1 MRKAKKKSF
10 DWYGTRQHF
19 SIRKYHFGAA
29 SVLLGMSL
37 VLGAGAQ
44 VAKAEEAVASSETT
58 TTVAST
64 TDSSASSE
72 AVVEETSVASSTEKA
87 VSASE
92 SATTTSSSIDAPS
105 KPVETETSTEET
117 QERTASIS
125 YVVAYVTEDGVAV
138 KADVKTVLVPTK
150 DAVAKSTTYV
160 TAEIPE
166 GYELVAGQ
174 EATVNIEVTEGG
186 ANTVTFKLVKK
197 AETKT
202 VEAATTETAPT
213 TESKATETTSPAN
226 EEKVASEAVAT
237 TPTVPTTVTEAKAV
251 LEQVVSEAAVL
262 ADEAERQTL
271 VAQESSEAVKLAT
284 VSTKE
289 AVKEAAVTFNN
300 ALASLE
306 EVNAQITAVRTSVEA
321 LALELRKF
329 LGTDLL
335 TAALANYTP
344 TSVAN
349 ASGTNTYFEG
359 KFASGSGSFK
369 GIYYKATAFNPA
381 DFVNMNNDAAFINA
395 GYTSYTSLTAAPT
408 SLSKIQL
415 VISGAQRTGS
425 GQNEQTTGVSLN
437 YFGRDDVPLTR
448 EQFEQLYA
456 ETLVVDPA
464 SVTAAGATLKS
475 GNSGF
480 QSGGWYEYLATVYG
494 YLYEQGKDFVY
505 IPNFS
510 SRFGLTQTSIDA
522 GWELVATY
530 PLNLPP
536 GLQYDTATDT
546 VSGYIT
552 STLENGVYD
561 NRVMFMVTNKTTNE
575 TYGLYYNNMK
585 PGWIGWQD
593 SLAPTIQ
600 QRDAVYTHA
609 STVNESILYDD
620 VSGTDTKANASKGA
634 NFDPNGVIKATD
646 QTSVKANTTIIGIAD
661 VGGLK
666 YNDTTGN
673 YTGTA
678 TTAGITV
685 VSTQVQDYTQGNTE
699 WTSSPQIAQDNLTI
713 TIRPTVAVG
722 NVVNGATTVP
732 VTVSD
737 GSTQL
742 TVTMPDGTTVELAI
756 ATGTTNWVITGGTN
770 TAAVKGT
777 AVTATDNGNY
787 TELTIPV
794 SSDSTKTGAD
804 NITAVAAAEN
814 VTAYLN
820 KSSVTLTAKD
830 STTHTAT
837 YDKAS
842 GTWKLEDAYADQK
855 VTNSDGSYVH
865 TLRYVYVQYSNAG
878 TPSFYIYEIIRT
890 YDASGTITNLLAQRS
905 DAQSIQIS
913 HKVTYN
919 AATDT
924 WTAEDGSVVTAQPTT
939 THTSTSSAT
948 EKWGVVNGTEVTAL
962 QSASE
967 IVNVDLDSAYR
978 KAYNTAYAEKYNEV
992 YQANFATS
1000 KNDATARSAA
1010 EAAATPYAQTA
1021 GEAARE
1027 RVAVYRDSEKWVI
1040 STSSGITG
1048 TINRVNNKARDYASV
1063 LNEIPTASST
1073 SYVST
1078 KGTRV
1083 DLLYSPQ
1090 AAVTISD
1097 TEDGK
1102 LLTSGTV
1109 TDTDTKTTFV
1119 SSVTVADP
1127 SGQTTTFSAEA
1138 ELAAYQTAADKV
1150 VSSQVAYDTQKTAEA
1165 TAATAY
1171 QTALSAYQTALSTN
1185 TNVDTA
1191 QNTLEDAYLT
1201 MISAVDAL
1209 KTLNTNLQTAQV
1221 ELREALKALKT
1232 ASATA
1237 IASASAYTLNNTG
1250 VYTVTVN
1257 AIDSEANQTLAN
1269 TTATGTTKNTD
1280 AAEGKIS
1287 FPVVSTTYTITVH
1300 DMTATPEVSAAA
1312 QGVTQNEDM
1321 SDNFNATD
1329 STATISGYALVDPVT
1344 GASATSVTVAGE
1356 GTYTINAT
1364 DGSIRFT
1371 PEADFVGTAKGVTVT
1386 ATATSTA
1393 TAADGSNITYT
1404 ASTTYTPTVYGVKG
1418 TDDTST
1424 GLQGS
1429 KQVSES
1435 GLDKFDS
1442 LNSDSN
1448 TTLGDKEVDLSTAAY
1463 TLVDENGQAVTS
1475 ITVDGEGTYTIDAKT
1490 GVVTFAPVASFTG
1503 TGTGVTIKVTATATD
1518 SEGAD
1523 VTVTAT
1529 RKYTPDV
1536 TPTTIVADDQ
1546 VSAGAQGEKQSEVI
1560 TSKLSATNPNAS
1572 AISYAFEDGTTTK
1585 TVVGVG
1591 TYTLNAT
1598 TGLIEFTP
1606 EAEFIGTAT
1615 PVTVV
1620 AKSTITAAD
1629 GTTAVITD
1637 PATYTP
1643 TVYGI
1648 KGTDATSKD
1657 VQGTTQ
1663 TGTPTFASL
1672 NTGTN
1677 TTLGETSVTIP
1688 TTGAYTLADGSLT
1701 KTVDGEGTYTVNPD
1715 TGQVTFVPVASFTG
1729 KATGVDVKVTGTAI
1743 DSEGN
1748 PVTVTETAKYTPEV
1762 TPTTITADDKT
1773 STGLQGASQT
1783 ETITST
1789 VSTNPNA
1796 SAPTYALKGADAT
1809 GKVVVD
1815 GQGTYTIDAT
1825 TGAVTFTPVASF
1837 TGTATPVT
1845 VVASAT
1851 ITSAD
1856 QTTAT
1861 ITDEATYTPTVEP
1874 TKIEADD
1881 QVSAGA
1887 KGETQTDTIKVTV
1900 STNPNASAPTFA
1912 FEDGSL
1918 TKTVAGEGSYTI
1930 DANNGAVSF
1939 TPEAEFIGTATPVT
1953 VVAKST
1959 LTAADG
1965 STVVLSDT
1973 ATYTP
1978 TVYGITSNPSTS
1990 VDIQGKA
1997 QNSPAGSEVFK
2008 SLNDP
2013 TNTTKGY
2020 HSVVIPATGAYTL
2033 EDGTLTKTV
2042 ENQGTYTIN
2051 PDTGVV
2057 TFQPLVT
2064 FTGKASGVTIK
2075 VTAQAV
2081 DSEGNT
2087 ITVTD
2092 TDTYTPEVTP
2102 VTTSSKDAVSENV
2115 QGVTQTGTPT
2125 YEISPEA
2132 NITAKTYA
2140 LEDGSLE
2147 KVVPNEGTYTV
2158 NPTTGEVTFKPV
2170 ASFTGT
2176 GTGVAVVQTA
2186 TLTADDGSTTEIK
2199 TSATYTPKVTP
2210 TTLEATDAV
2219 SAAVQG
2225 ATQNETITSKLSEN
2239 PNASAVTYAFE
2250 DGSTSK
2256 TVAGEGSYTLDPAT
2270 GAVTFTPEANFVGT
2284 ATPVTVVASATITA
2298 EDGTTKAITDTATY
2312 TPTVYGL
2319 TSVPSTTEDIQG
2331 KTQTSPAGS
2340 EVFKSLNNP
2349 TNTSLGYQSVVI
2361 PSTGAYTLEDGTLTK
2376 TVENEGTYTINPDTG
2391 VVTFVPVASFTGT
2404 GTGVTIKVTAQA
2416 VDSEGNT
2423 VTVTDTDTYTPTV
2436 LPVETT
2442 SKDATSED
2450 IQGKTQT
2457 GTPTYEN
2464 TPGANITKKTYAF
2477 EDGETTKTIDG
2488 EGTYTV
2494 DPTTGEVTFV
2504 PEKDFTGEG
2513 TGVTVVQTATLTS
2526 DDGTTTRLTTN
2537 AKYTPTVIPVTP
2549 TATPA
2554 ETTDIQGK
2562 TQSGTPVFTPGH
2574 DEVPMDDTVPATFE
2588 DGTTE
2593 KVIPGEGT
2601 YTVAPDGTVTFV
2613 PEKDFTGTGTGVTVK
2628 RVDKNG
2634 TPATATYTPNVT
2646 PVTPTATPVETTDI
2660 QGKTQSGTPVF
2671 TPGHDEVPMDDTVP
2685 ATFEDGTTEKVI
2697 PGEGTYTVAPDG
2709 TVTFV
2714 PEKDFTGTGTGVTVK
2729 RVDKN
2734 GTPATATYTPNVTP
2748 VIPEGTPVNTVGLQ
2762 GKTQEG
2768 TPVFTPGHDE
2778 VPIDETV
2785 PATFEDG
2792 TTEKVVPGEGTYT
2805 VTPEGKVTFVP
2816 EKDFVGTGTGVTV
2829 KRVDKNGTE
2838 VTAKYTPTVVEATP
2852 ESEGVTS
2859 INVQG
2864 ATQTGT
2870 PTFTGGSVDLNGDG
2884 KITEDETV
2892 PVTISATNPAKLVVD
2907 GKPVDETTVD
2917 AKDKDGKVIGTYTI
2931 APATGTVTFT
2941 PNKDFVGTATP
2952 ATVQATDENG
2962 KTVTATYTPT
2972 VIPVS
2977 PTGTPAVSTDI
2988 QGKTQTGTPTFT
3000 GGTTVVN
3007 NETVTVA
3014 IDETVPATF
3023 EDGKTQKV
3031 VPGEGTYTVAPNG
3044 TVTFVPEKDFVG
3056 TAKGVTVKRVDKN
3069 GTPATAT
3076 YTPTVTPVT
3085 PTGTPAESK
3094 DYRGKTQTGTPVFTP
3109 GHEEVPMDDTV
3120 PATFEDGTTEKVVP
3134 GEGTYTVAPDGK
3146 VTFVPEKDFVGVAKG
3161 VTVKRVDKNGTE
3173 ATATYTPTV
3182 IDNTTSYVDENG
3194 TPLKPTEDG
3203 IKDPS
3208 QIPGYVYEKSTTDG
3222 DGNVTHVYKQ
3232 VVTKY
3237 VDKSGNEISPED
3249 KGTKP
3254 NKDIDGYVFTGKTSI
3269 DENGNTIHV
3278 YNKPTTT
3285 FVDENGDPIAPPEDG
3300 NQPNKEIP
3308 GYVYE
3313 KSTTDGDGN
3322 TTHVYKK
3329 VKTNFVDEDGN
3340 VISPQEDGTTPNKS
3354 IDGYVFVKTTTD
3366 ESGNT
3371 THVYKKVKTNFVDEE
3386 GNVIS
3391 PQEDGTTP
3399 NKSIN
3404 GYVFV
3409 KTTTDESGNTT
3420 HVYKKVPETTKVTTS
3435 FVDENGTPIEPTED
3449 GTTPNKS
3456 IPGYVF
3462 VKTTTDGD
3470 GNTTH
3475 VYKQVVT
3482 KYVDKSG
3489 NEISPED
3496 KGTKP
3501 NKDIDGYVFTGKTTI
3516 DENGN
3521 TIHVYNKPTTSFV
3534 DENGD
3539 PIAPPTDGNQP
3550 NKEIPG
3556 YVYEK
3561 STTDGDG
3568 NTTHVYK
3575 KVKTNFVDED
3585 GNVISPQEDGTTPNK
3600 FIDGYVFV
3608 KTTTDES
3615 GNTTHVYKKVPETTK
3630 VTTSFVDENGT
3641 PIAPTEDGT
3650 TPNKFIDGYV
3660 FVKTTTDESGNTTHV
3675 YKKVPETTK
3684 VTTSF
3689 VDENGSPIAP
3699 TEDGTTPN
3707 KSIPG
3712 YVFVKTTTDGD
3723 GNTTHVYK
3731 KVTTSF
3737 VDEDGNPISPS
3748 EDGTTPNKSIPG
3760 YVFVKTTTDGDG
3772 NTTHVY
3778 RKVPTNPTTPVTPEP
3793 GRPGTPVTPTP
3804 GKPGTPVTPEPG
3816 RPGTPATPATPAPGK
3831 PATPATPASAAPG
3844 QLPNTGETSS
3854 ATGVLGAAMLVA
3866 ALAIA
3871 GKRRRNED

>member
-1 MRKAKKKSF
+1 MKNSKKKSF
-10 DWYGTRQHF
+10 NWYSTRQHF

-37 VLGAGAQ
+37 ALGSGAQ
-44 VAKAEEAVASSETT
+44 VVQAQELAASSAETAIVVAGTTEASSSTLPTETTTTETASSETVTET
-58 TTVAST
+58 TT
-64 TDSSASSE
+64 
-72 AVVEETSVASSTEKA
+72 
-87 VSASE
+87 
-92 SATTTSSSIDAPS
+92 
-105 KPVETETSTEET
+105 TETATETTPSAEEVQGRIAT
-117 QERTASIS
+117 VNYIVS
-125 YVVAYVTEDGVAV
+125 YVTEDGVAL
-138 KADVKTVLVPTK
+138 KADLQTVLVPTTE
-150 DAVAKSTTYV
+150 AVAKSTL
-160 TAEIPE
+160 TATAQIPE
-166 GYELVAGQ
+166 GYELAAGQ
-174 EATVNIEVTEGG
+174 EASVTVEVTEGG
-186 ANTVTFKLVKK
+186 ANVVTFKVVKK
-197 AETKT
+197 AEVKT
-202 VEAATTETAPT
+202 EETTATNTAPS
-213 TESKATETTSPAN
+213 TESKATETPASTESKAT
-226 EEKVASEAVAT
+226 EEKAASEATVT
-237 TPTVPTTVTEAKAV
+237 TPTVPTTVSEAKTV
-251 LEQVVSEAAVL
+251 LEQVVSEAAIL
-262 ADEAERQTL
+262 TEEAERQTL
-271 VAQESSEAVKLAT
+271 ISQEDKTAVKQAALAT
-284 VSTKE
+284 KE
-289 AVKEAAVTFNN
+289 SVKEAAVVFNN
-300 ALASLE
+300 ALATLD
-306 EVNAQITAVRTSVEA
+306 EVNTQIAAVRTNVEA

-329 LGTDLL
+329 LGKDELTIALSPTDEMGL
-335 TAALANYTP
+335 T
-344 TSVAN
+344 N
-349 ASGTNTYFEG
+349 APN
-359 KFASGSGSFK
+359 
-369 GIYYKATAFNPA
+369 
-381 DFVNMNNDAAFINA
+381 
-395 GYTSYTSLTAAPT
+395 
-408 SLSKIQL
+408 
-415 VISGAQRTGS
+415 
-425 GQNEQTTGVSLN
+425 
-437 YFGRDDVPLTR
+437 
-448 EQFEQLYA
+448 
-456 ETLVVDPA
+456 
-464 SVTAAGATLKS
+464 SVTATQTIQSLYNGGDTFFTNGSYQIAVATTGTTDYASATSKTYTSVNTAELKAQYQAQLEQIGLIVKSFQYGNNIIGRVAMNPNGGRVDYPLTYAQNEALEKEALLWNNLPDAQRIKPSGASFTAKNAVHGAGGA
-475 GNSGF
+475 
-480 QSGGWYEYLATVYG
+480 YEFLAFELYG
-494 YLYEQGKDFVY
+494 YVYEQIKDQVY
-505 IPNFS
+505 IPKIS
-510 SRFGLTQTSIDA
+510 ERFELTDAAKQA
-522 GWELVATY
+522 GWSIVAVS
-530 PLNLPP
+530 PENLPS
-536 GLQYDTATDT
+536 GLVYLPDLDSVEGVISAPSD
-546 VSGYIT
+546 I
-552 STLENGVYD
+552 ENGVND
-561 NRVMFMVTNKTTNE
+561 MRGMVFISNGTTTFRVRLASLQV
-575 TYGLYYNNMK
+575 
-585 PGWIGWQD
+585 GWIGF
-593 SLAPTIQ
+593 
-600 QRDAVYTHA
+600 
-609 STVNESILYDD
+609 
-620 VSGTDTKANASKGA
+620 K
-634 NFDPNGVIKATD
+634 
-646 QTSVKANTTIIGIAD
+646 
-661 VGGLK
+661 
-666 YNDTTGN
+666 DTTAPEIILDGSVSYHVTGDTIN
-673 YTGTA
+673 KSIEYKDATNGTA
-678 TTAGITV
+678 TNTSTNANSGYNYTFTA
-685 VSTQVQDYTQGNTE
+685 
-699 WTSSPQIAQDNLTI
+699 
-713 TIRPTVAVG
+713 
-722 NVVNGATTVP
+722 
-732 VTVSD
+732 SD
-737 GSTQL
+737 GSTRTARGNRRTAL
-742 TVTMPDGTTVELAI
+742 TGVAGLNSNGSSTDATDSTIPGATYSSKTGAISGTATEAGVYTVTVYAKDFDVNNVNNPGYVTSPQEVHSSITLVVAPKSEVKNIETYSTAVPVTIATGATSAKMTMPDGTTTLLEVNTA
-756 ATGTTNWVITGGTN
+756 GNWVVATGGTN
-770 TAAVKGT
+770 TAAVAGTVLGAVGSEINIPVTSDNSAKAGVDNITIEATTERVKATLMREKVTVRDHLGNSYTATLNNKTGQWELPAEAATVTNGNDVTQRQIWTKTNLDGSEVFALYEYTRTYTNGEVTAVKDVYRTETNYANESTSTDHQAMFVHVSYDPVTKTWTSSDGT
-777 AVTATDNGNY
+777 AVTAVKGSNSWAVETASGFAGTVNAIIGTTTDVGS
-787 TELTIPV
+787 I
-794 SSDSTKTGAD
+794 
-804 NITAVAAAEN
+804 EN
-814 VTAYLN
+814 S
-820 KSSVTLTAKD
+820 KP
-830 STTHTAT
+830 TAT
-837 YDKAS
+837 
-842 GTWKLEDAYADQK
+842 
-855 VTNSDGSYVH
+855 
-865 TLRYVYVQYSNAG
+865 
-878 TPSFYIYEIIRT
+878 
-890 YDASGTITNLLAQRS
+890 
-905 DAQSIQIS
+905 
-913 HKVTYN
+913 
-919 AATDT
+919 
-924 WTAEDGSVVTAQPTT
+924 
-939 THTSTSSAT
+939 
-948 EKWGVVNGTEVTAL
+948 
-962 QSASE
+962 
-967 IVNVDLDSAYR
+967 
-978 KAYNTAYAEKYNEV
+978 
-992 YQANFATS
+992 
-1000 KNDATARSAA
+1000 
-1010 EAAATPYAQTA
+1010 
-1021 GEAARE
+1021 
-1027 RVAVYRDSEKWVI
+1027 
-1040 STSSGITG
+1040 
-1048 TINRVNNKARDYASV
+1048 
-1063 LNEIPTASST
+1063 ST

-1078 KGTRV
+1078 KGTVV
-1083 DLLYSPQ
+1083 DLVNAAQ
-1090 AAVTISD
+1090 ATVAISD
-1097 TEDGK
+1097 PEDTLRNKVTSITKVKVTSPTGVVTE
-1102 LLTSGTV
+1102 
-1109 TDTDTKTTFV
+1109 FN
-1119 SSVTVADP
+1119 TVAD
-1127 SGQTTTFSAEA
+1127 AK
-1138 ELAAYQTAADKV
+1138 AYTAA
-1150 VSSQVAYDTQKTAEA
+1150 
-1165 TAATAY
+1165 
-1171 QTALSAYQTALSTN
+1171 N
-1185 TNVDTA
+1185 
-1191 QNTLEDAYLT
+1191 
-1201 MISAVDAL
+1201 
-1209 KTLNTNLQTAQV
+1209 
-1221 ELREALKALKT
+1221 
-1232 ASATA
+1232 
-1237 IASASAYTLNNTG
+1237 AYTLTEVG
-1250 VYTVTVN
+1250 TYKIDIDV
-1257 AIDSEANQTLAN
+1257 IDSNGNYVDAVIGGLAS
-1269 TTATGTTKNTD
+1269 GTD
-1280 AAEGKIS
+1280 AGPNTSVAT
-1287 FPVVSTTYTITVH
+1287 TTYYITVYELKGT
-1300 DMTATPEVSAAA
+1300 DVTSAAA
-1312 QGVTQNEDM
+1312 AGVAQTGTPT
-1321 SDNFNATD
+1321 F
-1329 STATISGYALVDPVT
+1329 ALVNDTTNTPNVPAPTFT
-1344 GASATSVTVAGE
+1344 GYTLVGADASGAVTVAGE
-1356 GTYTINAT
+1356 GTYTINAQT
-1364 DGSIRFT
+1364 GEVTFT
-1371 PEADFVGTAKGVTVT
+1371 PVDGFVGTATGVTVQ
-1386 ATATSTA
+1386 ATATVVDPQTSTTA
-1393 TAADGSNITYT
+1393 TVQAT
-1404 ASTTYTPTVYGVKG
+1404 AKYTPTVYDL
-1418 TDDTST
+1418 TPTNATST
-1424 GLQGS
+1424 DVQGATQTG
-1429 KQVSES
+1429 KPTFVSA
-1435 GLDKFDS
+1435 
-1442 LNSDSN
+1442 NSPAN
-1448 TTLGDKEVDLSTAAY
+1448 TT
-1463 TLVDENGQAVTS
+1463 
-1475 ITVDGEGTYTIDAKT
+1475 DGEQVVTITGYALEGANAEGKVVVEGVGTYSIDTAT
-1490 GVVTFAPVASFTG
+1490 GEVTFKPVASYTG
-1503 TGTGVTIKVTATATD
+1503 TAAGVTVVATGTAKDANGQT
-1518 SEGAD
+1518 
-1523 VTVTAT
+1523 VTVTDKGT
-1529 RKYTPDV
+1529 YIPTV
-1536 TPTTIVADDQ
+1536 TPTTITAEDQ

-1585 TVVGVG
+1585 TVAGEG
-1591 TYTLNAT
+1591 TYTLNPT

-1648 KGTDATSKD
+1648 KGTDATSVD
-1657 VQGTTQ
+1657 VQGATQ

-1677 TTLGETSVTIP
+1677 TTLGETTVTIP

-1729 KATGVDVKVTGTAI
+1729 KATGVDVKVTGAAI

-1887 KGETQTDTIKVTV
+1887 KGEKQTDTIKVTV

-1930 DANNGAVSF
+1930 DANTGAVSF

-2013 TNTTKGY
+2013 TNTTNGY
-2020 HSVVIPATGAYTL
+2020 HSVVIPTTGAYTL
-2033 EDGTLTKTV
+2033 EDGSLTKTV
-2042 ENQGTYTIN
+2042 DGEGTYTIN

-2102 VTTSSKDAVSENV
+2102 VTTSSKDSVSENV

-2199 TSATYTPKVTP
+2199 TSATYTPTVKP

-2225 ATQNETITSKLSEN
+2225 ATQNETITAKLSEN

-2250 DGSTSK
+2250 DGTTSK

-2270 GAVTFTPEANFVGT
+2270 GAVTFTPEADFVGT

-2298 EDGTTKAITDTATY
+2298 EDGTTQAITDTATY

-2319 TSVPSTTEDIQG
+2319 TSEPSTTKDIQG

-2436 LPVETT
+2436 TPVTPEAVPAETT
-2442 SKDATSED
+2442 GK
-2450 IQGKTQT
+2450 QGQTQT
-2457 GTPTYEN
+2457 TDAKTLF
-2464 TPGANITKKTYAF
+2464 TPGHEEVPVDNSTITLLNDKGEAVTTVPATKDGKVVGTY
-2477 EDGETTKTIDG
+2477 TIDG
-2488 EGTYTV
+2488 EGVITFTPNPDFV
-2494 DPTTGEVTFV
+2494 GTADPVKVQAKDANGTSVETT
-2504 PEKDFTGEG
+2504 
-2513 TGVTVVQTATLTS
+2513 
-2526 DDGTTTRLTTN
+2526 
-2537 AKYTPTVIPVTP
+2537 YTPTVTPVTP

-2554 ETTDIQGK
+2554 ETEDIQGKPQTTDATVLFTEGDEVAPIDKSTITLLDADGQPAKSVPATKDGKEVGTYTINENGVITFTPNPDFVGTADPVKVQAKDTNGTVAETTYTPTVTPVTPTATPAETEDIQGK

-2601 YTVAPDGTVTFV
+2601 YTVAPDGKVTFV

-2870 PTFTGGSVDLNGDG
+2870 PTFTGGSVDVNGDG

-2907 GKPVDETTVD
+2907 GKPVDETTID
-2917 AKDKDGKVIGTYTI
+2917 AKDKDGNVIGTYTI
-2931 APATGTVTFT
+2931 DPATGTVTFT
-2941 PNKDFVGTATP
+2941 PNKDFVGTAAP

-2972 VIPVS
+2972 VIPVT
-2977 PTGTPAVSTDI
+2977 PTGTLAVSTDI

-3023 EDGKTQKV
+3023 EDGSTEKV

-3161 VTVKRVDKNGTE
+3161 VTVKRVDKNGTP

-3237 VDKSGNEISPED
+3237 VDKSGKEISPED

-3254 NKDIDGYVFTGKTSI
+3254 NKDIDGYVFTGKTTI

-3285 FVDENGDPIAPPEDG
+3285 FVDENGDPIAPPADG

-3329 VKTNFVDEDGN
+3329 VKTNFVDEEGN

-3354 IDGYVFVKTTTD
+3354 INGYVFVKTTTD

-3489 NEISPED
+3489 KEISPED

-3521 TIHVYNKPTTSFV
+3521 TTHVYNKPTTTFV

-3539 PIAPPTDGNQP
+3539 PIAPPADGNQP

-3575 KVKTNFVDED
+3575 KVKTNFVDES
-3585 GNVISPQEDGTTPNK
+3585 GNVISPQ
-3600 FIDGYVFV
+3600 
-3608 KTTTDES
+3608 
-3615 GNTTHVYKKVPETTK
+3615 
-3630 VTTSFVDENGT
+3630 
-3641 PIAPTEDGT
+3641 
-3650 TPNKFIDGYV
+3650 
-3660 FVKTTTDESGNTTHV
+3660 
-3675 YKKVPETTK
+3675 
-3684 VTTSF
+3684 
-3689 VDENGSPIAP
+3689 
-3699 TEDGTTPN
+3699 EDGTTPN

-3712 YVFVKTTTDGD
+3712 YVFVKTTTDSD

-3731 KVTTSF
+3731 KV
-3737 VDEDGNPISPS
+3737 
-3748 EDGTTPNKSIPG
+3748 
-3760 YVFVKTTTDGDG
+3760 
-3772 NTTHVY
+3772 
-3778 RKVPTNPTTPVTPEP
+3778 
-3793 GRPGTPVTPTP
+3793 
-3804 GKPGTPVTPEPG
+3804 
-3816 RPGTPATPATPAPGK
+3816 
-3831 PATPATPASAAPG
+3831 
-3844 QLPNTGETSS
+3844 
-3854 ATGVLGAAMLVA
+3854 
-3866 ALAIA
+3866 
-3871 GKRRRNED
+3871 

>member
-72 AVVEETSVASSTEKA
+72 AVVEETSVASSTETA

-92 SATTTSSSIDAPS
+92 SAATTSSSTDAP
-105 KPVETETSTEET
+105 TETAATETATEET
-117 QERTASIS
+117 QGRIATINYIVS
-125 YVVAYVTEDGVAV
+125 YVTEDGVAL
-138 KADVKTVLVPTK
+138 KADLQTVLVPTS
-150 DAVAKSTTYV
+150 DAIAKSTLIA
-160 TAEIPE
+160 TAQIPE
-166 GYELVAGQ
+166 GYELAAGQ
-174 EATVNIEVTEGG
+174 EASVTVEVTEGG
-186 ANTVTFKLVKK
+186 ANVVTFKVVKK
-197 AETKT
+197 AEVKT
-202 VEAATTETAPT
+202 EETTATNTAPS
-213 TESKATETTSPAN
+213 TESKATETPASTENKATN
-226 EEKVASEAVAT
+226 EKAASEATAT
-237 TPTVPTTVTEAKAV
+237 TPTVPTTVSEAKTV

-262 ADEAERQTL
+262 TEEAERQTL
-271 VAQESSEAVKLAT
+271 ISQEDNTAVKQAVLAT
-284 VSTKE
+284 KE
-289 AVKEAAVTFNN
+289 SVKEAAVVFNN
-300 ALASLE
+300 ALATLD
-306 EVNAQITAVRTSVEA
+306 EVNTQIAAVRTNVEA

-329 LGTDLL
+329 LGKD
-335 TAALANYTP
+335 
-344 TSVAN
+344 
-349 ASGTNTYFEG
+349 E
-359 KFASGSGSFK
+359 
-369 GIYYKATAFNPA
+369 
-381 DFVNMNNDAAFINA
+381 
-395 GYTSYTSLTAAPT
+395 
-408 SLSKIQL
+408 
-415 VISGAQRTGS
+415 
-425 GQNEQTTGVSLN
+425 
-437 YFGRDDVPLTR
+437 
-448 EQFEQLYA
+448 
-456 ETLVVDPA
+456 LVVALSPTDEMGLTNAPN
-464 SVTAAGATLKS
+464 SVTATQTIPSLYNNGDTFYTNGSYQISVATTGSTDYASATSKTYTNVNTTELKAQYQAQLEQIGVIVKSFQYGNNIIGRVAMNPNGGRVDYPLTYEQNKALETEALLWNSLPADQRIKPSGASFSAANAVHGAGGA
-475 GNSGF
+475 
-480 QSGGWYEYLATVYG
+480 YEFLAFELYG
-494 YLYEQGKDFVY
+494 YVYEQIKDQVY
-505 IPNFS
+505 IPNIS
-510 SRFGLTQTSIDA
+510 ERFELTDAAKQA
-522 GWELVATY
+522 GWSIVAVS
-530 PLNLPP
+530 PENLPS
-536 GLQYDTATDT
+536 GLVYLPDLDSVEGVISAPSD
-546 VSGYIT
+546 I
-552 STLENGVYD
+552 ENGVND
-561 NRVMFMVTNKTTNE
+561 MRGNVFISNGTT
-575 TYGLYYNNMK
+575 TFRLRLASLQV
-585 PGWIGWQD
+585 GWIG
-593 SLAPTIQ
+593 
-600 QRDAVYTHA
+600 
-609 STVNESILYDD
+609 
-620 VSGTDTKANASKGA
+620 
-634 NFDPNGVIKATD
+634 FM
-646 QTSVKANTTIIGIAD
+646 
-661 VGGLK
+661 
-666 YNDTTGN
+666 DTTAPEIILDGSVSYHVTGDTIN
-673 YTGTA
+673 KSIEYKDATNGTA
-678 TTAGITV
+678 T
-685 VSTQVQDYTQGNTE
+685 NTS
-699 WTSSPQIAQDNLTI
+699 TSSNSGYNYTFTA
-713 TIRPTVAVG
+713 
-722 NVVNGATTVP
+722 
-732 VTVSD
+732 SD
-737 GSTQL
+737 GSTRTARGNRRTAL
-742 TVTMPDGTTVELAI
+742 TGVAGLNSNGSSTAATDSTIPGATYSSRTGAISGTATEAGVYTVTVYAKDFDVNNVNNPGYVTSPQEVHSSITLVVAPKTEVKNIETYSTAVPVTIATGATSAKMTMPDGTTTLLEVNA
-756 ATGTTNWVITGGTN
+756 AGNWVVATGGTN
-770 TAAVKGT
+770 TAAVAGTVLGAVGSEINIPVTSDNSAKAGVDNITVEATTERVKATLMREKVTVQDHLGNSYTATLNNKTGQWELPAEAATVTNGNDVTQRQIWTKTNLDGSEVFALYEYTRTYTNGEVTAVKDVYRTETTYANESTSTDQKAMFVHVSYDPVTKTWTSSDGT
-777 AVTATDNGNY
+777 AVTAVKGSNSWAVETASGFAGTVHATIGTTTDVG
-787 TELTIPV
+787 TI
-794 SSDSTKTGAD
+794 
-804 NITAVAAAEN
+804 EN
-814 VTAYLN
+814 S
-820 KSSVTLTAKD
+820 KP
-830 STTHTAT
+830 TAT
-837 YDKAS
+837 
-842 GTWKLEDAYADQK
+842 
-855 VTNSDGSYVH
+855 
-865 TLRYVYVQYSNAG
+865 
-878 TPSFYIYEIIRT
+878 
-890 YDASGTITNLLAQRS
+890 
-905 DAQSIQIS
+905 
-913 HKVTYN
+913 
-919 AATDT
+919 
-924 WTAEDGSVVTAQPTT
+924 
-939 THTSTSSAT
+939 
-948 EKWGVVNGTEVTAL
+948 
-962 QSASE
+962 
-967 IVNVDLDSAYR
+967 
-978 KAYNTAYAEKYNEV
+978 
-992 YQANFATS
+992 
-1000 KNDATARSAA
+1000 
-1010 EAAATPYAQTA
+1010 
-1021 GEAARE
+1021 
-1027 RVAVYRDSEKWVI
+1027 
-1040 STSSGITG
+1040 
-1048 TINRVNNKARDYASV
+1048 
-1063 LNEIPTASST
+1063 ST

-1078 KGTRV
+1078 KGTVV
-1083 DLLYSPQ
+1083 DLVNATQ
-1090 AAVTISD
+1090 AGVAISD
-1097 TEDGK
+1097 PEDTLRNKVTSITKVKVTSPTGVVTE
-1102 LLTSGTV
+1102 
-1109 TDTDTKTTFV
+1109 FN
-1119 SSVTVADP
+1119 TVAD
-1127 SGQTTTFSAEA
+1127 AK
-1138 ELAAYQTAADKV
+1138 AYTAA
-1150 VSSQVAYDTQKTAEA
+1150 
-1165 TAATAY
+1165 
-1171 QTALSAYQTALSTN
+1171 N
-1185 TNVDTA
+1185 
-1191 QNTLEDAYLT
+1191 
-1201 MISAVDAL
+1201 
-1209 KTLNTNLQTAQV
+1209 
-1221 ELREALKALKT
+1221 
-1232 ASATA
+1232 
-1237 IASASAYTLNNTG
+1237 AYTLTEVG
-1250 VYTVTVN
+1250 TYKIDIDV
-1257 AIDSEANQTLAN
+1257 IDSNGNYVDAVIGGLAS
-1269 TTATGTTKNTD
+1269 GTD
-1280 AAEGKIS
+1280 AGPNTSVAT
-1287 FPVVSTTYTITVH
+1287 TTYYITVYELKGT
-1300 DMTATPEVSAAA
+1300 DVTSAAA
-1312 QGVTQNEDM
+1312 AGVAQTGTPT
-1321 SDNFNATD
+1321 F
-1329 STATISGYALVDPVT
+1329 ALVNDTTNTPNVPAPTFT
-1344 GASATSVTVAGE
+1344 GYTLVGADASGAVTVAGE
-1356 GTYTINAT
+1356 GTYTINAQT
-1364 DGSIRFT
+1364 GEVTFT
-1371 PEADFVGTAKGVTVT
+1371 PVDGFVGTATGVTVQ
-1386 ATATSTA
+1386 ATATVVDPQTSTTA
-1393 TAADGSNITYT
+1393 TVQAT
-1404 ASTTYTPTVYGVKG
+1404 AKYTPTVYDL
-1418 TDDTST
+1418 TPTNATST
-1424 GLQGS
+1424 DVQGATQTG
-1429 KQVSES
+1429 KPTFVSA
-1435 GLDKFDS
+1435 
-1442 LNSDSN
+1442 NSPAN
-1448 TTLGDKEVDLSTAAY
+1448 TTDGEQV
-1463 TLVDENGQAVTS
+1463 VT
-1475 ITVDGEGTYTIDAKT
+1475 ITGYALEGADADGKVVVDGVGTYTIDTAT
-1490 GVVTFAPVASFTG
+1490 GEVTFKPVASYTG
-1503 TGTGVTIKVTATATD
+1503 TAAGVTVVATGTAKDANGQT
-1518 SEGAD
+1518 
-1523 VTVTAT
+1523 VTVTDKGT
-1529 RKYTPDV
+1529 YIPTV
-1536 TPTTIVADDQ
+1536 TPTTITADDQ

-1560 TSKLSATNPNAS
+1560 TSKLSATNPNAL

-1585 TVVGVG
+1585 TVAGEG

-1606 EAEFIGTAT
+1606 EADFVGTAT

-1648 KGTDATSKD
+1648 KGTDATSVD
-1657 VQGTTQ
+1657 VQGATQ

-1677 TTLGETSVTIP
+1677 TTLGETTVTIP
-1688 TTGAYTLADGSLT
+1688 TTGAYTFADGSLT
-1701 KTVDGEGTYTVNPD
+1701 KPVDGEGTYTVNPD

-1856 QTTAT
+1856 GTTAT

-1930 DANNGAVSF
+1930 DANTGAVSF

-1965 STVVLSDT
+1965 STVELSDT

-2013 TNTTKGY
+2013 TNTTNGY
-2020 HSVVIPATGAYTL
+2020 HSVVIPEKGAYTL
-2033 EDGTLTKTV
+2033 EDGSLTKTV
-2042 ENQGTYTIN
+2042 ENEGTYTID

-2199 TSATYTPKVTP
+2199 TSATYTPTVTP

-2250 DGSTSK
+2250 DGTTSK

-2270 GAVTFTPEANFVGT
+2270 GAVTFTPEADFVGT

-2298 EDGTTKAITDTATY
+2298 EDGTTQAITDTATY

-2464 TPGANITKKTYAF
+2464 TPGANITEKTYAF

-2526 DDGTTTRLTTN
+2526 DDGSTTTITTN
-2537 AKYTPTVIPVTP
+2537 AKYTPTVTPVTP
-2549 TATPA
+2549 EAVPA
-2554 ETTDIQGK
+2554 ETTGKQGQTQTTDAK
-2562 TQSGTPVFTPGH
+2562 TLFTPGH
-2574 DEVPMDDTVPATFE
+2574 EEVPVDNSTITLLNDKGEAVTTVPATK
-2588 DGTTE
+2588 DGKE
-2593 KVIPGEGT
+2593 VGT
-2601 YTVAPDGTVTFV
+2601 YTIDENGVITFTPNSDFVGTADPVKVQAKDTNGTVAET
-2613 PEKDFTGTGTGVTVK
+2613 
-2628 RVDKNG
+2628 
-2634 TPATATYTPNVT
+2634 TYTPTVT

-2762 GKTQEG
+2762 GKPQEG

-2778 VPIDETV
+2778 VPMDDTV

-2792 TTEKVVPGEGTYT
+2792 TTEKVIPGEGTYT
-2805 VTPEGKVTFVP
+2805 VAPDGTVTFVP
-2816 EKDFVGTGTGVTV
+2816 EKDFTGTGTGVTV

-2870 PTFTGGSVDLNGDG
+2870 PTFTGGSVDVNGDG
-2884 KITEDETV
+2884 NITEDETV

-2907 GKPVDETTVD
+2907 GKPVDETTID
-2917 AKDKDGKVIGTYTI
+2917 AKDKDGNVIGTYTI
-2931 APATGTVTFT
+2931 DPATGTVTFT
-2941 PNKDFVGTATP
+2941 PNKDFVGTAAP
-2952 ATVQATDENG
+2952 ATVQAADENG

-2972 VIPVS
+2972 VIPVT

-3007 NETVTVA
+3007 NETVTVP

-3023 EDGKTQKV
+3023 EDGSTEKV
-3031 VPGEGTYTVAPNG
+3031 VPGEGTYTVAPDG

-3237 VDKSGNEISPED
+3237 VDKSGKEISPED

-3254 NKDIDGYVFTGKTSI
+3254 NKDIDGYVFTGKTTI
-3269 DENGNTIHV
+3269 DENGNTIHI

-3285 FVDENGDPIAPPEDG
+3285 FVDENGDPIAPPADG

-3329 VKTNFVDEDGN
+3329 VKTNFVDEEGN

-3354 IDGYVFVKTTTD
+3354 INGYVFVKTTTD

-3489 NEISPED
+3489 KEISPED

-3521 TIHVYNKPTTSFV
+3521 TTHVYNKPTTTFV

-3539 PIAPPTDGNQP
+3539 PIAPPADGNQP

-3600 FIDGYVFV
+3600 SINGYVFV

-3650 TPNKFIDGYV
+3650 TPNKSIPGYV
-3660 FVKTTTDESGNTTHV
+3660 FVKTTTDGDGNTTHV
-3675 YKKVPETTK
+3675 YKKVTTSFVDGDGNPLVPTEDGTTPNKSIPGYVFVKTTTDSDGNTTHVYKK

-3689 VDENGSPIAP
+3689 VDENGNPLVPTEDGTTPNKSIPGYVFVKTTTDGDGNTTHVYKKVTTSFVDGDGNPLVP

-3737 VDEDGNPISPS
+3737 VDENGNPISPS
-3748 EDGTTPNKSIPG
+3748 EDGTTPNKSIDG
-3760 YVFVKTTTDGDG
+3760 YVFVETTVDGDG
-3772 NTTHVY
+3772 NVYHIY
-3778 RKVPTNPTTPVTPEP
+3778 RKVSNPVAPKPQAPEAP
-3793 GRPGTPVTPTP
+3793 A
-3804 GKPGTPVTPEPG
+3804 KPGQ
-3816 RPGTPATPATPAPGK
+3816 PATPKAGK
-3831 PATPATPASAAPG
+3831 A
-3844 QLPNTGETSS
+3844 QLPNTGEASSS
-3854 ATGVLGAAMLVA
+3854 ASVLGAAMLVA
-3866 ALAIA
+3866 ALALV

>member
-1 MRKAKKKSF
+1 MNRSKKKGF
-10 DWYGTRQHF
+10 DWYGMRQHF

-37 VLGAGAQ
+37 ALGAGAQ
-44 VAKAEEAVASSETT
+44 VAQAQETALATEPSSTSLAEVVETSTSSTQVEVVESSTSSTQTEVTETTVASSETAT
-58 TTVAST
+58 E
-64 TDSSASSE
+64 SSSSE
-72 AVVEETSVASSTEKA
+72 TA
-87 VSASE
+87 
-92 SATTTSSSIDAPS
+92 
-105 KPVETETSTEET
+105 TETATATATEET

-125 YVVAYVTEDGVAV
+125 YIVAYVTEDGVAV
-138 KADVKTVLVPTK
+138 KAGVKTVLVPTK
-150 DAVAKSTTYV
+150 DAVAKSTTFV

-197 AETKT
+197 AEVKT
-202 VEAATTETAPT
+202 EKASTEATSS
-213 TESKATETTSPAN
+213 TESKATETATSP
-226 EEKVASEAVAT
+226 VA
-237 TPTVPTTVTEAKAV
+237 PTVPTTVAEAKAV
-251 LEQVVSEAAVL
+251 LEQTVSEAAVL

-284 VSTKE
+284 ISTKE

-306 EVNAQITAVRTSVEA
+306 EVNAQITAVRTNVEA

-335 TAALANYTP
+335 TVALANYTP

-349 ASGTNTYFEG
+349 ASGTNTYLEG
-359 KFASGSGSFK
+359 KFASGSGSYK
-369 GIYYKATAFNPA
+369 GIYYKAAAFNPA
-381 DFVNMNNDAAFINA
+381 DFANMNNGTAFVNA
-395 GYTSYTSLTAAPT
+395 GYTPYDSYTAAPT
-408 SLSKIQL
+408 SLAKIQL

-425 GQNEQTTGVSLN
+425 GQNEQTTGVSMN
-437 YFGRDDVPLTR
+437 YFGREDVPLTK

-464 SVTAAGATLKS
+464 SVTAAGATLKT
-475 GNSGF
+475 GNTGF

-494 YLYEQGKDFVY
+494 YLYEQGEDFVY

-522 GWELVATY
+522 GWELAAAY

-575 TYGLYYNNMK
+575 TYGLFYNNMK

-620 VSGTDTKANASKGA
+620 VSGTDTKGNASKGA

-646 QTSVKANTTIIGIAD
+646 QTTVKANSTIIGITD

-666 YNDTTGN
+666 YSDTTGN

-742 TVTMPDGTTVELAI
+742 TVTMPDGTTVELAV

-820 KSSVTLTAKD
+820 KSSITLTAKD

-865 TLRYVYVQYSNAG
+865 TLRYVYVQYSSAG

-948 EKWGVVNGTEVTAL
+948 EKWGVVNGAEVTAL

-967 IVNVDLDSAYR
+967 IVNVDLDRAYR
-978 KAYNTAYAEKYNEV
+978 KAYNAAYAEKYNEV

-1027 RVAVYRDSEKWVI
+1027 RAAVYRDSEKWVI

-1109 TDTDTKTTFV
+1109 TDTDSKTTFV

-1127 SGQTTTFSAEA
+1127 SGQTKTFSAEA

-1150 VSSQVAYDTQKTAEA
+1150 VSSQAAYDAQKTAEA

-1185 TNVDTA
+1185 TNVDAA

-1269 TTATGTTKNTD
+1269 ATATGTTKNTD

-1300 DMTATPEVSAAA
+1300 EMTATPEVSAAA
-1312 QGVTQNEDM
+1312 QGVTQNENM
-1321 SDNFNATD
+1321 SDNFKATD
-1329 STATISGYALVDPVT
+1329 STATISGYALVDPAT

-1364 DGSIRFT
+1364 DGSITFT

-1393 TAADGSNITYT
+1393 KAADGSNITYT

-1424 GLQGS
+1424 GLQGA

-1463 TLVDENGQAVTS
+1463 TLVDEKGQAVTS
-1475 ITVDGEGTYTIDAKT
+1475 ITVNGEGTYTIDAKT

-1560 TSKLSATNPNAS
+1560 TSKLSENPNAS
-1572 AISYAFEDGTTTK
+1572 PVSYAFEDGTTTK
-1585 TVVGVG
+1585 TVAGEG
-1591 TYTLNAT
+1591 TYTLNPT

-1606 EAEFIGTAT
+1606 EADFVGTAT

-1629 GTTAVITD
+1629 GTTTEISD
-1637 PATYTP
+1637 KATYTP

-1657 VQGTTQ
+1657 VQGATQ

-1677 TTLGETSVTIP
+1677 TTLGETTVTIP
-1688 TTGAYTLADGSLT
+1688 ATGAYTLEDGSLT
-1701 KTVDGEGTYTVNPD
+1701 KTIENEGTYTVNPD
-1715 TGQVTFVPVASFTG
+1715 TGEVTFVPEASFTG

-1762 TPTTITADDKT
+1762 TPTTISADDKT
-1773 STGLQGASQT
+1773 SKDVQGATQK
-1783 ETITST
+1783 EKITST
-1789 VSTNPNA
+1789 VSENPNA
-1796 SAPTYALKGADAT
+1796 SAVSYAFEDGTLTKT
-1809 GKVVVD
+1809 VD
-1815 GQGTYTIDAT
+1815 GEGSYTLDAT
-1825 TGAVTFTPVASF
+1825 TGEIVFKPLASF

-1845 VVASAT
+1845 VVASAK

-1856 QTTAT
+1856 GTEKT
-1861 ITDEATYTPTVEP
+1861 ISDTATYTPEVTP
-1874 TKIEADD
+1874 TTIVADD

-1887 KGETQTDTIKVTV
+1887 QGEKQADTIKATV
-1900 STNPNASAPTFA
+1900 SENPNASAPTFA
-1912 FEDGSL
+1912 FEDGTL
-1918 TKTVAGEGSYTI
+1918 TKTVAGEGSYTL
-1930 DANNGAVSF
+1930 DANTGAITF
-1939 TPEAEFIGTATPVT
+1939 TPEADFIGTATPVT

-1959 LTAADG
+1959 ITAEDG
-1965 STVVLSDT
+1965 STAVISAT

-2020 HSVVIPATGAYTL
+2020 HSVVIPEKGAYTL
-2033 EDGTLTKTV
+2033 EDGSLTKKV
-2042 ENQGTYTIN
+2042 DGEGTYTID

-2057 TFQPLVT
+2057 TFEPVAS

-2102 VTTSSKDAVSENV
+2102 VTTSSKDAVSKDV
-2115 QGVTQTGTPT
+2115 QGSTQTGTPT

-2176 GTGVAVVQTA
+2176 GTGVTVVQTA

-2199 TSATYTPKVTP
+2199 TSATYTPEVTP
-2210 TTLEATDAV
+2210 TTLEATGAV

-2225 ATQNETITSKLSEN
+2225 ETQSDTITSKLSEN

-2250 DGSTSK
+2250 DGSTTK

-2270 GAVTFTPEANFVGT
+2270 GVVTFTPEADFVGT

-2298 EDGTTKAITDTATY
+2298 ADGTTQAITDTATY

-2319 TSVPSTTEDIQG
+2319 TSEPSTTEDIQG

-2340 EVFKSLNNP
+2340 EVFKSLNDP

-2391 VVTFVPVASFTGT
+2391 VVTFVPVASFTGQ
-2404 GTGVTIKVTAQA
+2404 GTGVKIKVTAQA

-2457 GTPTYEN
+2457 GTPTYEI
-2464 TPGANITKKTYAF
+2464 TPGANITAKTYAL
-2477 EDGETTKTIDG
+2477 EDGSLEKVVPN

-2494 DPTTGEVTFV
+2494 DPKTGEVTFV
-2504 PEKDFTGEG
+2504 PEKDFTGTG

-2526 DDGTTTRLTTN
+2526 DDGSTTTIKTN
-2537 AKYTPTVIPVTP
+2537 AKYTPTVTPVAPEAVPAETTGKQGQTQTIDAKNLFTPGHEEVPVDNSTITLLNDKGEAVTTVPATKDGKVVGTYTIDGEGVITFTPNPDFVGTADPVKVQAKDANGTSVETTYTPTVTPVTPTATPAETEDIQGKPQTTDATVLFKEGDEVAPIDKSTITLLDAAGQPATTVPATKDGKEVGTYTIDENGVITFTPNKDFIGTADPVKVQAKDANGTVAETTYTPTVTPVTPTATPAETTDIQGKTQSGTPVFTPGHDEVPIDDTVPATFEDGTTEKVIPGEGTYTVAPDGTVTFVPEKAFTGEGTGVTVKRVDKNGTPVTATYTPTVTPVTP

-2588 DGTTE
+2588 DGTTK
-2593 KVIPGEGT
+2593 KVVPGEGT

-2634 TPATATYTPNVT
+2634 TPATATYTPT
-2646 PVTPTATPVETTDI
+2646 
-2660 QGKTQSGTPVF
+2660 
-2671 TPGHDEVPMDDTVP
+2671 
-2685 ATFEDGTTEKVI
+2685 
-2697 PGEGTYTVAPDG
+2697 
-2709 TVTFV
+2709 
-2714 PEKDFTGTGTGVTVK
+2714 
-2729 RVDKN
+2729 
-2734 GTPATATYTPNVTP
+2734 VTP

-2870 PTFTGGSVDLNGDG
+2870 PTFTGGSVDINGDG
-2884 KITEDETV
+2884 QLTEDETV

-2907 GKPVDETTVD
+2907 GKPVDETTID
-2917 AKDKDGKVIGTYTI
+2917 AKDKDGNVIGTYTI
-2931 APATGTVTFT
+2931 DPATGLVTFT
-2941 PNKDFVGTATP
+2941 PNKDFVGTPVP

-2972 VIPVS
+2972 VVPVT

-3007 NETVTVA
+3007 NETVTVP

-3023 EDGKTQKV
+3023 EDGTTEKV
-3031 VPGEGTYTVAPNG
+3031 VPGEGTYTVAADG
-3044 TVTFVPEKDFVG
+3044 TVTFVPEKDFTG

-3085 PTGTPAESK
+3085 PTGTPVESK

-3109 GHEEVPMDDTV
+3109 GHDEVPIDDTV
-3120 PATFEDGTTEKVVP
+3120 PATFEDGTTEKVIP
-3134 GEGTYTVAPDGK
+3134 GEGTYTVAPDGT

-3161 VTVKRVDKNGTE
+3161 VTVKRVDKNSTE

-3237 VDKSGNEISPED
+3237 VDK
-3249 KGTKP
+3249 
-3254 NKDIDGYVFTGKTSI
+3254 DGK
-3269 DENGNTIHV
+3269 
-3278 YNKPTTT
+3278 
-3285 FVDENGDPIAPPEDG
+3285 
-3300 NQPNKEIP
+3300 
-3308 GYVYE
+3308 
-3313 KSTTDGDGN
+3313 
-3322 TTHVYKK
+3322 
-3329 VKTNFVDEDGN
+3329 
-3340 VISPQEDGTTPNKS
+3340 
-3354 IDGYVFVKTTTD
+3354 
-3366 ESGNT
+3366 
-3371 THVYKKVKTNFVDEE
+3371 
-3386 GNVIS
+3386 
-3391 PQEDGTTP
+3391 
-3399 NKSIN
+3399 
-3404 GYVFV
+3404 
-3409 KTTTDESGNTT
+3409 
-3420 HVYKKVPETTKVTTS
+3420 
-3435 FVDENGTPIEPTED
+3435 
-3449 GTTPNKS
+3449 
-3456 IPGYVF
+3456 
-3462 VKTTTDGD
+3462 
-3470 GNTTH
+3470 
-3475 VYKQVVT
+3475 
-3482 KYVDKSG
+3482 
-3489 NEISPED
+3489 EISPED

-3521 TIHVYNKPTTSFV
+3521 TIHVYNKPTTTFV

-3539 PIAPPTDGNQP
+3539 PIAPPADGNQP
-3550 NKEIPG
+3550 NKDIPG

-3575 KVKTNFVDED
+3575 
-3585 GNVISPQEDGTTPNK
+3585 
-3600 FIDGYVFV
+3600 
-3608 KTTTDES
+3608 
-3615 GNTTHVYKKVPETTK
+3615 
-3630 VTTSFVDENGT
+3630 
-3641 PIAPTEDGT
+3641 
-3650 TPNKFIDGYV
+3650 
-3660 FVKTTTDESGNTTHV
+3660 
-3675 YKKVPETTK
+3675 
-3684 VTTSF
+3684 
-3689 VDENGSPIAP
+3689 
-3699 TEDGTTPN
+3699 
-3707 KSIPG
+3707 
-3712 YVFVKTTTDGD
+3712 
-3723 GNTTHVYK
+3723 
-3731 KVTTSF
+3731 
-3737 VDEDGNPISPS
+3737 
-3748 EDGTTPNKSIPG
+3748 
-3760 YVFVKTTTDGDG
+3760 
-3772 NTTHVY
+3772 
-3778 RKVPTNPTTPVTPEP
+3778 
-3793 GRPGTPVTPTP
+3793 
-3804 GKPGTPVTPEPG
+3804 
-3816 RPGTPATPATPAPGK
+3816 
-3831 PATPATPASAAPG
+3831 
-3844 QLPNTGETSS
+3844 
-3854 ATGVLGAAMLVA
+3854 
-3866 ALAIA
+3866 
-3871 GKRRRNED
+3871 

>member
-44 VAKAEEAVASSETT
+44 VAKAEEAVASSTET
-58 TTVAST
+58 
-64 TDSSASSE
+64 
-72 AVVEETSVASSTEKA
+72 A

-92 SATTTSSSIDAPS
+92 SAATRSSSTDAP
-105 KPVETETSTEET
+105 TETAATKTATEET
-117 QERTASIS
+117 QGRIATINYIVS
-125 YVVAYVTEDGVAV
+125 YVTEDGVAR
-138 KADVKTVLVPTK
+138 KADLKATSVETFEQ
-150 DAVAKSTTYV
+150 VAKSTV
-160 TAEIPE
+160 SVDSQIPE
-166 GYELVAGQ
+166 GYELAAGQ
-174 EATVNIEVTEGG
+174 EASVTLEVTEGG
-186 ANTVTFKLVKK
+186 ANVVTFKVVKK
-197 AETKT
+197 AEVKT
-202 VEAATTETAPT
+202 EETTATNTAPS
-213 TESKATETTSPAN
+213 TESKKTEISASTENKVTN
-226 EEKVASEAVAT
+226 EKAASEATAT
-237 TPTVPTTVTEAKAV
+237 TPTVPTTASEAKKV
-251 LEQVVSEAAVL
+251 LEQVVSEATVL
-262 ADEAERQTL
+262 AKEAERQTL
-271 VAQESSEAVKLAT
+271 ISQEDNTAVKQATLAT
-284 VSTKE
+284 KE
-289 AVKEAAVTFNN
+289 SVKVATVVFNN
-300 ALASLE
+300 ALATLD
-306 EVNAQITAVRTSVEA
+306 EVNTQIAAVRTNVEA
-321 LALELRKF
+321 LSLELRKF
-329 LGTDLL
+329 LGTDTLFVAL
-335 TAALANYTP
+335 SPTDSMDINNAANPVRATQTIEKLWNNGETFRPTGNYQI
-344 TSVAN
+344 SVATTGTTDFTSAKA
-349 ASGTNTYFEG
+349 ASYASVNNDTIKNQYKSQLEEIGLIVKSFQAGENLTRITAMDKNGGRVDYPLTYEQN
-359 KFASGSGSFK
+359 
-369 GIYYKATAFNPA
+369 KALEEEALLWHNLPA
-381 DFVNMNNDAAFINA
+381 DQRINSA
-395 GYTSYTSLTAAPT
+395 GKTFSNQIY
-408 SLSKIQL
+408 
-415 VISGAQRTGS
+415 GS
-425 GQNEQTTGVSLN
+425 DGT
-437 YFGRDDVPLTR
+437 
-448 EQFEQLYA
+448 
-456 ETLVVDPA
+456 
-464 SVTAAGATLKS
+464 
-475 GNSGF
+475 
-480 QSGGWYEYLATVYG
+480 YEYLAFEIYG
-494 YLYEQGKDFVY
+494 YVYEQIKDQVY

-510 SRFGLTQTSIDA
+510 QRFDLTNSAKAA
-522 GWELVATY
+522 GWSIVAVEPENLPTGLVYLNDLDSIEGVISSPSDIENGVQDIRGMVYITNGTTTFRVRLASLQIGWIGFKDTIVPEIILDGSVSHHVTGDTIKKSIEYKDATNGMASNTGTISRDGGYSYTFTASDGSTRTARGNRRIALTGIAGLNTNNSTTSGTETTIPGATY
-530 PLNLPP
+530 ETKTGNIAGTLTEAGVYTVTAYAKDYDLNNKNNP
-536 GLQYDTATDT
+536 
-546 VSGYIT
+546 GYIT
-552 STLENGVYD
+552 SPQEVHSSITLVVAPKSEVKNI
-561 NRVMFMVTNKTTNE
+561 E
-575 TYGLYYNNMK
+575 TY
-585 PGWIGWQD
+585 
-593 SLAPTIQ
+593 
-600 QRDAVYTHA
+600 
-609 STVNESILYDD
+609 ST
-620 VSGTDTKANASKGA
+620 A
-634 NFDPNGVIKATD
+634 
-646 QTSVKANTTIIGIAD
+646 
-661 VGGLK
+661 
-666 YNDTTGN
+666 
-673 YTGTA
+673 
-678 TTAGITV
+678 
-685 VSTQVQDYTQGNTE
+685 
-699 WTSSPQIAQDNLTI
+699 
-713 TIRPTVAVG
+713 
-722 NVVNGATTVP
+722 VP
-732 VTVSD
+732 VTIAKGATSAKMI
-737 GSTQL
+737 
-742 TVTMPDGTTVELAI
+742 MPDGTTTLLEVNTA
-756 ATGTTNWVITGGTN
+756 GNWVVATGGTN
-770 TAAVKGT
+770 TAAVAGT
-777 AVTATDNGNY
+777 VLGAVGSEIN
-787 TELTIPV
+787 IPV
-794 SSDSTKTGAD
+794 TSDNSAKAGVD
-804 NITAVAAAEN
+804 NITIEATTERVKATLMREK
-814 VTAYLN
+814 VTVKDHLGNSYTATLN
-820 KSSVTLTAKD
+820 KKTGHWELPAESA
-830 STTHTAT
+830 
-837 YDKAS
+837 
-842 GTWKLEDAYADQK
+842 K
-855 VTNSDGSYVH
+855 VTNGNDVTERQIWTKTNLDGSEVFAVYEFTRTYTNGEVTAVKDVYRTETTYAGESLATDYKAMFVHISYDPVTKTWTSSDGSTV
-865 TLRYVYVQYSNAG
+865 TAVKGSNSWAVE
-878 TPSFYIYEIIRT
+878 T
-890 YDASGTITNLLAQRS
+890 ASGFVGT
-905 DAQSIQIS
+905 
-913 HKVTYN
+913 VN
-919 AATDT
+919 AII
-924 WTAEDGSVVTAQPTT
+924 GTT
-939 THTSTSSAT
+939 TDVGSI
-948 EKWGVVNGTEVTAL
+948 EN
-962 QSASE
+962 
-967 IVNVDLDSAYR
+967 
-978 KAYNTAYAEKYNEV
+978 
-992 YQANFATS
+992 S
-1000 KNDATARSAA
+1000 K
-1010 EAAATPYAQTA
+1010 
-1021 GEAARE
+1021 
-1027 RVAVYRDSEKWVI
+1027 
-1040 STSSGITG
+1040 
-1048 TINRVNNKARDYASV
+1048 
-1063 LNEIPTASST
+1063 PTATST

-1078 KGTRV
+1078 KGTVV
-1083 DLLYSPQ
+1083 DLVNATQ
-1090 AAVTISD
+1090 AGVAISD
-1097 TEDGK
+1097 PEDTLRNKVTSITKVKVTSPTGVVTE
-1102 LLTSGTV
+1102 
-1109 TDTDTKTTFV
+1109 FN
-1119 SSVTVADP
+1119 TVAD
-1127 SGQTTTFSAEA
+1127 AK
-1138 ELAAYQTAADKV
+1138 AYTAA
-1150 VSSQVAYDTQKTAEA
+1150 
-1165 TAATAY
+1165 
-1171 QTALSAYQTALSTN
+1171 N
-1185 TNVDTA
+1185 
-1191 QNTLEDAYLT
+1191 
-1201 MISAVDAL
+1201 
-1209 KTLNTNLQTAQV
+1209 
-1221 ELREALKALKT
+1221 
-1232 ASATA
+1232 
-1237 IASASAYTLNNTG
+1237 AYTLSEVGTYKIDID
-1250 VYTVTVN
+1250 V
-1257 AIDSEANQTLAN
+1257 IDSNGNYVDAVIGGLAS
-1269 TTATGTTKNTD
+1269 GTD
-1280 AAEGKIS
+1280 AGPNTSVAT
-1287 FPVVSTTYTITVH
+1287 TTYYITVYELKGT
-1300 DMTATPEVSAAA
+1300 DVTSAAA
-1312 QGVTQNEDM
+1312 AGVAQTGTPT
-1321 SDNFNATD
+1321 F
-1329 STATISGYALVDPVT
+1329 ALVNDTTNTPNVPAPTFT
-1344 GASATSVTVAGE
+1344 GYTLVGADASGAVTVAGE
-1356 GTYTINAT
+1356 GTYTINAQT
-1364 DGSIRFT
+1364 GEVTFT
-1371 PEADFVGTAKGVTVT
+1371 PVDGFVGTATGVTVQ
-1386 ATATSTA
+1386 ATATVVDPQTSTTA
-1393 TAADGSNITYT
+1393 TVQAT
-1404 ASTTYTPTVYGVKG
+1404 AKYTPTVYDL
-1418 TDDTST
+1418 TPTNATST
-1424 GLQGS
+1424 DVQGATQTG
-1429 KQVSES
+1429 KPTFVSA
-1435 GLDKFDS
+1435 
-1442 LNSDSN
+1442 NSPAN
-1448 TTLGDKEVDLSTAAY
+1448 TTDGEQV
-1463 TLVDENGQAVTS
+1463 VT
-1475 ITVDGEGTYTIDAKT
+1475 ITGYALEGADADGKVVVDGVGTYTIDTAT
-1490 GVVTFAPVASFTG
+1490 GEVTFKPVASYTG
-1503 TGTGVTIKVTATATD
+1503 TAAGVTVVATGTAKDANGQT
-1518 SEGAD
+1518 
-1523 VTVTAT
+1523 VTVTDKGT
-1529 RKYTPDV
+1529 YIPTV
-1536 TPTTIVADDQ
+1536 TPTAITADDQ

-1585 TVVGVG
+1585 TVAGEG
-1591 TYTLNAT
+1591 TYTLNPT

-1606 EAEFIGTAT
+1606 EADFVGTAT

-1648 KGTDATSKD
+1648 KGTDATSVD
-1657 VQGTTQ
+1657 VQGATQ

-1677 TTLGETSVTIP
+1677 TTLGETTVTIP
-1688 TTGAYTLADGSLT
+1688 KAGAYTFADGSLT
-1701 KTVDGEGTYTVNPD
+1701 KPVDGEGTYTVNPD

-1856 QTTAT
+1856 GTTAT

-1930 DANNGAVSF
+1930 DANTGAVSF

-1965 STVVLSDT
+1965 STVELSDT

-2013 TNTTKGY
+2013 TNTTNGY
-2020 HSVVIPATGAYTL
+2020 HSVVIPEKGAYTL
-2033 EDGTLTKTV
+2033 EDGSLTKTV
-2042 ENQGTYTIN
+2042 ENEGTYTIN

-2132 NITAKTYA
+2132 NITDKTYA

-2176 GTGVAVVQTA
+2176 GTGVTVVQTA

-2199 TSATYTPKVTP
+2199 TSATYTPTVTP

-2250 DGSTSK
+2250 DGTTSK

-2270 GAVTFTPEANFVGT
+2270 GAVTFTPEADFVGT

-2298 EDGTTKAITDTATY
+2298 EDGTTQAITDTATY

-2361 PSTGAYTLEDGTLTK
+2361 PSKGAYTLEDGTLTK
-2376 TVENEGTYTINPDTG
+2376 PVDGEGTYTINPDTG

-2526 DDGTTTRLTTN
+2526 DDSSTTTITTT
-2537 AKYTPTVIPVTP
+2537 AKYTPTVTPVTP

-2554 ETTDIQGK
+2554 ETEDIQGK
-2562 TQSGTPVFTPGH
+2562 PQTTDAKTLFTPGH
-2574 DEVPMDDTVPATFE
+2574 EEVPVDNSTITLLNDKGEAVTTVPATK
-2588 DGTTE
+2588 DGKE
-2593 KVIPGEGT
+2593 VGT
-2601 YTVAPDGTVTFV
+2601 YTIDENGVITFTPNSDFVGTADPVKVQAKDTNGTVAET
-2613 PEKDFTGTGTGVTVK
+2613 
-2628 RVDKNG
+2628 
-2634 TPATATYTPNVT
+2634 TYTPTVT

-2685 ATFEDGTTEKVI
+2685 ATFEDGTTEKII

-2778 VPIDETV
+2778 VPIDEKV

-2792 TTEKVVPGEGTYT
+2792 STEKVVPGEGTYT

-2870 PTFTGGSVDLNGDG
+2870 PTFTGGSVDVNGDG

-2907 GKPVDETTVD
+2907 GKPVDETTID
-2917 AKDKDGKVIGTYTI
+2917 AKDKDGNVIGTYI
-2931 APATGTVTFT
+2931 IDPATGTVTFT
-2941 PNKDFVGTATP
+2941 PNKDFVGTAAP

-2972 VIPVS
+2972 VIPVT

-3007 NETVTVA
+3007 NETVTVP

-3023 EDGKTQKV
+3023 EDGSTEKV
-3031 VPGEGTYTVAPNG
+3031 VPGEGTYTVAPDG

-3094 DYRGKTQTGTPVFTP
+3094 DYRGKTQTGKPVFTP
-3109 GHEEVPMDDTV
+3109 GHDEVPMDDTV
-3120 PATFEDGTTEKVVP
+3120 PATFEDGTTEKDVP

-3161 VTVKRVDKNGTE
+3161 VTVKRVDKNGTP

-3254 NKDIDGYVFTGKTSI
+3254 NKDIDGYVFTGKTTI

-3329 VKTNFVDEDGN
+3329 VKTNFVDEEGN

-3399 NKSIN
+3399 NKSI
-3404 GYVFV
+3404 
-3409 KTTTDESGNTT
+3409 D
-3420 HVYKKVPETTKVTTS
+3420 
-3435 FVDENGTPIEPTED
+3435 
-3449 GTTPNKS
+3449 
-3456 IPGYVF
+3456 GYVF

-3539 PIAPPTDGNQP
+3539 PIAPTEDGNQP
-3550 NKEIPG
+3550 NKEISG

-3600 FIDGYVFV
+3600 SINGYVFV

-3650 TPNKFIDGYV
+3650 TPNKSIDGYV
-3660 FVKTTTDESGNTTHV
+3660 FVKTTV
-3675 YKKVPETTK
+3675 
-3684 VTTSF
+3684 
-3689 VDENGSPIAP
+3689 
-3699 TEDGTTPN
+3699 
-3707 KSIPG
+3707 
-3712 YVFVKTTTDGD
+3712 DGD
-3723 GNTTHVYK
+3723 GNVCH
-3731 KVTTSF
+3731 
-3737 VDEDGNPISPS
+3737 I
-3748 EDGTTPNKSIPG
+3748 
-3760 YVFVKTTTDGDG
+3760 
-3772 NTTHVY
+3772 Y
-3778 RKVPTNPTTPVTPEP
+3778 RKVSNPVPPKPQAPEAPAKPSAPVTTVKA
-3793 GRPGTPVTPTP
+3793 GVA
-3804 GKPGTPVTPEPG
+3804 K
-3816 RPGTPATPATPAPGK
+3816 
-3831 PATPATPASAAPG
+3831 
-3844 QLPNTGETSS
+3844 LPNTGEASSS
-3854 ATGVLGAAMLVA
+3854 ATVLGAGMLVA
-3866 ALAIA
+3866 ALALV
-3871 GKRRRNED
+3871 GKRRRKED

>member
-1 MRKAKKKSF
+1 MNRSKKKAF
-10 DWYGTRQHF
+10 DWYGMRQHF

-37 VLGAGAQ
+37 ALGSGAQ
-44 VAKAEEAVASSETT
+44 VVKAQEAANSTEPSSSTLAEIAETSTSSTQIEVVESSTSSTQAEVNETTVASSETAT
-58 TTVAST
+58 E
-64 TDSSASSE
+64 SSSSSE
-72 AVVEETSVASSTEKA
+72 TA
-87 VSASE
+87 
-92 SATTTSSSIDAPS
+92 
-105 KPVETETSTEET
+105 TETATATATEET

-125 YVVAYVTEDGVAV
+125 YIVAYVTEDGVAV

-150 DAVAKSTTYV
+150 DAVAKSTTFV

-197 AETKT
+197 AEVKT
-202 VEAATTETAPT
+202 EKASTEATSS
-213 TESKATETTSPAN
+213 TESKATETATSP
-226 EEKVASEAVAT
+226 VA
-237 TPTVPTTVTEAKAV
+237 PTVPTTVAEAKAV
-251 LEQVVSEAAVL
+251 LEQTVSEAAVL

-284 VSTKE
+284 ISTKE

-306 EVNAQITAVRTSVEA
+306 EVNAQITAVRTNVEA

-335 TAALANYTP
+335 TVALANYTP

-349 ASGTNTYFEG
+349 ASGTNTYLEG
-359 KFASGSGSFK
+359 KFASGSGSYK
-369 GIYYKATAFNPA
+369 GIYYKAAAFNPA
-381 DFVNMNNDAAFINA
+381 DFANMNNGTAFVNA
-395 GYTSYTSLTAAPT
+395 GYTPYDSYTAAPT
-408 SLSKIQL
+408 SLAKIQL

-425 GQNEQTTGVSLN
+425 GQNEQTTGVSMN
-437 YFGRDDVPLTR
+437 YFGREDVPLTR

-456 ETLVVDPA
+456 ETLVVDAA
-464 SVTAAGATLKS
+464 SVTAAGAKLKT

-510 SRFGLTQTSIDA
+510 SRFGLTQTSINA
-522 GWELVATY
+522 GWELAATY

-561 NRVMFMVTNKTTNE
+561 NRIMFMVTNKTTNE

-585 PGWIGWQD
+585 PGWVGWQD

-609 STVNESILYDD
+609 STVNESVLYDD
-620 VSGTDTKANASKGA
+620 VSGTDTKPTASKGA
-634 NFDPNGVIKATD
+634 NFDTNGVIKATD
-646 QTSVKANTTIIGIAD
+646 QTTVKANSTIIGITD

-666 YNDTTGN
+666 YSDTTGN

-742 TVTMPDGTTVELAI
+742 TVTMPDGTTVELAV

-865 TLRYVYVQYSNAG
+865 TLRYVYVQYSSAG

-948 EKWGVVNGTEVTAL
+948 EKWGVVNGAEVTAL

-967 IVNVDLDSAYR
+967 IVNVDLDRAYR
-978 KAYNTAYAEKYNEV
+978 KAYNAAYAEKYNEV

-1027 RVAVYRDSEKWVI
+1027 RSAVYRDSEKWVI

-1078 KGTRV
+1078 KGTSV

-1109 TDTDTKTTFV
+1109 TDTDSKTTFV

-1127 SGQTTTFSAEA
+1127 SGQTKTFSAEA

-1150 VSSQVAYDTQKTAEA
+1150 VSSQAAYDAQKTAEA

-1185 TNVDTA
+1185 TNVDAA

-1269 TTATGTTKNTD
+1269 ATATGTTKNTD

-1300 DMTATPEVSAAA
+1300 EMTATPEVSAAA

-1321 SDNFNATD
+1321 SDNFKATD
-1329 STATISGYALVDPVT
+1329 STATISGYALVDPAT

-1364 DGSIRFT
+1364 DGSITFT

-1393 TAADGSNITYT
+1393 KAADGSNITYT

-1424 GLQGS
+1424 GLQGA

-1463 TLVDENGQAVTS
+1463 TLVDEKGQAVTS
-1475 ITVDGEGTYTIDAKT
+1475 ITVNGEGTYTIDAKT

-1560 TSKLSATNPNAS
+1560 TSKLSENPNAS
-1572 AISYAFEDGTTTK
+1572 PVSYAFEDGTTTK
-1585 TVVGVG
+1585 TVAGEG
-1591 TYTLNAT
+1591 TYTLNPT

-1606 EAEFIGTAT
+1606 EADFVGTAT

-1629 GTTAVITD
+1629 GTTTEISD
-1637 PATYTP
+1637 KATYTP

-1657 VQGTTQ
+1657 VQGATQ

-1677 TTLGETSVTIP
+1677 TTLGETTVTIP
-1688 TTGAYTLADGSLT
+1688 ATGAYTLEDGSLT
-1701 KTVDGEGTYTVNPD
+1701 KTIENEGTYTVNPD
-1715 TGQVTFVPVASFTG
+1715 TGEVTFVPVASFTG
-1729 KATGVDVKVTGTAI
+1729 TGTGVTVKVTGTAV
-1743 DSEGN
+1743 DSEGK

-1773 STGLQGASQT
+1773 SKDVQGATQK
-1783 ETITST
+1783 EKITST
-1789 VSTNPNA
+1789 VSENPNA
-1796 SAPTYALKGADAT
+1796 SAVSYAFEDGTLTKT
-1809 GKVVVD
+1809 VD
-1815 GQGTYTIDAT
+1815 GEGTYTLDAT
-1825 TGAVTFTPVASF
+1825 TGEIVFKPLASF
-1837 TGTATPVT
+1837 TGKATPVT
-1845 VVASAT
+1845 VVASAK

-1856 QTTAT
+1856 GTEKT
-1861 ITDEATYTPTVEP
+1861 ISDTATYTPEVTP
-1874 TKIEADD
+1874 TTIVADD

-1887 KGETQTDTIKVTV
+1887 QGEKQADTIKATV
-1900 STNPNASAPTFA
+1900 SENPNASAPTFA
-1912 FEDGSL
+1912 FEDGTL
-1918 TKTVAGEGSYTI
+1918 TKTVAGEGSYTL
-1930 DANNGAVSF
+1930 DANTGAITF
-1939 TPEAEFIGTATPVT
+1939 TPEADFIGTATPVT

-1959 LTAADG
+1959 ITAEDG
-1965 STVVLSDT
+1965 STAVISAT

-2020 HSVVIPATGAYTL
+2020 HSVVIPEKGAYTL
-2033 EDGTLTKTV
+2033 EDGSLTKKV
-2042 ENQGTYTIN
+2042 DGEGTYTID

-2057 TFQPLVT
+2057 TFEPVAS

-2102 VTTSSKDAVSENV
+2102 VTTSSKDAVSKDV
-2115 QGVTQTGTPT
+2115 QGSTQTGTPT

-2176 GTGVAVVQTA
+2176 GTGVTVVQTA

-2199 TSATYTPKVTP
+2199 TSATYTPEVTP
-2210 TTLEATDAV
+2210 TTLEATGAV

-2225 ATQNETITSKLSEN
+2225 ETQSDTITSKLSEN

-2250 DGSTSK
+2250 DGSTTK

-2270 GAVTFTPEANFVGT
+2270 GVVTFTPEADFVGT

-2298 EDGTTKAITDTATY
+2298 ADGTTQAITDTATY

-2319 TSVPSTTEDIQG
+2319 TSEPSATKDIQG

-2340 EVFKSLNNP
+2340 EVFKSLNDP

-2361 PSTGAYTLEDGTLTK
+2361 PSKGAYTLEDGSLTK
-2376 TVENEGTYTINPDTG
+2376 TIEGEGTYTINPDTG

-2423 VTVTDTDTYTPTV
+2423 ITVTDTDTFTPTV

-2442 SKDATSED
+2442 SKDVTSED

-2457 GTPTYEN
+2457 GTPTYEI
-2464 TPGANITKKTYAF
+2464 TPGANITEKTYAF
-2477 EDGETTKTIDG
+2477 EDGKLTKTVEN

-2494 DPTTGEVTFV
+2494 NPTTGEVTFV

-2526 DDGTTTRLTTN
+2526 DDGTTTTLTTN
-2537 AKYTPTVIPVTP
+2537 AKYTPTVTPVTP

-2554 ETTDIQGK
+2554 ETTGKQGQTQTTDAKTLFTPGHEEVPVDNSTITLLDANGKPATTVPATKDGKEVGTYTIDENGVITFTPNSDFVGTADPVKVQAKDANGTSVETTYTPTVTPVTPTATPAETTDIQGKPQTTDATVLFKEGDEVAPIDKSTITLLDANGKPATTVPATKDGKGVGTYTIDENGVITFTPNPDFVGTADPVKVQAKDANGTSVETTYTPTVTPVTPTGTPVETTDIQGK

-2574 DEVPMDDTVPATFE
+2574 DEVPIDETVPATFE

-2634 TPATATYTPNVT
+2634 TPATATYTPTVT
-2646 PVTPTATPVETTDI
+2646 PVTPV
-2660 QGKTQSGTPVF
+2660 
-2671 TPGHDEVPMDDTVP
+2671 
-2685 ATFEDGTTEKVI
+2685 
-2697 PGEGTYTVAPDG
+2697 
-2709 TVTFV
+2709 
-2714 PEKDFTGTGTGVTVK
+2714 
-2729 RVDKN
+2729 
-2734 GTPATATYTPNVTP
+2734 
-2748 VIPEGTPVNTVGLQ
+2748 GTPVNTVGLQ

-2816 EKDFVGTGTGVTV
+2816 EKDFVGTAKGVTV

-2870 PTFTGGSVDLNGDG
+2870 PTFTGGSVDVNGDG

-2907 GKPVDETTVD
+2907 GKPVDETTID
-2917 AKDKDGKVIGTYTI
+2917 AKDKDGNVIGTYTI
-2931 APATGTVTFT
+2931 DPATGTVTFT
-2941 PNKDFVGTATP
+2941 PNKDYVGTPVP
-2952 ATVQATDENG
+2952 ATVQASDENG

-2972 VIPVS
+2972 VIPVT
-2977 PTGTPAVSTDI
+2977 PTGTPVVSTDI

-3007 NETVTVA
+3007 NETVTVP

-3023 EDGKTQKV
+3023 EDGSTEKV

-3094 DYRGKTQTGTPVFTP
+3094 DYRGKTQTGKPVFTP
-3109 GHEEVPMDDTV
+3109 GHDEVPMDDTV

-3134 GEGTYTVAPDGK
+3134 GEGTYTVAPDGT

-3161 VTVKRVDKNGTE
+3161 VTVKRVDKNGTP

-3208 QIPGYVYEKSTTDG
+3208 QIPGYVYEKSTTDK
-3222 DGNVTHVYKQ
+3222 DGNV
-3232 VVTKY
+3232 
-3237 VDKSGNEISPED
+3237 
-3249 KGTKP
+3249 
-3254 NKDIDGYVFTGKTSI
+3254 
-3269 DENGNTIHV
+3269 
-3278 YNKPTTT
+3278 
-3285 FVDENGDPIAPPEDG
+3285 
-3300 NQPNKEIP
+3300 
-3308 GYVYE
+3308 
-3313 KSTTDGDGN
+3313 
-3322 TTHVYKK
+3322 
-3329 VKTNFVDEDGN
+3329 
-3340 VISPQEDGTTPNKS
+3340 
-3354 IDGYVFVKTTTD
+3354 
-3366 ESGNT
+3366 
-3371 THVYKKVKTNFVDEE
+3371 
-3386 GNVIS
+3386 
-3391 PQEDGTTP
+3391 
-3399 NKSIN
+3399 
-3404 GYVFV
+3404 
-3409 KTTTDESGNTT
+3409 
-3420 HVYKKVPETTKVTTS
+3420 
-3435 FVDENGTPIEPTED
+3435 
-3449 GTTPNKS
+3449 
-3456 IPGYVF
+3456 
-3462 VKTTTDGD
+3462 
-3470 GNTTH
+3470 TH

-3521 TIHVYNKPTTSFV
+3521 TIHVYNKPTTTFV

-3539 PIAPPTDGNQP
+3539 PIAPPADGNQP
-3550 NKEIPG
+3550 NKPIPG
-3556 YVYEK
+3556 YVYDK
-3561 STTDGDG
+3561 TTTDGDG

-3575 KVKTNFVDED
+3575 KVKTNFVDES

-3600 FIDGYVFV
+3600 SIEGYVYV
-3608 KTTTDES
+3608 KTTTDESGNTTHVYTKVKTNFVDESGNVISPQEDGTTPNKSIEGYVYVKTTKDES

-3650 TPNKFIDGYV
+3650 TPNK
-3660 FVKTTTDESGNTTHV
+3660 
-3675 YKKVPETTK
+3675 
-3684 VTTSF
+3684 
-3689 VDENGSPIAP
+3689 
-3699 TEDGTTPN
+3699 
-3707 KSIPG
+3707 SIPG
-3712 YVFVKTTTDGD
+3712 YVFVETKVDGD

-3737 VDEDGNPISPS
+3737 VDENGNPISPS

-3760 YVFVKTTTDGDG
+3760 YVFVETKVDGDG

-3778 RKVPTNPTTPVTPEP
+3778 KKVTTSFVDENGNPLVPTEDGTTPNKSIPGYVFVETKVDGDGNTYHIYRKVSTPVAPKP
-3793 GRPGTPVTPTP
+3793 QAPAAPAKPTA
-3804 GKPGTPVTPEPG
+3804 
-3816 RPGTPATPATPAPGK
+3816 PATPAKAG
-3831 PATPATPASAAPG
+3831 AA
-3844 QLPNTGETSS
+3844 QLPNTGEASSS
-3854 ATGVLGAAMLVA
+3854 AAVLGAGMLVA
-3866 ALAIA
+3866 ALALV
-3871 GKRRRNED
+3871 GKRRRKED

>member
-1 MRKAKKKSF
+1 MKNSKKKSF
-10 DWYGTRQHF
+10 NWYSTRQHF

-37 VLGAGAQ
+37 ALGSGAQ
-44 VAKAEEAVASSETT
+44 VVQAQELAASSAETAVVVAGTTEASSSTLPTETTTTETASSET
-58 TTVAST
+58 
-64 TDSSASSE
+64 
-72 AVVEETSVASSTEKA
+72 
-87 VSASE
+87 
-92 SATTTSSSIDAPS
+92 ATA
-105 KPVETETSTEET
+105 TETAATKTATEET
-117 QERTASIS
+117 QGRIATINYIVS
-125 YVVAYVTEDGVAV
+125 YVTEDGVAR
-138 KADVKTVLVPTK
+138 KADLKATSVETFEQ
-150 DAVAKSTTYV
+150 VAKSTV
-160 TAEIPE
+160 SVDSQIPE
-166 GYELVAGQ
+166 GYELAAGQ
-174 EATVNIEVTEGG
+174 EASVTLEVTEGG
-186 ANTVTFKLVKK
+186 ANVVTFKVVKK
-197 AETKT
+197 AEVKT
-202 VEAATTETAPT
+202 EETTATNTAPS
-213 TESKATETTSPAN
+213 TESKKTEISASTENKATN
-226 EEKVASEAVAT
+226 EKAASEATAT
-237 TPTVPTTVTEAKAV
+237 TPTVPTTASEAKKV
-251 LEQVVSEAAVL
+251 LEQVVSEATVL
-262 ADEAERQTL
+262 AEEAERQTL
-271 VAQESSEAVKLAT
+271 ISQEDNTAVKQATLAT
-284 VSTKE
+284 KE
-289 AVKEAAVTFNN
+289 SVKVATVVFNN
-300 ALASLE
+300 ALATIE
-306 EVNAQITAVRTSVEA
+306 EVNTQITAVRTNVEA

-329 LGTDLL
+329 LGTDTLFVAL
-335 TAALANYTP
+335 SPTDSMDINNAANPVRATQTIEKLWNNGETFRPTGNYQI
-344 TSVAN
+344 SVATTGTTDFTSAKA
-349 ASGTNTYFEG
+349 ASYASVNNDTIKNQYKSQLEEIGLIVKSFQAGENLTRITAMDKNGGRVDYPLTYEQN
-359 KFASGSGSFK
+359 
-369 GIYYKATAFNPA
+369 KALEEEALLWHNLPA
-381 DFVNMNNDAAFINA
+381 DQRINSA
-395 GYTSYTSLTAAPT
+395 GKTFSNQIY
-408 SLSKIQL
+408 
-415 VISGAQRTGS
+415 GS
-425 GQNEQTTGVSLN
+425 DGT
-437 YFGRDDVPLTR
+437 
-448 EQFEQLYA
+448 
-456 ETLVVDPA
+456 
-464 SVTAAGATLKS
+464 
-475 GNSGF
+475 
-480 QSGGWYEYLATVYG
+480 YEYLAFEIYG
-494 YLYEQGKDFVY
+494 YVYEQIKDQVY

-510 SRFGLTQTSIDA
+510 QRFDLTNSAKAA
-522 GWELVATY
+522 GWSIVAVEPENLPTGLVYLNDLDSIEGVISSPSDIENGVQDIRGMVYITNGTTTFRVRLASLQIGWIGFKDTIVPEIILDGSVSHHVTGDTIKKSIEYKDATNGMASNTGTISRDGGYSYTFTASDGSTRTARGNRRIALTGIAGLNTNNSTTSGTETTIPGATY
-530 PLNLPP
+530 ETKTGNIAGTLTEAGVYTVTAYAKDYDLNNKNNP
-536 GLQYDTATDT
+536 
-546 VSGYIT
+546 GYIT
-552 STLENGVYD
+552 SPQEVHSSITLVVAPKSEVKNI
-561 NRVMFMVTNKTTNE
+561 E
-575 TYGLYYNNMK
+575 TY
-585 PGWIGWQD
+585 
-593 SLAPTIQ
+593 
-600 QRDAVYTHA
+600 
-609 STVNESILYDD
+609 ST
-620 VSGTDTKANASKGA
+620 A
-634 NFDPNGVIKATD
+634 
-646 QTSVKANTTIIGIAD
+646 
-661 VGGLK
+661 
-666 YNDTTGN
+666 
-673 YTGTA
+673 
-678 TTAGITV
+678 
-685 VSTQVQDYTQGNTE
+685 
-699 WTSSPQIAQDNLTI
+699 
-713 TIRPTVAVG
+713 
-722 NVVNGATTVP
+722 VP
-732 VTVSD
+732 VTIAKGATSAKMI
-737 GSTQL
+737 
-742 TVTMPDGTTVELAI
+742 MPDGTTTLLEVNTA
-756 ATGTTNWVITGGTN
+756 GNWVVATGGTN
-770 TAAVKGT
+770 TAAVAGT
-777 AVTATDNGNY
+777 VLGAVGSEIN
-787 TELTIPV
+787 IPV
-794 SSDSTKTGAD
+794 TSDNSAKAGVD
-804 NITAVAAAEN
+804 NITIEATTERVKATLMREK
-814 VTAYLN
+814 VTVKDHLGNSYTATLN
-820 KSSVTLTAKD
+820 KKTGHWELPAESA
-830 STTHTAT
+830 
-837 YDKAS
+837 
-842 GTWKLEDAYADQK
+842 K
-855 VTNSDGSYVH
+855 VTNGNDVTERQIWTQTNLDGSEIFAVYEFTRTYDDTGKVTAVKDVYRTETTYAGESLATDYKAMFVHVSYDPVTKTWTSSDGSTV
-865 TLRYVYVQYSNAG
+865 TAVKGSNSWAVE
-878 TPSFYIYEIIRT
+878 T
-890 YDASGTITNLLAQRS
+890 ASGFVGTVHAI
-905 DAQSIQIS
+905 I
-913 HKVTYN
+913 
-919 AATDT
+919 
-924 WTAEDGSVVTAQPTT
+924 GTT
-939 THTSTSSAT
+939 TDVGSI
-948 EKWGVVNGTEVTAL
+948 EN
-962 QSASE
+962 
-967 IVNVDLDSAYR
+967 
-978 KAYNTAYAEKYNEV
+978 
-992 YQANFATS
+992 S
-1000 KNDATARSAA
+1000 K
-1010 EAAATPYAQTA
+1010 
-1021 GEAARE
+1021 
-1027 RVAVYRDSEKWVI
+1027 
-1040 STSSGITG
+1040 
-1048 TINRVNNKARDYASV
+1048 
-1063 LNEIPTASST
+1063 PTATST

-1078 KGTRV
+1078 KGTVV
-1083 DLLYSPQ
+1083 DLVNAAQ
-1090 AAVTISD
+1090 AGVAISD
-1097 TEDGK
+1097 PEDTLRNKVTSITKVKVTSPTGVVTE
-1102 LLTSGTV
+1102 
-1109 TDTDTKTTFV
+1109 FN
-1119 SSVTVADP
+1119 TVAD
-1127 SGQTTTFSAEA
+1127 AK
-1138 ELAAYQTAADKV
+1138 AYTAA
-1150 VSSQVAYDTQKTAEA
+1150 
-1165 TAATAY
+1165 
-1171 QTALSAYQTALSTN
+1171 N
-1185 TNVDTA
+1185 
-1191 QNTLEDAYLT
+1191 
-1201 MISAVDAL
+1201 
-1209 KTLNTNLQTAQV
+1209 
-1221 ELREALKALKT
+1221 
-1232 ASATA
+1232 
-1237 IASASAYTLNNTG
+1237 AYTLTEVG
-1250 VYTVTVN
+1250 TYKIDIDV
-1257 AIDSEANQTLAN
+1257 IDSNGNYVDAVIGGLAS
-1269 TTATGTTKNTD
+1269 GTD
-1280 AAEGKIS
+1280 AGPNTSVAT
-1287 FPVVSTTYTITVH
+1287 TTYYITVYELKGT
-1300 DMTATPEVSAAA
+1300 DVTSAAA
-1312 QGVTQNEDM
+1312 AGVAQTGTPT
-1321 SDNFNATD
+1321 F
-1329 STATISGYALVDPVT
+1329 ALVNDTTNTPNVPAPTFT
-1344 GASATSVTVAGE
+1344 GYTLVGADASGAVTVAGE
-1356 GTYTINAT
+1356 GTYTINAQT
-1364 DGSIRFT
+1364 GEVTFT
-1371 PEADFVGTAKGVTVT
+1371 PVDGFVGTATGVTVQ
-1386 ATATSTA
+1386 ATATVVDPQTSTTA
-1393 TAADGSNITYT
+1393 TVQAT
-1404 ASTTYTPTVYGVKG
+1404 AKYTPTVYDL
-1418 TDDTST
+1418 TPTNATST
-1424 GLQGS
+1424 DVQGATQTG
-1429 KQVSES
+1429 KPTFVSA
-1435 GLDKFDS
+1435 
-1442 LNSDSN
+1442 NSPAN
-1448 TTLGDKEVDLSTAAY
+1448 TTDGEQV
-1463 TLVDENGQAVTS
+1463 VTV
-1475 ITVDGEGTYTIDAKT
+1475 TGYALEGADADGKVVVDGVGTYTIDTAT
-1490 GVVTFAPVASFTG
+1490 GEVTFKPVASYTG
-1503 TGTGVTIKVTATATD
+1503 TAAGVTVVATGTAKDANGQT
-1518 SEGAD
+1518 
-1523 VTVTAT
+1523 VTVTDKGT
-1529 RKYTPDV
+1529 YIPTV
-1536 TPTTIVADDQ
+1536 TPTAITADDQ
-1546 VSAGAQGEKQSEVI
+1546 VSAGAKGEKQSEVI

-1585 TVVGVG
+1585 TVAGEG
-1591 TYTLNAT
+1591 TYTLNPT

-1629 GTTAVITD
+1629 GTTKEISD
-1637 PATYTP
+1637 KATYTP

-1657 VQGTTQ
+1657 VQGATQ

-1677 TTLGETSVTIP
+1677 TTLGETTVTIP

-1845 VVASAT
+1845 VIASAT

-1887 KGETQTDTIKVTV
+1887 KGEKQTDTIKVTV

-1965 STVVLSDT
+1965 STVELSDT

-2013 TNTTKGY
+2013 TNTTNGY

-2033 EDGTLTKTV
+2033 EDGSLTKTV
-2042 ENQGTYTIN
+2042 ENEGTYTIN

-2199 TSATYTPKVTP
+2199 TSATYTPTVTP
-2210 TTLEATDAV
+2210 STLEATDAV

-2250 DGSTSK
+2250 DGTTSK

-2423 VTVTDTDTYTPTV
+2423 ITVTDTDTYTPEV
-2436 LPVETT
+2436 IPVETT
-2442 SKDATSED
+2442 SKDVTSED

-2457 GTPTYEN
+2457 GTPTYEI
-2464 TPGANITKKTYAF
+2464 TPGANITEKTYAF
-2477 EDGETTKTIDG
+2477 EDGELTKTVEN

-2494 DPTTGEVTFV
+2494 NPTTGEVTFV

-2526 DDGTTTRLTTN
+2526 DDGTTTTLTTN
-2537 AKYTPTVIPVTP
+2537 AKYIPTVTPVTP

-2554 ETTDIQGK
+2554 ETTGKQGQTQTTDAKTLFTPGHEEVPVDNSTITLLDANGKPATTVPATKDGKEVGTYTIDENGVITFTPNSDFVGTADPVKVQAKDANGTSVETTYTPTVTPVTPTATPAETTDIQGKPQTTDATVLFKEGDEVAPIDKSTITLLDANGKPATTVPATKDGKEVGTYTIDENGVITFTPNPDFVGTADPVKVQAKDANGTSVETTYTPTVTPVTPTGTPVETTDIQGK

-2574 DEVPMDDTVPATFE
+2574 DEVPIDETVPATFE

-2634 TPATATYTPNVT
+2634 TPATATYTPTVT
-2646 PVTPTATPVETTDI
+2646 PVTPTGTPVETTDI

-2709 TVTFV
+2709 KVTFV

-2734 GTPATATYTPNVTP
+2734 GTPATATYTPTVTP
-2748 VIPEGTPVNTVGLQ
+2748 VTPEGTPVNTVGLQ

-2870 PTFTGGSVDLNGDG
+2870 PTFTGGSVDVNGDG

-2907 GKPVDETTVD
+2907 GKPVDETTID
-2917 AKDKDGKVIGTYTI
+2917 AKDTDGNVIGTYTI
-2931 APATGTVTFT
+2931 DPATGTVTFT
-2941 PNKDFVGTATP
+2941 PNKDYVGTPVP
-2952 ATVQATDENG
+2952 ATVQASDENG

-2972 VIPVS
+2972 VIPVT

-3007 NETVTVA
+3007 NETVTVP

-3023 EDGKTQKV
+3023 EDGSTEKV
-3031 VPGEGTYTVAPNG
+3031 VPGEGTYTVASDG

-3134 GEGTYTVAPDGK
+3134 GEGTYTVAPDGT

-3161 VTVKRVDKNGTE
+3161 VTVKRVDKNGTP

-3208 QIPGYVYEKSTTDG
+3208 QIPGYVYEKSTTDK

-3237 VDKSGNEISPED
+3237 VDKSGKEISPED

-3254 NKDIDGYVFTGKTSI
+3254 NKDIDGYVFTGKTTI

-3354 IDGYVFVKTTTD
+3354 INGYVFVKTTTD

-3371 THVYKKVKTNFVDEE
+3371 THVYKKVKTNFVDE
-3386 GNVIS
+3386 
-3391 PQEDGTTP
+3391 
-3399 NKSIN
+3399 
-3404 GYVFV
+3404 
-3409 KTTTDESGNTT
+3409 
-3420 HVYKKVPETTKVTTS
+3420 
-3435 FVDENGTPIEPTED
+3435 
-3449 GTTPNKS
+3449 
-3456 IPGYVF
+3456 
-3462 VKTTTDGD
+3462 
-3470 GNTTH
+3470 
-3475 VYKQVVT
+3475 
-3482 KYVDKSG
+3482 
-3489 NEISPED
+3489 
-3496 KGTKP
+3496 
-3501 NKDIDGYVFTGKTTI
+3501 
-3516 DENGN
+3516 
-3521 TIHVYNKPTTSFV
+3521 
-3534 DENGD
+3534 
-3539 PIAPPTDGNQP
+3539 
-3550 NKEIPG
+3550 
-3556 YVYEK
+3556 
-3561 STTDGDG
+3561 
-3568 NTTHVYK
+3568 
-3575 KVKTNFVDED
+3575 D
-3585 GNVISPQEDGTTPNK
+3585 GNVISPQ
-3600 FIDGYVFV
+3600 
-3608 KTTTDES
+3608 
-3615 GNTTHVYKKVPETTK
+3615 
-3630 VTTSFVDENGT
+3630 
-3641 PIAPTEDGT
+3641 
-3650 TPNKFIDGYV
+3650 
-3660 FVKTTTDESGNTTHV
+3660 
-3675 YKKVPETTK
+3675 
-3684 VTTSF
+3684 
-3689 VDENGSPIAP
+3689 
-3699 TEDGTTPN
+3699 
-3707 KSIPG
+3707 
-3712 YVFVKTTTDGD
+3712 
-3723 GNTTHVYK
+3723 
-3731 KVTTSF
+3731 
-3737 VDEDGNPISPS
+3737 
-3748 EDGTTPNKSIPG
+3748 
-3760 YVFVKTTTDGDG
+3760 
-3772 NTTHVY
+3772 
-3778 RKVPTNPTTPVTPEP
+3778 
-3793 GRPGTPVTPTP
+3793 
-3804 GKPGTPVTPEPG
+3804 
-3816 RPGTPATPATPAPGK
+3816 
-3831 PATPATPASAAPG
+3831 
-3844 QLPNTGETSS
+3844 
-3854 ATGVLGAAMLVA
+3854 
-3866 ALAIA
+3866 
-3871 GKRRRNED
+3871 

>member
-37 VLGAGAQ
+37 VLGAGTQ
-44 VAKAEEAVASSETT
+44 VAKAEEAVASSTET
-58 TTVAST
+58 
-64 TDSSASSE
+64 
-72 AVVEETSVASSTEKA
+72 A

-92 SATTTSSSIDAPS
+92 SAATRSSSTDAP
-105 KPVETETSTEET
+105 TETAATKTATEET
-117 QERTASIS
+117 QGRIATINYIVS
-125 YVVAYVTEDGVAV
+125 YVTEDGVAR
-138 KADVKTVLVPTK
+138 KADLKATSVETFEQ
-150 DAVAKSTTYV
+150 VAKSTV
-160 TAEIPE
+160 SVDSQIPE
-166 GYELVAGQ
+166 GYELAAGQ
-174 EATVNIEVTEGG
+174 EASVTLEVTEGG
-186 ANTVTFKLVKK
+186 ANVVTFKVVKK
-197 AETKT
+197 AEAKT
-202 VEAATTETAPT
+202 EETTATNTTPS
-213 TESKATETTSPAN
+213 TESKKTEISASTENKATN
-226 EEKVASEAVAT
+226 EKAASEATAT
-237 TPTVPTTVTEAKAV
+237 TPTVPTTASEAKKV
-251 LEQVVSEAAVL
+251 LEQVVSEATVL
-262 ADEAERQTL
+262 AKEAERQTL
-271 VAQESSEAVKLAT
+271 ISQEDNTAVKQATLAT
-284 VSTKE
+284 KE
-289 AVKEAAVTFNN
+289 SVKVATVVFNN
-300 ALASLE
+300 ALATIE
-306 EVNAQITAVRTSVEA
+306 EVNTQITAVRTNVEA

-329 LGTDLL
+329 LGTDTLFVAL
-335 TAALANYTP
+335 SPTDSMDINNAANPVRATQTIEKLWNNGETFRPTGNYQI
-344 TSVAN
+344 SVATTGTTDFTSAKA
-349 ASGTNTYFEG
+349 ASYASVNNDTIKNQYKSQLEEIGLIVKSFQAGENLTRITAMDKNGGRVDYPLTYEQN
-359 KFASGSGSFK
+359 
-369 GIYYKATAFNPA
+369 KALEEEALLWHNLPA
-381 DFVNMNNDAAFINA
+381 DQRINSA
-395 GYTSYTSLTAAPT
+395 GKTFSNQIY
-408 SLSKIQL
+408 
-415 VISGAQRTGS
+415 GS
-425 GQNEQTTGVSLN
+425 DGT
-437 YFGRDDVPLTR
+437 
-448 EQFEQLYA
+448 
-456 ETLVVDPA
+456 
-464 SVTAAGATLKS
+464 
-475 GNSGF
+475 
-480 QSGGWYEYLATVYG
+480 YEYLAFEIYG
-494 YLYEQGKDFVY
+494 YVYEQIKDQVY

-510 SRFGLTQTSIDA
+510 QRFDLTNSAKAA
-522 GWELVATY
+522 GWSIVAVEPENLPTGLVYLNDLDSIEGVISSPSDIENGVQDIRGMVYITNGTTTFRVRLASLQIGWIGFKDTIVPEIILDGSVSHHVTGDTIKKSIEYKDATNGMASNTGTISRDGGYNYTFTASDGSTRTARGNRRIALTGIAGLNTNNSTTSGTETTIPGATY
-530 PLNLPP
+530 ETKTGNIAGTLTEAGVYTVTAYAKDYDLNNKDNP
-536 GLQYDTATDT
+536 
-546 VSGYIT
+546 GYIT
-552 STLENGVYD
+552 SPQEVHSSITLVVAPKSEVKNI
-561 NRVMFMVTNKTTNE
+561 E
-575 TYGLYYNNMK
+575 TY
-585 PGWIGWQD
+585 
-593 SLAPTIQ
+593 
-600 QRDAVYTHA
+600 
-609 STVNESILYDD
+609 ST
-620 VSGTDTKANASKGA
+620 A
-634 NFDPNGVIKATD
+634 
-646 QTSVKANTTIIGIAD
+646 
-661 VGGLK
+661 
-666 YNDTTGN
+666 
-673 YTGTA
+673 
-678 TTAGITV
+678 
-685 VSTQVQDYTQGNTE
+685 
-699 WTSSPQIAQDNLTI
+699 
-713 TIRPTVAVG
+713 
-722 NVVNGATTVP
+722 VP
-732 VTVSD
+732 VTIAKGATSAKMI
-737 GSTQL
+737 
-742 TVTMPDGTTVELAI
+742 MPDGTTTLLEVNTA
-756 ATGTTNWVITGGTN
+756 GNWVVATGGTN
-770 TAAVKGT
+770 TAAVAGTVLGAVGSEINIPVTSDNSAKAGVDNITIEATTERVKATIMREQVTVKDHLGNSYTATLNKKTGHWELPAESAKVTNGNDVTERQIWTQTNLDGSEIFAVYEFTRTYDDTGKVTAVKDVYRTETTYAGESLATDYKAMFVHVSYDPVTKVWTSSDGT
-777 AVTATDNGNY
+777 AVTAVKGSNSWAVETASGFVGTVNAIIGTTTDVGS
-787 TELTIPV
+787 I
-794 SSDSTKTGAD
+794 
-804 NITAVAAAEN
+804 EN
-814 VTAYLN
+814 S
-820 KSSVTLTAKD
+820 KP
-830 STTHTAT
+830 TAT
-837 YDKAS
+837 
-842 GTWKLEDAYADQK
+842 
-855 VTNSDGSYVH
+855 
-865 TLRYVYVQYSNAG
+865 
-878 TPSFYIYEIIRT
+878 
-890 YDASGTITNLLAQRS
+890 
-905 DAQSIQIS
+905 
-913 HKVTYN
+913 
-919 AATDT
+919 
-924 WTAEDGSVVTAQPTT
+924 
-939 THTSTSSAT
+939 
-948 EKWGVVNGTEVTAL
+948 
-962 QSASE
+962 
-967 IVNVDLDSAYR
+967 
-978 KAYNTAYAEKYNEV
+978 
-992 YQANFATS
+992 
-1000 KNDATARSAA
+1000 
-1010 EAAATPYAQTA
+1010 
-1021 GEAARE
+1021 
-1027 RVAVYRDSEKWVI
+1027 
-1040 STSSGITG
+1040 
-1048 TINRVNNKARDYASV
+1048 
-1063 LNEIPTASST
+1063 ST

-1078 KGTRV
+1078 KGTVV
-1083 DLLYSPQ
+1083 DLVNAAQ
-1090 AAVTISD
+1090 AGVAISD
-1097 TEDGK
+1097 PEDTLRNKVTSITKVKVTSPTGVVTE
-1102 LLTSGTV
+1102 
-1109 TDTDTKTTFV
+1109 FN
-1119 SSVTVADP
+1119 TVAD
-1127 SGQTTTFSAEA
+1127 AK
-1138 ELAAYQTAADKV
+1138 AYTAA
-1150 VSSQVAYDTQKTAEA
+1150 
-1165 TAATAY
+1165 
-1171 QTALSAYQTALSTN
+1171 N
-1185 TNVDTA
+1185 
-1191 QNTLEDAYLT
+1191 
-1201 MISAVDAL
+1201 
-1209 KTLNTNLQTAQV
+1209 
-1221 ELREALKALKT
+1221 
-1232 ASATA
+1232 
-1237 IASASAYTLNNTG
+1237 AYTLTEVG
-1250 VYTVTVN
+1250 TYKIDIDV
-1257 AIDSEANQTLAN
+1257 IDSNGNYVDAVIGGLAS
-1269 TTATGTTKNTD
+1269 GTD
-1280 AAEGKIS
+1280 AGPNTSVAT
-1287 FPVVSTTYTITVH
+1287 TTYYITVYELKGT
-1300 DMTATPEVSAAA
+1300 DVTSAAA
-1312 QGVTQNEDM
+1312 AGVAQTGTPT
-1321 SDNFNATD
+1321 F
-1329 STATISGYALVDPVT
+1329 ALVNDTTNTPNVPAPTFT
-1344 GASATSVTVAGE
+1344 GYTLVGADASGAVTVAGE
-1356 GTYTINAT
+1356 GTYTINAQT
-1364 DGSIRFT
+1364 GAVTFT
-1371 PEADFVGTAKGVTVT
+1371 PEDGFVGTAKGVTVQ
-1386 ATATSTA
+1386 ATATVVDPQTSTTA
-1393 TAADGSNITYT
+1393 TVQAT
-1404 ASTTYTPTVYGVKG
+1404 AKYTPTVYDL
-1418 TDDTST
+1418 TPTNATST
-1424 GLQGS
+1424 DVQGATQTG
-1429 KQVSES
+1429 KPTFVSA
-1435 GLDKFDS
+1435 
-1442 LNSDSN
+1442 NSPAN
-1448 TTLGDKEVDLSTAAY
+1448 TTDGE
-1463 TLVDENGQAVTS
+1463 QIVT
-1475 ITVDGEGTYTIDAKT
+1475 ITGYALEGANPEGKVVVDGVGTYTIDTAT
-1490 GVVTFAPVASFTG
+1490 GGVTFKPVASYTG
-1503 TGTGVTIKVTATATD
+1503 TAAGVTVVATGTAKDANGQT
-1518 SEGAD
+1518 
-1523 VTVTAT
+1523 VTVTDKGT
-1529 RKYTPDV
+1529 YIPTV
-1536 TPTTIVADDQ
+1536 TPTTITADDQ

-1585 TVVGVG
+1585 TVAGEG
-1591 TYTLNAT
+1591 TYTLNPT

-1606 EAEFIGTAT
+1606 EADFVGTAT

-1657 VQGTTQ
+1657 VQGATQ

-1677 TTLGETSVTIP
+1677 TTLGETTVTIP
-1688 TTGAYTLADGSLT
+1688 TTGAYTFADGSLT

-1715 TGQVTFVPVASFTG
+1715 TGEVTFVPVASFTG
-1729 KATGVDVKVTGTAI
+1729 KATGIDVKVTGTAI

-1851 ITSAD
+1851 IKSAD
-1856 QTTAT
+1856 STTAT

-1930 DANNGAVSF
+1930 DANTGAVTF

-1965 STVVLSDT
+1965 STVELSDT

-2020 HSVVIPATGAYTL
+2020 HSVVIPEKGAYTL
-2033 EDGTLTKTV
+2033 EDGKLTKTV
-2042 ENQGTYTIN
+2042 ENEGTYTIN

-2199 TSATYTPKVTP
+2199 TSATYTPEVTP

-2250 DGSTSK
+2250 DGTTSK

-2270 GAVTFTPEANFVGT
+2270 GAVTFTPEADFVGT

-2298 EDGTTKAITDTATY
+2298 EDGTTQATTDTATY

-2340 EVFKSLNNP
+2340 EVFKSLNDP

-2361 PSTGAYTLEDGTLTK
+2361 PSKGAYTFADGSLTK
-2376 TVENEGTYTINPDTG
+2376 PVDGEGTYTINPDTG

-2494 DPTTGEVTFV
+2494 DPTTGKVTFV

-2526 DDGTTTRLTTN
+2526 DDSSTTTITTT
-2537 AKYTPTVIPVTP
+2537 AKYTPTVTPVTP

-2562 TQSGTPVFTPGH
+2562 PQTTDAKTLFTPGH
-2574 DEVPMDDTVPATFE
+2574 EEVPVDNSTITLLNDKGEAVTTVPATK
-2588 DGTTE
+2588 DGKE
-2593 KVIPGEGT
+2593 VGT
-2601 YTVAPDGTVTFV
+2601 YTIDENGVITFTPNSDFVGTADPVKVQAKDTNGTVAET
-2613 PEKDFTGTGTGVTVK
+2613 
-2628 RVDKNG
+2628 
-2634 TPATATYTPNVT
+2634 TYTPTVT

-2709 TVTFV
+2709 KVTFV

-2762 GKTQEG
+2762 GKPQEG

-2816 EKDFVGTGTGVTV
+2816 DKDFVGTGTGVTV

-2870 PTFTGGSVDLNGDG
+2870 PTFTGGSVDVNGDG
-2884 KITEDETV
+2884 NITEDETV

-2907 GKPVDETTVD
+2907 GKPVDETTID
-2917 AKDKDGKVIGTYTI
+2917 AKDKDGNVIGTYTI
-2931 APATGTVTFT
+2931 DPATGTVTFT
-2941 PNKDFVGTATP
+2941 PNKDFVGTAAP

-2972 VIPVS
+2972 VIPVT

-3007 NETVTVA
+3007 NETVTVP

-3023 EDGKTQKV
+3023 EDGSTEKV
-3031 VPGEGTYTVAPNG
+3031 VPGEGTYTVAPDG

-3237 VDKSGNEISPED
+3237 VDKSGKEISPED

-3254 NKDIDGYVFTGKTSI
+3254 NKDIDGYVFTGKTTV

-3285 FVDENGDPIAPPEDG
+3285 FVDENGDPIAPPADG

-3329 VKTNFVDEDGN
+3329 VKTNFVDEEGK

-3399 NKSIN
+3399 NKSI
-3404 GYVFV
+3404 
-3409 KTTTDESGNTT
+3409 D
-3420 HVYKKVPETTKVTTS
+3420 
-3435 FVDENGTPIEPTED
+3435 
-3449 GTTPNKS
+3449 
-3456 IPGYVF
+3456 GYVF

-3501 NKDIDGYVFTGKTTI
+3501 NKDIDGYVFTGKTTV

-3539 PIAPPTDGNQP
+3539 PIAPTEDGNQP

-3600 FIDGYVFV
+3600 SINGYVFV

-3650 TPNKFIDGYV
+3650 TPNKSIDGYV
-3660 FVKTTTDESGNTTHV
+3660 FVKTTV
-3675 YKKVPETTK
+3675 
-3684 VTTSF
+3684 
-3689 VDENGSPIAP
+3689 
-3699 TEDGTTPN
+3699 
-3707 KSIPG
+3707 
-3712 YVFVKTTTDGD
+3712 DGD
-3723 GNTTHVYK
+3723 GNVCH
-3731 KVTTSF
+3731 
-3737 VDEDGNPISPS
+3737 I
-3748 EDGTTPNKSIPG
+3748 
-3760 YVFVKTTTDGDG
+3760 
-3772 NTTHVY
+3772 Y
-3778 RKVPTNPTTPVTPEP
+3778 RKVSNPVPPKPQAPEAPAKPSAPVTTVKA
-3793 GRPGTPVTPTP
+3793 GVA
-3804 GKPGTPVTPEPG
+3804 K
-3816 RPGTPATPATPAPGK
+3816 
-3831 PATPATPASAAPG
+3831 
-3844 QLPNTGETSS
+3844 LPNTGEASSS
-3854 ATGVLGAAMLVA
+3854 ATVLGAGMLVA
-3866 ALAIA
+3866 ALALV
-3871 GKRRRNED
+3871 GKRRRKED

>member
-44 VAKAEEAVASSETT
+44 VAKAEEAVASPT
-58 TTVAST
+58 A
-64 TDSSASSE
+64 
-72 AVVEETSVASSTEKA
+72 
-87 VSASE
+87 
-92 SATTTSSSIDAPS
+92 TTSSSTDAP
-105 KPVETETSTEET
+105 TETAATKTATEET
-117 QERTASIS
+117 QGRIATINYIVS
-125 YVVAYVTEDGVAV
+125 YVTEDGVAR
-138 KADVKTVLVPTK
+138 KADLKATSVETFEQ
-150 DAVAKSTTYV
+150 VAKSTV
-160 TAEIPE
+160 SVDSQIPE
-166 GYELVAGQ
+166 GYELAAGQ
-174 EATVNIEVTEGG
+174 EASVTLEVTEGG
-186 ANTVTFKLVKK
+186 ANVVTFKVVKK
-197 AETKT
+197 AEVKT
-202 VEAATTETAPT
+202 EETTATNTAPS
-213 TESKATETTSPAN
+213 TESKKTEISASTENKATN
-226 EEKVASEAVAT
+226 EKAASEATAT
-237 TPTVPTTVTEAKAV
+237 TPTVPTTASEAKKV
-251 LEQVVSEAAVL
+251 LEQVVSEATVL
-262 ADEAERQTL
+262 AEEAERQTL
-271 VAQESSEAVKLAT
+271 ISQEDNTAVKQATLAT
-284 VSTKE
+284 KE
-289 AVKEAAVTFNN
+289 SVKVATVVFNN
-300 ALASLE
+300 ALATIE
-306 EVNAQITAVRTSVEA
+306 EVNTQITAVRTNVEA

-329 LGTDLL
+329 LGTDTLFVAL
-335 TAALANYTP
+335 SPTDSMDINNAANPVRATQTIEKLWNNGETFRPTGNYQI
-344 TSVAN
+344 SVATTGTTDFTSAKA
-349 ASGTNTYFEG
+349 ASYASVNNDTIKNQYKSQLEEIGLIVKSFQAGENLTRITAMDKNGGRVDYPLTYEQN
-359 KFASGSGSFK
+359 
-369 GIYYKATAFNPA
+369 KALEEEALLWHNLPA
-381 DFVNMNNDAAFINA
+381 DQRINSA
-395 GYTSYTSLTAAPT
+395 GKTFSNQIY
-408 SLSKIQL
+408 
-415 VISGAQRTGS
+415 GS
-425 GQNEQTTGVSLN
+425 DGT
-437 YFGRDDVPLTR
+437 
-448 EQFEQLYA
+448 
-456 ETLVVDPA
+456 
-464 SVTAAGATLKS
+464 
-475 GNSGF
+475 
-480 QSGGWYEYLATVYG
+480 YEYLAFEIYG
-494 YLYEQGKDFVY
+494 YVYEQIKDQVY

-510 SRFGLTQTSIDA
+510 QRFDLTNSAKAA
-522 GWELVATY
+522 GWSIVAVEPENLPSGLVYLNDLDSIEGVISSPSDIENGVQDIRGMIYITNGTTTFRVRLASLQIGWIGFKDTIVPEIILDGSVSHHVTGDTIKKSIEYKDATNGMASNTGTISRDGGYNYTFTASDGSTRTARGNRRIALTGIAGLNTNNSTTSGTETTIPGATY
-530 PLNLPP
+530 ETKTGNIAGTLTEAGVYTVTAYAKDYDLNNKDNP
-536 GLQYDTATDT
+536 
-546 VSGYIT
+546 GYIT
-552 STLENGVYD
+552 SPQEVHSSITLVVAPKSEVKNI
-561 NRVMFMVTNKTTNE
+561 E
-575 TYGLYYNNMK
+575 TY
-585 PGWIGWQD
+585 
-593 SLAPTIQ
+593 
-600 QRDAVYTHA
+600 
-609 STVNESILYDD
+609 ST
-620 VSGTDTKANASKGA
+620 A
-634 NFDPNGVIKATD
+634 
-646 QTSVKANTTIIGIAD
+646 
-661 VGGLK
+661 
-666 YNDTTGN
+666 
-673 YTGTA
+673 
-678 TTAGITV
+678 
-685 VSTQVQDYTQGNTE
+685 
-699 WTSSPQIAQDNLTI
+699 
-713 TIRPTVAVG
+713 
-722 NVVNGATTVP
+722 VP
-732 VTVSD
+732 VTIAKGATSAKMI
-737 GSTQL
+737 
-742 TVTMPDGTTVELAI
+742 MPDGTTTLLEVNTA
-756 ATGTTNWVITGGTN
+756 GNWVVATGGTN
-770 TAAVKGT
+770 TAAVAGT
-777 AVTATDNGNY
+777 VLGAVGSEIN
-787 TELTIPV
+787 IPV
-794 SSDSTKTGAD
+794 TSDNSAKAGVD
-804 NITAVAAAEN
+804 NITIEATTERVKATIMREQ
-814 VTAYLN
+814 VTVKDHLGNSYTATLN
-820 KSSVTLTAKD
+820 KKTGHWELPAESA
-830 STTHTAT
+830 
-837 YDKAS
+837 
-842 GTWKLEDAYADQK
+842 K
-855 VTNSDGSYVH
+855 VTNGNDVTERQIWTQTNLDGSEIFAVYEFTRTYDDTGKVTAVKDVYRTETTYAGESLATDYKAMFVHVSYDPVTKTWTSSDGSTV
-865 TLRYVYVQYSNAG
+865 TAVKGSNSWAVE
-878 TPSFYIYEIIRT
+878 T
-890 YDASGTITNLLAQRS
+890 ASGFVGT
-905 DAQSIQIS
+905 
-913 HKVTYN
+913 VN
-919 AATDT
+919 AII
-924 WTAEDGSVVTAQPTT
+924 GTT
-939 THTSTSSAT
+939 TDVGSI
-948 EKWGVVNGTEVTAL
+948 EN
-962 QSASE
+962 
-967 IVNVDLDSAYR
+967 
-978 KAYNTAYAEKYNEV
+978 
-992 YQANFATS
+992 S
-1000 KNDATARSAA
+1000 K
-1010 EAAATPYAQTA
+1010 
-1021 GEAARE
+1021 
-1027 RVAVYRDSEKWVI
+1027 
-1040 STSSGITG
+1040 
-1048 TINRVNNKARDYASV
+1048 
-1063 LNEIPTASST
+1063 PTATST

-1078 KGTRV
+1078 KGAVV
-1083 DLLYSPQ
+1083 DLVNAAQ
-1090 AAVTISD
+1090 ATVAISD
-1097 TEDGK
+1097 PEDTLRNKVTSITKVKVTSPTGVVTE
-1102 LLTSGTV
+1102 
-1109 TDTDTKTTFV
+1109 FN
-1119 SSVTVADP
+1119 TVAD
-1127 SGQTTTFSAEA
+1127 AK
-1138 ELAAYQTAADKV
+1138 AYTAA
-1150 VSSQVAYDTQKTAEA
+1150 
-1165 TAATAY
+1165 
-1171 QTALSAYQTALSTN
+1171 N
-1185 TNVDTA
+1185 
-1191 QNTLEDAYLT
+1191 
-1201 MISAVDAL
+1201 
-1209 KTLNTNLQTAQV
+1209 
-1221 ELREALKALKT
+1221 
-1232 ASATA
+1232 
-1237 IASASAYTLNNTG
+1237 AYTLTEVG
-1250 VYTVTVN
+1250 TYKIDIDV
-1257 AIDSEANQTLAN
+1257 IDSNGNYVDAVIGGLAS
-1269 TTATGTTKNTD
+1269 GTD
-1280 AAEGKIS
+1280 AGPNTSVAA
-1287 FPVVSTTYTITVH
+1287 TTYYITVYELKGT
-1300 DMTATPEVSAAA
+1300 DVTSAAA
-1312 QGVTQNEDM
+1312 AGVAQTGTPT
-1321 SDNFNATD
+1321 F
-1329 STATISGYALVDPVT
+1329 ALVNDTTNTPNVPAPTFT
-1344 GASATSVTVAGE
+1344 GYTLVGADASGAVTVAGE
-1356 GTYTINAT
+1356 GTYTINAQT
-1364 DGSIRFT
+1364 GEVTFT
-1371 PEADFVGTAKGVTVT
+1371 PVDGFVGTATGVTVQ
-1386 ATATSTA
+1386 ATATVVDPQTSTTA
-1393 TAADGSNITYT
+1393 TVQAT
-1404 ASTTYTPTVYGVKG
+1404 AKYTPTVYDL
-1418 TDDTST
+1418 TPTNATST
-1424 GLQGS
+1424 DVQGATQTG
-1429 KQVSES
+1429 KPTFVSA
-1435 GLDKFDS
+1435 
-1442 LNSDSN
+1442 NSPAN
-1448 TTLGDKEVDLSTAAY
+1448 TTDGEQV
-1463 TLVDENGQAVTS
+1463 VTV
-1475 ITVDGEGTYTIDAKT
+1475 TGYALEGADADGKVVVDGVGTYTIDTAT
-1490 GVVTFAPVASFTG
+1490 GEVTFKPVASYTG
-1503 TGTGVTIKVTATATD
+1503 TAAGVTVVATGTAKDANGQT
-1518 SEGAD
+1518 
-1523 VTVTAT
+1523 VTVTDKGT
-1529 RKYTPDV
+1529 YIPTV
-1536 TPTTIVADDQ
+1536 TPTTITADDQ

-1585 TVVGVG
+1585 TVAGEG
-1591 TYTLNAT
+1591 TYTLNPT

-1606 EAEFIGTAT
+1606 EADFVGTAT

-1657 VQGTTQ
+1657 VQGATQ

-1677 TTLGETSVTIP
+1677 TTLGETTVTIP
-1688 TTGAYTLADGSLT
+1688 KAGAYTFADGSLT
-1701 KTVDGEGTYTVNPD
+1701 KPVDGEGTYTVNPD

-1856 QTTAT
+1856 GTTAT

-1930 DANNGAVSF
+1930 DANTGAVSF

-1965 STVVLSDT
+1965 STVELSDT

-2013 TNTTKGY
+2013 TNTTNGY
-2020 HSVVIPATGAYTL
+2020 HSVVIPEKGAYTL
-2033 EDGTLTKTV
+2033 EDGSLTKTV
-2042 ENQGTYTIN
+2042 ENEGTYTIN

-2132 NITAKTYA
+2132 NITDKTYA

-2176 GTGVAVVQTA
+2176 GTGVTVVQTA

-2199 TSATYTPKVTP
+2199 TSATYTPTVTP

-2250 DGSTSK
+2250 DGTTSK

-2270 GAVTFTPEANFVGT
+2270 GAVTFTPEADFVGT

-2298 EDGTTKAITDTATY
+2298 EDGTTQAITDTATY

-2361 PSTGAYTLEDGTLTK
+2361 PSKGAYTLEDGTLTK
-2376 TVENEGTYTINPDTG
+2376 PVDGEGTYTINPDTG

-2526 DDGTTTRLTTN
+2526 DDSSTTTITTT
-2537 AKYTPTVIPVTP
+2537 AKYTPTVTPVTP

-2554 ETTDIQGK
+2554 ETEDIQGK
-2562 TQSGTPVFTPGH
+2562 PQTTDAKTLFTPGH
-2574 DEVPMDDTVPATFE
+2574 EEVPVDNSTITLLNDKGEAVTTVPATK
-2588 DGTTE
+2588 DGKE
-2593 KVIPGEGT
+2593 VGT
-2601 YTVAPDGTVTFV
+2601 YTIDENGVITFTPNSDFVGTADPVKVQAKDTNGTVAET
-2613 PEKDFTGTGTGVTVK
+2613 
-2628 RVDKNG
+2628 
-2634 TPATATYTPNVT
+2634 TYTPTVT

-2697 PGEGTYTVAPDG
+2697 PGEGPYTVAPDG
-2709 TVTFV
+2709 KVTFV

-2762 GKTQEG
+2762 GKPQEG

-2829 KRVDKNGTE
+2829 KRVDNNGTE

-2870 PTFTGGSVDLNGDG
+2870 PTFTGGSVDVNGDG

-2907 GKPVDETTVD
+2907 GKPVDETTID
-2917 AKDKDGKVIGTYTI
+2917 AKDKDGNVIGTYTI
-2931 APATGTVTFT
+2931 DPATGTVTFT
-2941 PNKDFVGTATP
+2941 PNKDFVGTAAP

-2972 VIPVS
+2972 VIPVT

-3007 NETVTVA
+3007 NETVTVP

-3023 EDGKTQKV
+3023 EDDSTEKV
-3031 VPGEGTYTVAPNG
+3031 VPGEGTYTVAPDG

-3134 GEGTYTVAPDGK
+3134 GEGTYTVAPDGT

-3237 VDKSGNEISPED
+3237 VDKSGKEISPED

-3254 NKDIDGYVFTGKTSI
+3254 NKDIDGYVFTGKTTV

-3285 FVDENGDPIAPPEDG
+3285 FVDENGDPIAPPADG

-3329 VKTNFVDEDGN
+3329 VKTNFVDEEGN

-3354 IDGYVFVKTTTD
+3354 INGYVFVKTTTD

-3462 VKTTTDGD
+3462 VKTTTDSD

-3539 PIAPPTDGNQP
+3539 PIAPPADGNQP

-3600 FIDGYVFV
+3600 SIDGYVFV

-3650 TPNKFIDGYV
+3650 TPNKSIDGYV
-3660 FVKTTTDESGNTTHV
+3660 FVKTTV
-3675 YKKVPETTK
+3675 
-3684 VTTSF
+3684 
-3689 VDENGSPIAP
+3689 
-3699 TEDGTTPN
+3699 
-3707 KSIPG
+3707 
-3712 YVFVKTTTDGD
+3712 DGD
-3723 GNTTHVYK
+3723 GNVCH
-3731 KVTTSF
+3731 
-3737 VDEDGNPISPS
+3737 I
-3748 EDGTTPNKSIPG
+3748 
-3760 YVFVKTTTDGDG
+3760 
-3772 NTTHVY
+3772 Y
-3778 RKVPTNPTTPVTPEP
+3778 RKVSNPVAPKPQAPEAPAKPSAPVTTAKA
-3793 GRPGTPVTPTP
+3793 GVA
-3804 GKPGTPVTPEPG
+3804 K
-3816 RPGTPATPATPAPGK
+3816 
-3831 PATPATPASAAPG
+3831 
-3844 QLPNTGETSS
+3844 LPNTGEASSS
-3854 ATGVLGAAMLVA
+3854 ATVLGAGMLVA
-3866 ALAIA
+3866 ALALV
-3871 GKRRRNED
+3871 GKRRRKED

>member
-1 MRKAKKKSF
+1 MRNSKKKSF
-10 DWYGTRQHF
+10 NWYSTRQHF

-37 VLGAGAQ
+37 ALGAGAQ
-44 VAKAEEAVASSETT
+44 VAQAQETT
-58 TTVAST
+58 LATEPSSST
-64 TDSSASSE
+64 L
-72 AVVEETSVASSTEKA
+72 VEESGQAT
-87 VSASE
+87 
-92 SATTTSSSIDAPS
+92 ATTTETATSTV
-105 KPVETETSTEET
+105 VEAETQTATETVTETTPSAEEVQGRIAT
-117 QERTASIS
+117 VNYIVS
-125 YVVAYVTEDGVAV
+125 YVTEDGVAL
-138 KADVKTVLVPTK
+138 KADLQTVLVPTS
-150 DAVAKSTTYV
+150 DAVAKSTLIA
-160 TAEIPE
+160 TAQIPE
-166 GYELVAGQ
+166 GYELAAGQ
-174 EATVNIEVTEGG
+174 EASVTVEVTEGG
-186 ANTVTFKLVKK
+186 ANVVTFKVVKK
-197 AETKT
+197 AEVKT
-202 VEAATTETAPT
+202 EETTATNTAPS
-213 TESKATETTSPAN
+213 TESKATETPASTENKATN
-226 EEKVASEAVAT
+226 EKAASEATAT
-237 TPTVPTTVTEAKAV
+237 TPTVPTTVSEAKTV

-262 ADEAERQTL
+262 TEEAERQTL
-271 VAQESSEAVKLAT
+271 ISQEDNTAVKQAALAT
-284 VSTKE
+284 KE
-289 AVKEAAVTFNN
+289 SVKEAAVVFNN
-300 ALASLE
+300 ALATLD
-306 EVNAQITAVRTSVEA
+306 EVNTQIAAVRTNVEA

-329 LGTDLL
+329 LGKDELVVALSPTDEMGLTNAPNSVTATQTIL
-335 TAALANYTP
+335 SLYNNGDTFYTNGSYQIAVATTGTTDYATATAQRYTNVDTAALKAQYQAQLEQIGVIVKSFQYGNNIIGR
-344 TSVAN
+344 VAMN
-349 ASGTNTYFEG
+349 PNGGRVDYPLTYAQNEALE
-359 KFASGSGSFK
+359 KEALLW
-369 GIYYKATAFNPA
+369 
-381 DFVNMNNDAAFINA
+381 NNLPDAQRIK
-395 GYTSYTSLTAAPT
+395 P
-408 SLSKIQL
+408 
-415 VISGAQRTGS
+415 SGASFTAKNAVHGA
-425 GQNEQTTGVSLN
+425 GGAYEFLA
-437 YFGRDDVPLTR
+437 
-448 EQFEQLYA
+448 FEL
-456 ETLVVDPA
+456 
-464 SVTAAGATLKS
+464 
-475 GNSGF
+475 
-480 QSGGWYEYLATVYG
+480 YG
-494 YLYEQGKDFVY
+494 YVYEQIKDQVY
-505 IPNFS
+505 IPKIS
-510 SRFGLTQTSIDA
+510 ERFELTDAAKQA
-522 GWELVATY
+522 GWSIVAVS
-530 PLNLPP
+530 PENLPS
-536 GLQYDTATDT
+536 GLVYLPDLDSVEGVISAPSD
-546 VSGYIT
+546 I
-552 STLENGVYD
+552 ENGVND
-561 NRVMFMVTNKTTNE
+561 MRGNVFISNGTT
-575 TYGLYYNNMK
+575 TFRLRLASLQV
-585 PGWIGWQD
+585 GWIG
-593 SLAPTIQ
+593 
-600 QRDAVYTHA
+600 
-609 STVNESILYDD
+609 
-620 VSGTDTKANASKGA
+620 
-634 NFDPNGVIKATD
+634 FM
-646 QTSVKANTTIIGIAD
+646 
-661 VGGLK
+661 
-666 YNDTTGN
+666 DTTAPEIILDGSVSYHVTGDTIN
-673 YTGTA
+673 KSIEYKDATNGTA
-678 TTAGITV
+678 T
-685 VSTQVQDYTQGNTE
+685 NTS
-699 WTSSPQIAQDNLTI
+699 TSSNSGYNYTFTA
-713 TIRPTVAVG
+713 
-722 NVVNGATTVP
+722 
-732 VTVSD
+732 SD
-737 GSTQL
+737 GSTRQARGNRRTAL
-742 TVTMPDGTTVELAI
+742 TGVAGLNSNGSSTAATDSTIPGATYSSKTGAISGTATEAGVYTVTVYAKDFDVNNVNNPGYVTSPQEVHSSITIVVAPKSEVKNIETYSTAVPVTIATGATSAKMTMPDGTTTLLEVNA
-756 ATGTTNWVITGGTN
+756 AGNWVVATGGTN
-770 TAAVKGT
+770 TAAVAGTVLGAVGSEINIPVTSDNSAKAGVDNITVEATTERVKATLMREKVTVQDHLGNSYTATLNNKTGQWELPAEAATVTNGNDVTQRQIWTKTNLDGSEVFALYEYTRTYTNGEVTAVKDVYRTETTYANESTSTDQKAMFVHVSYDPVTKTWTSSDGT
-777 AVTATDNGNY
+777 AVTAVKGSNSWAVETASGFAGTVHAVIGTTTDVGS
-787 TELTIPV
+787 I
-794 SSDSTKTGAD
+794 
-804 NITAVAAAEN
+804 EN
-814 VTAYLN
+814 S
-820 KSSVTLTAKD
+820 KP
-830 STTHTAT
+830 TAT
-837 YDKAS
+837 
-842 GTWKLEDAYADQK
+842 
-855 VTNSDGSYVH
+855 
-865 TLRYVYVQYSNAG
+865 
-878 TPSFYIYEIIRT
+878 
-890 YDASGTITNLLAQRS
+890 
-905 DAQSIQIS
+905 
-913 HKVTYN
+913 
-919 AATDT
+919 
-924 WTAEDGSVVTAQPTT
+924 
-939 THTSTSSAT
+939 
-948 EKWGVVNGTEVTAL
+948 
-962 QSASE
+962 
-967 IVNVDLDSAYR
+967 
-978 KAYNTAYAEKYNEV
+978 
-992 YQANFATS
+992 
-1000 KNDATARSAA
+1000 
-1010 EAAATPYAQTA
+1010 
-1021 GEAARE
+1021 
-1027 RVAVYRDSEKWVI
+1027 
-1040 STSSGITG
+1040 
-1048 TINRVNNKARDYASV
+1048 
-1063 LNEIPTASST
+1063 ST

-1078 KGTRV
+1078 KGTVV
-1083 DLLYSPQ
+1083 DLVNATQ
-1090 AAVTISD
+1090 AGVAISD
-1097 TEDGK
+1097 PEDTLRNKVTSITKVKVTSPTGVVTE
-1102 LLTSGTV
+1102 
-1109 TDTDTKTTFV
+1109 FN
-1119 SSVTVADP
+1119 TVAD
-1127 SGQTTTFSAEA
+1127 AK
-1138 ELAAYQTAADKV
+1138 AYTAA
-1150 VSSQVAYDTQKTAEA
+1150 
-1165 TAATAY
+1165 
-1171 QTALSAYQTALSTN
+1171 N
-1185 TNVDTA
+1185 
-1191 QNTLEDAYLT
+1191 
-1201 MISAVDAL
+1201 
-1209 KTLNTNLQTAQV
+1209 
-1221 ELREALKALKT
+1221 
-1232 ASATA
+1232 
-1237 IASASAYTLNNTG
+1237 AYTLNEVGTYKIDID
-1250 VYTVTVN
+1250 V
-1257 AIDSEANQTLAN
+1257 IDSNGNYVDAVIGGLASGTDAGAN
-1269 TTATGTTKNTD
+1269 TSVAT
-1280 AAEGKIS
+1280 
-1287 FPVVSTTYTITVH
+1287 TTYYITVYELKGT
-1300 DMTATPEVSAAA
+1300 DVTSAAA
-1312 QGVTQNEDM
+1312 AGVAQTGTPT
-1321 SDNFNATD
+1321 F
-1329 STATISGYALVDPVT
+1329 ALVNDTTNTPNVPAPTFTGYTLVGADAT
-1344 GASATSVTVAGE
+1344 GAVTVPGE
-1356 GTYTINAT
+1356 GTYTINAQT
-1364 DGSIRFT
+1364 GVVTFT
-1371 PEADFVGTAKGVTVT
+1371 PVDGFVGTASGVDVQ
-1386 ATATSTA
+1386 ATATVVDPQTNTTA
-1393 TAADGSNITYT
+1393 TVQAT
-1404 ASTTYTPTVYGVKG
+1404 AKYTPTVYDL
-1418 TDDTST
+1418 TPTNATST
-1424 GLQGS
+1424 DVQGATQTGKPTFTS
-1429 KQVSES
+1429 A
-1435 GLDKFDS
+1435 
-1442 LNSDSN
+1442 NSPAN
-1448 TTLGDKEVDLSTAAY
+1448 TT
-1463 TLVDENGQAVTS
+1463 
-1475 ITVDGEGTYTIDAKT
+1475 DGEQVVTITGYALEGANAEGKVVVNGVGTYSIDTAT
-1490 GVVTFAPVASFTG
+1490 GEVTFKPVASYTG
-1503 TGTGVTIKVTATATD
+1503 TAAGVTVVATGTAKDANGAT
-1518 SEGAD
+1518 
-1523 VTVTAT
+1523 VTVTDKGT
-1529 RKYTPDV
+1529 YIPTV
-1536 TPTTIVADDQ
+1536 TPTNITADDQ

-1572 AISYAFEDGTTTK
+1572 AITYAFEDGQTTK
-1585 TVVGVG
+1585 TVAGEG
-1591 TYTLNAT
+1591 TYKLNPT
-1598 TGLIEFTP
+1598 TGLVEFTP
-1606 EAEFIGTAT
+1606 EADFVGTAT

-1620 AKSTITAAD
+1620 AKATITAAD
-1629 GTTAVITD
+1629 GTTKEISD

-1648 KGTDATSKD
+1648 KGTDATSVD
-1657 VQGTTQ
+1657 VQGATQ

-1677 TTLGETSVTIP
+1677 PTLGDTSVTIP
-1688 TTGAYTLADGSLT
+1688 TTGAYTLADGSLS
-1701 KTVDGEGTYTVNPD
+1701 KTIAGEGTYTVNPD
-1715 TGQVTFVPVASFTG
+1715 TGQVTFVPEASFTG

-1773 STGLQGASQT
+1773 STGLQGARQT
-1783 ETITST
+1783 ETITSK

-1796 SAPTYALKGADAT
+1796 SDPTYALKGADAT

-1856 QTTAT
+1856 QTTVT

-1874 TKIEADD
+1874 TKIVADD

-1887 KGETQTDTIKVTV
+1887 KGETQSDTIKVTV

-1912 FEDGSL
+1912 FEDGTL

-1930 DANNGAVSF
+1930 DATTGAVSF

-1965 STVVLSDT
+1965 STVELSDT

-1978 TVYGITSNPSTS
+1978 TVYGITSNPSAS

-2013 TNTTKGY
+2013 TNTTNGY

-2042 ENQGTYTIN
+2042 DGEGTYTID

-2064 FTGKASGVTIK
+2064 FTGKATGVTIK

-2087 ITVTD
+2087 IDVTD

-2176 GTGVAVVQTA
+2176 GTGVTVVQTA
-2186 TLTADDGSTTEIK
+2186 TLTADDSSTTEIK
-2199 TSATYTPKVTP
+2199 TSATYTPTVTS
-2210 TTLEATDAV
+2210 TTLEAVNAV

-2225 ATQNETITSKLSEN
+2225 ATQSDTITSKLTEN

-2250 DGSTSK
+2250 DGQTTK

-2270 GAVTFTPEANFVGT
+2270 GAVTFTPEADFVGT

-2298 EDGTTKAITDTATY
+2298 EDGTTQAITDTATY

-2340 EVFKSLNNP
+2340 EVFKSLNDP

-2391 VVTFVPVASFTGT
+2391 VVTFVPVASFTGQ

-2457 GTPTYEN
+2457 GTPTYEI
-2464 TPGANITKKTYAF
+2464 TPGANITAKTYAL
-2477 EDGETTKTIDG
+2477 EDGSLEKVVPN

-2494 DPTTGEVTFV
+2494 DPKTGEVTFV
-2504 PEKDFTGEG
+2504 PEKDFTGTG

-2526 DDGTTTRLTTN
+2526 DDGTTTTIETN
-2537 AKYTPTVIPVTP
+2537 AKYTPTVTPVTPEAVPVETTGKQGQTQTTDAKSLFTPGHEEVPVDNSTITLLNDKGEAVTTVPATKDGKVVGTYTIDGEGVITFTPNPDFVGTADPVKVQAKDVNGTSVETTYTPTVTPVTPTATPAETEDIQGKPQTTDATVLFKEGDEVAPIDKSTITLLDAAGQPAKSVPATKDGKEVGTYTIDENGVITFTPNPDFVGTADPVKVQAKDTNGTVAETTYTPTVTPVTPTATPAETTDIQGKTQSGTPVFTPGHDEVPMDDTVPATFEDGTTEKVIPGEGTYTVVTDGTVTFVPEKDFTGTGTGVTVKRVDKNGTPATATYTPTVTPVTP

-2613 PEKDFTGTGTGVTVK
+2613 PEKDFTGEGTGVTVK

-2634 TPATATYTPNVT
+2634 TPATATYTPT
-2646 PVTPTATPVETTDI
+2646 
-2660 QGKTQSGTPVF
+2660 
-2671 TPGHDEVPMDDTVP
+2671 
-2685 ATFEDGTTEKVI
+2685 
-2697 PGEGTYTVAPDG
+2697 
-2709 TVTFV
+2709 
-2714 PEKDFTGTGTGVTVK
+2714 
-2729 RVDKN
+2729 
-2734 GTPATATYTPNVTP
+2734 VTP

-2870 PTFTGGSVDLNGDG
+2870 PTFTGGSVDINGDG
-2884 KITEDETV
+2884 QITEDETV

-2907 GKPVDETTVD
+2907 GKPVAETTID
-2917 AKDKDGKVIGTYTI
+2917 AKDKDGNVIGTYTI
-2931 APATGTVTFT
+2931 DPATGLVTFT
-2941 PNKDFVGTATP
+2941 PNKDFVGTAAP

-2972 VIPVS
+2972 VVPVT

-3000 GGTTVVN
+3000 GDTTVVN
-3007 NETVTVA
+3007 NETVTVP

-3023 EDGKTQKV
+3023 EDGTTEKV

-3044 TVTFVPEKDFVG
+3044 TVTFVPEKDFTG

-3085 PTGTPAESK
+3085 PTGTPVESK

-3134 GEGTYTVAPDGK
+3134 GEGTYTVAPDGT

-3237 VDKSGNEISPED
+3237 VDK
-3249 KGTKP
+3249 
-3254 NKDIDGYVFTGKTSI
+3254 DGK
-3269 DENGNTIHV
+3269 
-3278 YNKPTTT
+3278 
-3285 FVDENGDPIAPPEDG
+3285 
-3300 NQPNKEIP
+3300 
-3308 GYVYE
+3308 
-3313 KSTTDGDGN
+3313 
-3322 TTHVYKK
+3322 
-3329 VKTNFVDEDGN
+3329 
-3340 VISPQEDGTTPNKS
+3340 
-3354 IDGYVFVKTTTD
+3354 
-3366 ESGNT
+3366 
-3371 THVYKKVKTNFVDEE
+3371 
-3386 GNVIS
+3386 
-3391 PQEDGTTP
+3391 
-3399 NKSIN
+3399 
-3404 GYVFV
+3404 
-3409 KTTTDESGNTT
+3409 
-3420 HVYKKVPETTKVTTS
+3420 
-3435 FVDENGTPIEPTED
+3435 
-3449 GTTPNKS
+3449 
-3456 IPGYVF
+3456 
-3462 VKTTTDGD
+3462 
-3470 GNTTH
+3470 
-3475 VYKQVVT
+3475 
-3482 KYVDKSG
+3482 
-3489 NEISPED
+3489 EISPED

-3521 TIHVYNKPTTSFV
+3521 TIHVYNKPTTTFV

-3539 PIAPPTDGNQP
+3539 PIAPPADGNQP
-3550 NKEIPG
+3550 NKDIPG

-3575 KVKTNFVDED
+3575 KVKTNFVDD
-3585 GNVISPQEDGTTPNK
+3585 KGNVISPQEDGTTPNK
-3600 FIDGYVFV
+3600 SID
-3608 KTTTDES
+3608 
-3615 GNTTHVYKKVPETTK
+3615 
-3630 VTTSFVDENGT
+3630 
-3641 PIAPTEDGT
+3641 
-3650 TPNKFIDGYV
+3650 
-3660 FVKTTTDESGNTTHV
+3660 
-3675 YKKVPETTK
+3675 
-3684 VTTSF
+3684 
-3689 VDENGSPIAP
+3689 
-3699 TEDGTTPN
+3699 
-3707 KSIPG
+3707 G

-3731 KVTTSF
+3731 KVTTNF
-3737 VDEDGNPISPS
+3737 VDENGDPIEPT
-3748 EDGTTPNKSIPG
+3748 EDGTTPNKDIPG

-3778 RKVPTNPTTPVTPEP
+3778 KQVVTKYVDKDGKEISPEDKGTKPNKDIDGYVFTGKTTIDENGNTIHVYNKPTTTFVDENGDPIAPPADGNQPNKDIPGYVYEKSTTDGDGNTTHVYKKVKTNFVDDKGNVISPQEDGTTPNKSIDGYVFVKTTTDGDGNTTHVYKKVTTNFVDENGDPIEPTEDGTTPNKDIPGYEYTGITITDEDGNTTHIYRKIPTNPTTPVSPEP
-3793 GRPGTPVTPTP
+3793 GRPGTPVSP
-3804 GKPGTPVTPEPG
+3804 KPGRPDTPVSPEPG
-3816 RPGTPATPATPAPGK
+3816 HPGTPASAT
-3831 PATPATPASAAPG
+3831 PG
-3844 QLPNTGETSS
+3844 QLPNTGEASSS
-3854 ATGVLGAAMLVA
+3854 ATVLGAAMLVA
-3866 ALAIA
+3866 VLALV
-3871 GKRRRNED
+3871 GKRRRNNED

>member
-44 VAKAEEAVASSETT
+44 VAKAEEAVASSTET
-58 TTVAST
+58 A
-64 TDSSASSE
+64 A
-72 AVVEETSVASSTEKA
+72 
-87 VSASE
+87 
-92 SATTTSSSIDAPS
+92 TTSSSSSTDAP
-105 KPVETETSTEET
+105 TENAATKTATEET
-117 QERTASIS
+117 QGRIATINYIVS
-125 YVVAYVTEDGVAV
+125 YVTEDGVAR
-138 KADVKTVLVPTK
+138 KADLRATSVETFEQ
-150 DAVAKSTTYV
+150 VAKSTV
-160 TAEIPE
+160 SVDSQIPE
-166 GYELVAGQ
+166 GYELAAGQ
-174 EATVNIEVTEGG
+174 EASVTLEVTEGG
-186 ANTVTFKLVKK
+186 ANVVTFKVLKK
-197 AETKT
+197 AEAKIEETT
-202 VEAATTETAPT
+202 ATNTTPS
-213 TESKATETTSPAN
+213 TESKKTEISASTENKATN
-226 EEKVASEAVAT
+226 EKAASEATAT
-237 TPTVPTTVTEAKAV
+237 TPTVPTTASEAKTV
-251 LEQVVSEAAVL
+251 LEQVVSEATVL
-262 ADEAERQTL
+262 AEEAERQTL
-271 VAQESSEAVKLAT
+271 ISQEDNTAVKQAVLAT
-284 VSTKE
+284 KE
-289 AVKEAAVTFNN
+289 SVKEAAVVFNN
-300 ALASLE
+300 ALATLE
-306 EVNAQITAVRTSVEA
+306 EVNTQIATVRTNVEA

-329 LGTDLL
+329 LGTDTLFVALSPTDELGLTTAPNSVRATQTIPSLYNNGDTFYTNGSYQISVATTGSTDYASATSKTYTNVNTTELKAQYQAQLEQIGLIVKSFQYGTDVIGRVAMNPKGGRVDYPLTYEQNKALEAEALLWNNLPDAQRIKPSGASFTAKNAVHGAGGAYEFLAFELYGYVYEQIKDQVYIPKISERFELTDAAKQAGWSIVAVSPENLPSGLVYLPDLDSVEGVISAPSDIENGVNDMRGNVFISNGTITVRARLASLQVGWIGFKDTTAPEIILDGSVSYHVTGDTINKSIEYKDATNDTL
-335 TAALANYTP
+335 TAKANGPVSNTSTNANSGYDYFFTASDGTTRQARGNRRTALTG
-344 TSVAN
+344 VAGLN
-349 ASGTNTYFEG
+349 SNGSSTAATDSTIPGATYSSKTGAISGT
-359 KFASGSGSFK
+359 
-369 GIYYKATAFNPA
+369 ATEAGVYTVTVYAKDFDVNNVNNP
-381 DFVNMNNDAAFINA
+381 
-395 GYTSYTSLTAAPT
+395 GYVTSPQEVHS
-408 SLSKIQL
+408 SI
-415 VISGAQRTGS
+415 
-425 GQNEQTTGVSLN
+425 
-437 YFGRDDVPLTR
+437 
-448 EQFEQLYA
+448 
-456 ETLVVDPA
+456 TLVVAP
-464 SVTAAGATLKS
+464 KS
-475 GNSGF
+475 EVKN
-480 QSGGWYEYLATVYG
+480 
-494 YLYEQGKDFVY
+494 
-505 IPNFS
+505 I
-510 SRFGLTQTSIDA
+510 
-522 GWELVATY
+522 
-530 PLNLPP
+530 
-536 GLQYDTATDT
+536 
-546 VSGYIT
+546 
-552 STLENGVYD
+552 
-561 NRVMFMVTNKTTNE
+561 E
-575 TYGLYYNNMK
+575 TY
-585 PGWIGWQD
+585 
-593 SLAPTIQ
+593 
-600 QRDAVYTHA
+600 
-609 STVNESILYDD
+609 ST
-620 VSGTDTKANASKGA
+620 A
-634 NFDPNGVIKATD
+634 
-646 QTSVKANTTIIGIAD
+646 
-661 VGGLK
+661 
-666 YNDTTGN
+666 
-673 YTGTA
+673 
-678 TTAGITV
+678 
-685 VSTQVQDYTQGNTE
+685 
-699 WTSSPQIAQDNLTI
+699 
-713 TIRPTVAVG
+713 
-722 NVVNGATTVP
+722 VP
-732 VTVSD
+732 VTIAKGATSAKMI
-737 GSTQL
+737 
-742 TVTMPDGTTVELAI
+742 MPDGTTTLLEVNTA
-756 ATGTTNWVITGGTN
+756 GNWVVATGGTN
-770 TAAVKGT
+770 TAAVAGTVLGAVGSEINIPVTSDNSAKAGVDNITIEATTERVKATLMRKKVTVKDHLGNSYTATLNSKTGQWELPAESAKVTNGNDVTERQIWTKTNLDGSEVFAVYEFTRTYTNGEVTAVKDVYRTETAYANESTSTDHQAMFVHVSYDPVTKVWTSSDGT
-777 AVTATDNGNY
+777 AVTAVKGSNSWAVETASGFVGTVNAIIGTTTDVGS
-787 TELTIPV
+787 I
-794 SSDSTKTGAD
+794 
-804 NITAVAAAEN
+804 EN
-814 VTAYLN
+814 S
-820 KSSVTLTAKD
+820 KP
-830 STTHTAT
+830 TAT
-837 YDKAS
+837 
-842 GTWKLEDAYADQK
+842 
-855 VTNSDGSYVH
+855 
-865 TLRYVYVQYSNAG
+865 
-878 TPSFYIYEIIRT
+878 
-890 YDASGTITNLLAQRS
+890 
-905 DAQSIQIS
+905 
-913 HKVTYN
+913 
-919 AATDT
+919 
-924 WTAEDGSVVTAQPTT
+924 
-939 THTSTSSAT
+939 
-948 EKWGVVNGTEVTAL
+948 
-962 QSASE
+962 
-967 IVNVDLDSAYR
+967 
-978 KAYNTAYAEKYNEV
+978 
-992 YQANFATS
+992 
-1000 KNDATARSAA
+1000 
-1010 EAAATPYAQTA
+1010 
-1021 GEAARE
+1021 
-1027 RVAVYRDSEKWVI
+1027 
-1040 STSSGITG
+1040 
-1048 TINRVNNKARDYASV
+1048 
-1063 LNEIPTASST
+1063 ST

-1078 KGTRV
+1078 KGTVV
-1083 DLLYSPQ
+1083 DLVNATQ
-1090 AAVTISD
+1090 AGVAISD
-1097 TEDGK
+1097 PEDTLRNKVTSITKVKVTSPTGVVTE
-1102 LLTSGTV
+1102 
-1109 TDTDTKTTFV
+1109 FN
-1119 SSVTVADP
+1119 TVAD
-1127 SGQTTTFSAEA
+1127 AK
-1138 ELAAYQTAADKV
+1138 AYTAA
-1150 VSSQVAYDTQKTAEA
+1150 
-1165 TAATAY
+1165 
-1171 QTALSAYQTALSTN
+1171 N
-1185 TNVDTA
+1185 
-1191 QNTLEDAYLT
+1191 
-1201 MISAVDAL
+1201 
-1209 KTLNTNLQTAQV
+1209 
-1221 ELREALKALKT
+1221 
-1232 ASATA
+1232 
-1237 IASASAYTLNNTG
+1237 AYTLTEVG
-1250 VYTVTVN
+1250 TYKIDIDV
-1257 AIDSEANQTLAN
+1257 IDSNGNYVDAVIGGLAS
-1269 TTATGTTKNTD
+1269 GTD
-1280 AAEGKIS
+1280 AGPNTSVAT
-1287 FPVVSTTYTITVH
+1287 TTYYITVYELKGT
-1300 DMTATPEVSAAA
+1300 DVTSAAA
-1312 QGVTQNEDM
+1312 AGVAQTGTPT
-1321 SDNFNATD
+1321 F
-1329 STATISGYALVDPVT
+1329 ALVNDTTNTPNVPAPTFT
-1344 GASATSVTVAGE
+1344 GYTLVGADASGAVTVAGE
-1356 GTYTINAT
+1356 GTYTINAQT
-1364 DGSIRFT
+1364 GEVTFT
-1371 PEADFVGTAKGVTVT
+1371 PVDGFVGTATGVTVQ
-1386 ATATSTA
+1386 ATATVVDPQTSTTA
-1393 TAADGSNITYT
+1393 TVQAT
-1404 ASTTYTPTVYGVKG
+1404 AKYTPTVYDL
-1418 TDDTST
+1418 TPTNATST
-1424 GLQGS
+1424 DVQGATQTG
-1429 KQVSES
+1429 KPTFVSA
-1435 GLDKFDS
+1435 
-1442 LNSDSN
+1442 NSPAN
-1448 TTLGDKEVDLSTAAY
+1448 TTDGEQV
-1463 TLVDENGQAVTS
+1463 VTV
-1475 ITVDGEGTYTIDAKT
+1475 TGYALEGADADGKVVVDGVGTYTIDTAT
-1490 GVVTFAPVASFTG
+1490 GEVTFKPVASYTG
-1503 TGTGVTIKVTATATD
+1503 TAAGVTVVATGTAKDANGQT
-1518 SEGAD
+1518 
-1523 VTVTAT
+1523 VTVTDKGT
-1529 RKYTPDV
+1529 YIPTV
-1536 TPTTIVADDQ
+1536 TPTTITADDQ

-1585 TVVGVG
+1585 TVAGEG
-1591 TYTLNAT
+1591 TYTLNPT

-1606 EAEFIGTAT
+1606 EADFVGTAT

-1657 VQGTTQ
+1657 VQGATQ

-1677 TTLGETSVTIP
+1677 TTLGETTVTIP

-1825 TGAVTFTPVASF
+1825 TGAVTFTLVASF

-1851 ITSAD
+1851 IKSAD
-1856 QTTAT
+1856 GTTAT

-1930 DANNGAVSF
+1930 DANTGAVNF

-1965 STVVLSDT
+1965 STVELSDT

-1997 QNSPAGSEVFK
+1997 QNSPVGSEVFK

-2013 TNTTKGY
+2013 TNTTNGY
-2020 HSVVIPATGAYTL
+2020 HSVVIPEKGAYTF
-2033 EDGTLTKTV
+2033 EDGSLTKPV

-2140 LEDGSLE
+2140 FEDGE
-2147 KVVPNEGTYTV
+2147 TTKTVENEGTYTV
-2158 NPTTGEVTFKPV
+2158 DPTTGEVTFKPV

-2176 GTGVAVVQTA
+2176 GTGVTVVQTA

-2199 TSATYTPKVTP
+2199 TSATYTPEVTP

-2250 DGSTSK
+2250 DGTTSK

-2298 EDGTTKAITDTATY
+2298 EDGTTQAITDTATY

-2340 EVFKSLNNP
+2340 EVFKSLNDP

-2361 PSTGAYTLEDGTLTK
+2361 PSKGAYTLEDGTLTK

-2526 DDGTTTRLTTN
+2526 DDNSTTTITTT
-2537 AKYTPTVIPVTP
+2537 AKYTPTVTPVTP

-2554 ETTDIQGK
+2554 ETEDIQGK
-2562 TQSGTPVFTPGH
+2562 PQTTDAKTLFKPGH
-2574 DEVPMDDTVPATFE
+2574 EEVPVDNSTITLLNDKGEAVTTVPATK
-2588 DGTTE
+2588 DGKE
-2593 KVIPGEGT
+2593 VGT
-2601 YTVAPDGTVTFV
+2601 YTIDENGVITFTPNSDFVGTADPVKVQAKDTNGTVAET
-2613 PEKDFTGTGTGVTVK
+2613 
-2628 RVDKNG
+2628 
-2634 TPATATYTPNVT
+2634 TYTPTVS

-2685 ATFEDGTTEKVI
+2685 ATFEDGTTEKII

-2778 VPIDETV
+2778 VPIDEKV

-2792 TTEKVVPGEGTYT
+2792 STEKVVPGEGTYT

-2870 PTFTGGSVDLNGDG
+2870 PTFTGGSVDVNGDG

-2907 GKPVDETTVD
+2907 GKPVDETTID
-2917 AKDKDGKVIGTYTI
+2917 AKDKDGNVIGTYTI
-2931 APATGTVTFT
+2931 DPATGTVTFT
-2941 PNKDFVGTATP
+2941 PNKDFVGTAAP

-2972 VIPVS
+2972 VIPVT

-3007 NETVTVA
+3007 NETVTVP

-3023 EDGKTQKV
+3023 EDGSTEKV
-3031 VPGEGTYTVAPNG
+3031 VPGEGTYTVTPDG

-3134 GEGTYTVAPDGK
+3134 GEGTYTVAPDGT

-3237 VDKSGNEISPED
+3237 VDKSGKEISPED

-3254 NKDIDGYVFTGKTSI
+3254 NKDIDGYVFTGKTTV

-3285 FVDENGDPIAPPEDG
+3285 FVDENGDPIAPPADGNQPNKEIPGYVYEKSTTDGDGNTTHVYKKVKTNFVDEEGNVISPQEDGTTPNKSIDGYVFVKTTTDESGNTTHVYKKVKTNFVDEEGNVISPQEDGTTPNKSIDGYVFVKTTTDGDGNTTHVYKQVVTKYVDKSGNEISPEDKGTKPNKDIEGYVFTGKTTIDENGNTIHVYNKPTTSFVDENGDPIAPTEDG

-3354 IDGYVFVKTTTD
+3354 IDGYVFVKTT
-3366 ESGNT
+3366 
-3371 THVYKKVKTNFVDEE
+3371 V
-3386 GNVIS
+3386 
-3391 PQEDGTTP
+3391 
-3399 NKSIN
+3399 
-3404 GYVFV
+3404 
-3409 KTTTDESGNTT
+3409 
-3420 HVYKKVPETTKVTTS
+3420 
-3435 FVDENGTPIEPTED
+3435 
-3449 GTTPNKS
+3449 
-3456 IPGYVF
+3456 
-3462 VKTTTDGD
+3462 DGD
-3470 GNTTH
+3470 GNVCH
-3475 VYKQVVT
+3475 
-3482 KYVDKSG
+3482 
-3489 NEISPED
+3489 I
-3496 KGTKP
+3496 
-3501 NKDIDGYVFTGKTTI
+3501 
-3516 DENGN
+3516 
-3521 TIHVYNKPTTSFV
+3521 
-3534 DENGD
+3534 
-3539 PIAPPTDGNQP
+3539 
-3550 NKEIPG
+3550 
-3556 YVYEK
+3556 
-3561 STTDGDG
+3561 
-3568 NTTHVYK
+3568 
-3575 KVKTNFVDED
+3575 
-3585 GNVISPQEDGTTPNK
+3585 
-3600 FIDGYVFV
+3600 
-3608 KTTTDES
+3608 
-3615 GNTTHVYKKVPETTK
+3615 
-3630 VTTSFVDENGT
+3630 
-3641 PIAPTEDGT
+3641 
-3650 TPNKFIDGYV
+3650 
-3660 FVKTTTDESGNTTHV
+3660 
-3675 YKKVPETTK
+3675 
-3684 VTTSF
+3684 
-3689 VDENGSPIAP
+3689 
-3699 TEDGTTPN
+3699 
-3707 KSIPG
+3707 
-3712 YVFVKTTTDGD
+3712 
-3723 GNTTHVYK
+3723 
-3731 KVTTSF
+3731 
-3737 VDEDGNPISPS
+3737 
-3748 EDGTTPNKSIPG
+3748 
-3760 YVFVKTTTDGDG
+3760 
-3772 NTTHVY
+3772 Y
-3778 RKVPTNPTTPVTPEP
+3778 RKVSNPVAPKPQAPEAPAKPSAPVTTAKA
-3793 GRPGTPVTPTP
+3793 GVA
-3804 GKPGTPVTPEPG
+3804 K
-3816 RPGTPATPATPAPGK
+3816 
-3831 PATPATPASAAPG
+3831 
-3844 QLPNTGETSS
+3844 LPNTGEASSS
-3854 ATGVLGAAMLVA
+3854 ATVLGAGMLVA
-3866 ALAIA
+3866 ALALV
-3871 GKRRRNED
+3871 GKRRRKED

>member
-72 AVVEETSVASSTEKA
+72 AVVEETSVASSTETA

-92 SATTTSSSIDAPS
+92 SAATTSSSTDAP
-105 KPVETETSTEET
+105 TETAATETATEET
-117 QERTASIS
+117 QGRIATINYIVS
-125 YVVAYVTEDGVAV
+125 YVTEDGVAL
-138 KADVKTVLVPTK
+138 KADLQTVLVPTS
-150 DAVAKSTTYV
+150 DAVAKSTLIA
-160 TAEIPE
+160 TAQIPE
-166 GYELVAGQ
+166 GYELAAGQ
-174 EATVNIEVTEGG
+174 EASVTVEVTEGG
-186 ANTVTFKLVKK
+186 ANVVTFKVVKK
-197 AETKT
+197 AEVKT
-202 VEAATTETAPT
+202 EETTATNTAPSTESKTTETPASTENKT
-213 TESKATETTSPAN
+213 TNEKA
-226 EEKVASEAVAT
+226 ASEATAT
-237 TPTVPTTVTEAKAV
+237 TPTVPTTVSEAKTV

-262 ADEAERQTL
+262 TEEAERQTL
-271 VAQESSEAVKLAT
+271 ISQEDNTAVKQAVLAT
-284 VSTKE
+284 KE
-289 AVKEAAVTFNN
+289 SVKEAAVVFNN
-300 ALASLE
+300 ALATLD
-306 EVNAQITAVRTSVEA
+306 EVNTQIAAVRTNVEA

-329 LGTDLL
+329 LGKD
-335 TAALANYTP
+335 
-344 TSVAN
+344 
-349 ASGTNTYFEG
+349 E
-359 KFASGSGSFK
+359 
-369 GIYYKATAFNPA
+369 
-381 DFVNMNNDAAFINA
+381 
-395 GYTSYTSLTAAPT
+395 
-408 SLSKIQL
+408 
-415 VISGAQRTGS
+415 
-425 GQNEQTTGVSLN
+425 
-437 YFGRDDVPLTR
+437 
-448 EQFEQLYA
+448 
-456 ETLVVDPA
+456 LVVALSPTDEMGLTNAPN
-464 SVTAAGATLKS
+464 SVTATQTIPSLYNNGDTFYTNGSYQISIATTGSTDYASATSKTYTNVNTAELKAQYQAQLEQIGLIVKSFQYGNNIIGRTAMNPNGGRVDYPLTYAQNEALEKEALLWNNLPDAQRIKPSGASFTAKNAVHGAGGA
-475 GNSGF
+475 
-480 QSGGWYEYLATVYG
+480 YEFLAFELYG
-494 YLYEQGKDFVY
+494 YVYEQIKDQVY
-505 IPNFS
+505 IPNIS
-510 SRFGLTQTSIDA
+510 ERFELTDAAKQA
-522 GWELVATY
+522 GWSIVAVS
-530 PLNLPP
+530 PENLPS
-536 GLQYDTATDT
+536 GLVYLPDLDSVEGVISAPSD
-546 VSGYIT
+546 I
-552 STLENGVYD
+552 ENGVND
-561 NRVMFMVTNKTTNE
+561 MRGNVFISNGTITVRARLASLQV
-575 TYGLYYNNMK
+575 
-585 PGWIGWQD
+585 GWIG
-593 SLAPTIQ
+593 
-600 QRDAVYTHA
+600 
-609 STVNESILYDD
+609 
-620 VSGTDTKANASKGA
+620 
-634 NFDPNGVIKATD
+634 FM
-646 QTSVKANTTIIGIAD
+646 
-661 VGGLK
+661 
-666 YNDTTGN
+666 DTTAPEIILDGSVSYHVTGDTIN
-673 YTGTA
+673 KSIEYKDATNGTA
-678 TTAGITV
+678 T
-685 VSTQVQDYTQGNTE
+685 NTS
-699 WTSSPQIAQDNLTI
+699 TSSNSGYNYTFTA
-713 TIRPTVAVG
+713 
-722 NVVNGATTVP
+722 
-732 VTVSD
+732 SD
-737 GSTQL
+737 GSTRTARGNRRTAL
-742 TVTMPDGTTVELAI
+742 TGVAGLNSNGSSTDATDSTIPGATYSSKTGAISGTASEAGVYTVTVYAKDFDVNNVNNPGYVTSPQEVHSSITLVVAPKTEVKNIETYSTAVPVTIATGATSAKMTMPDGTTTLLEVNA
-756 ATGTTNWVITGGTN
+756 AGNWVVATGGTN
-770 TAAVKGT
+770 TAAVAGTVLGAVGSEINIPVTSDNSAKAGVDNITVEATTERVKATLMREKVTVQDHLGNSYTATLNNKTGQWELPAEAATVTNGNDVTQRQIWTKTNLDGSEVFALYEYTRTYTNGEVTAVKDVYRTETTYANESTSTDQKAMFVHVSYDPVTKTWTSSDGT
-777 AVTATDNGNY
+777 AVTAVKGSNSWAVETASGFAGTVHATIGTTTDVG
-787 TELTIPV
+787 TI
-794 SSDSTKTGAD
+794 
-804 NITAVAAAEN
+804 EN
-814 VTAYLN
+814 S
-820 KSSVTLTAKD
+820 KP
-830 STTHTAT
+830 TAT
-837 YDKAS
+837 
-842 GTWKLEDAYADQK
+842 
-855 VTNSDGSYVH
+855 
-865 TLRYVYVQYSNAG
+865 
-878 TPSFYIYEIIRT
+878 
-890 YDASGTITNLLAQRS
+890 
-905 DAQSIQIS
+905 
-913 HKVTYN
+913 
-919 AATDT
+919 
-924 WTAEDGSVVTAQPTT
+924 
-939 THTSTSSAT
+939 
-948 EKWGVVNGTEVTAL
+948 
-962 QSASE
+962 
-967 IVNVDLDSAYR
+967 
-978 KAYNTAYAEKYNEV
+978 
-992 YQANFATS
+992 
-1000 KNDATARSAA
+1000 
-1010 EAAATPYAQTA
+1010 
-1021 GEAARE
+1021 
-1027 RVAVYRDSEKWVI
+1027 
-1040 STSSGITG
+1040 
-1048 TINRVNNKARDYASV
+1048 
-1063 LNEIPTASST
+1063 ST

-1078 KGTRV
+1078 KGTVV
-1083 DLLYSPQ
+1083 DLVNATQ
-1090 AAVTISD
+1090 AGVAISD
-1097 TEDGK
+1097 PEDTLRNKVTSITKVKVTSPTGVVTE
-1102 LLTSGTV
+1102 
-1109 TDTDTKTTFV
+1109 FN
-1119 SSVTVADP
+1119 TVAD
-1127 SGQTTTFSAEA
+1127 AK
-1138 ELAAYQTAADKV
+1138 AYTAA
-1150 VSSQVAYDTQKTAEA
+1150 
-1165 TAATAY
+1165 
-1171 QTALSAYQTALSTN
+1171 N
-1185 TNVDTA
+1185 
-1191 QNTLEDAYLT
+1191 
-1201 MISAVDAL
+1201 
-1209 KTLNTNLQTAQV
+1209 
-1221 ELREALKALKT
+1221 
-1232 ASATA
+1232 
-1237 IASASAYTLNNTG
+1237 AYTLTEVG
-1250 VYTVTVN
+1250 TYKIDIDV
-1257 AIDSEANQTLAN
+1257 IDSNGNYVDAVIGGLAS
-1269 TTATGTTKNTD
+1269 GTD
-1280 AAEGKIS
+1280 AGPNTSVAA
-1287 FPVVSTTYTITVH
+1287 TTYYITVYELKGT
-1300 DMTATPEVSAAA
+1300 DVTSAAA
-1312 QGVTQNEDM
+1312 AGVAQTGTPT
-1321 SDNFNATD
+1321 F
-1329 STATISGYALVDPVT
+1329 ALVNDTTNTPNVPAPTFT
-1344 GASATSVTVAGE
+1344 GYTLVGADASGAVTVAGE
-1356 GTYTINAT
+1356 GTYTINAQT
-1364 DGSIRFT
+1364 GEVTFT
-1371 PEADFVGTAKGVTVT
+1371 PVDGFVGTATGVTVQ
-1386 ATATSTA
+1386 ATATVVDPQTSTTA
-1393 TAADGSNITYT
+1393 TVQAT
-1404 ASTTYTPTVYGVKG
+1404 AKYTPTVYDL
-1418 TDDTST
+1418 TPTNATST
-1424 GLQGS
+1424 DVQGATQTG
-1429 KQVSES
+1429 KPTFVSA
-1435 GLDKFDS
+1435 
-1442 LNSDSN
+1442 NSPAN
-1448 TTLGDKEVDLSTAAY
+1448 TTDGEQV
-1463 TLVDENGQAVTS
+1463 VTF
-1475 ITVDGEGTYTIDAKT
+1475 TGYALEGADADGKVVVDGVGTYTIDTAT
-1490 GVVTFAPVASFTG
+1490 GEVTFKPVASYTG
-1503 TGTGVTIKVTATATD
+1503 TAAGVTVVATGTAKDANGQT
-1518 SEGAD
+1518 
-1523 VTVTAT
+1523 VTVTDKGT
-1529 RKYTPDV
+1529 YIPTV
-1536 TPTTIVADDQ
+1536 TPTAITADDQ

-1585 TVVGVG
+1585 TVAGEG
-1591 TYTLNAT
+1591 TYTLNPT

-1606 EAEFIGTAT
+1606 EADFVGTAT

-1648 KGTDATSKD
+1648 KGTDATSVD
-1657 VQGTTQ
+1657 VQGATQ

-1677 TTLGETSVTIP
+1677 TTLGETTVTIP
-1688 TTGAYTLADGSLT
+1688 TTGAYTFADGSLT

-1856 QTTAT
+1856 GTTAT

-1930 DANNGAVSF
+1930 DANTGAVSF

-1965 STVVLSDT
+1965 STVELSDT

-2013 TNTTKGY
+2013 TNTTNGY
-2020 HSVVIPATGAYTL
+2020 HSVVIPATGAYTF
-2033 EDGTLTKTV
+2033 EDGSLTKTV
-2042 ENQGTYTIN
+2042 ENEGTYTIN

-2199 TSATYTPKVTP
+2199 TSATYTPTVTP

-2250 DGSTSK
+2250 DGTTSK

-2270 GAVTFTPEANFVGT
+2270 GAVTFTPEADFVGT

-2298 EDGTTKAITDTATY
+2298 EDGTTQAITDTATY

-2526 DDGTTTRLTTN
+2526 DDSSTTTITTT
-2537 AKYTPTVIPVTP
+2537 AKYTPTVTPVTP

-2554 ETTDIQGK
+2554 ETEDIQGK
-2562 TQSGTPVFTPGH
+2562 PQTTDAKTLFKPGH
-2574 DEVPMDDTVPATFE
+2574 EEVPVDNSTITLLNDKGEAVTTVPATK
-2588 DGTTE
+2588 DGKE
-2593 KVIPGEGT
+2593 VGT
-2601 YTVAPDGTVTFV
+2601 YTIDENGVITFTPNSDFVGTADPVKVQAKDTNGTVAET
-2613 PEKDFTGTGTGVTVK
+2613 
-2628 RVDKNG
+2628 
-2634 TPATATYTPNVT
+2634 TYTPTVT

-2762 GKTQEG
+2762 GKPQEG

-2870 PTFTGGSVDLNGDG
+2870 PTFTGGSVDVNGDG
-2884 KITEDETV
+2884 NITEDETV

-2907 GKPVDETTVD
+2907 GKPVDETTID
-2917 AKDKDGKVIGTYTI
+2917 AKDKDGNVIGTYTI
-2931 APATGTVTFT
+2931 DPATGTVTFT
-2941 PNKDFVGTATP
+2941 PNKDFVGTAAP

-2972 VIPVS
+2972 VIPVT

-3023 EDGKTQKV
+3023 EDGSTEKV
-3031 VPGEGTYTVAPNG
+3031 VPGEGTYTVAPDG

-3134 GEGTYTVAPDGK
+3134 GEGTYTVAPDGT

-3161 VTVKRVDKNGTE
+3161 VTVKRVDKNGTP

-3237 VDKSGNEISPED
+3237 VDKSGKEISPED

-3254 NKDIDGYVFTGKTSI
+3254 NKDIDGYVFTGKTTV

-3285 FVDENGDPIAPPEDG
+3285 FVDENGDPIAPPADG

-3329 VKTNFVDEDGN
+3329 VKTNFVDEEGN

-3354 IDGYVFVKTTTD
+3354 INGYVFVKTTTD

-3462 VKTTTDGD
+3462 VKTTTDSD

-3539 PIAPPTDGNQP
+3539 PIAPPADGNQP

-3600 FIDGYVFV
+3600 SINGYVFV

-3650 TPNKFIDGYV
+3650 TPNKSIPGYV
-3660 FVKTTTDESGNTTHV
+3660 FVKTTTDGDGNTTHV
-3675 YKKVPETTK
+3675 YKKV
-3684 VTTSF
+3684 TTSF
-3689 VDENGSPIAP
+3689 VDGDGNPLVP

-3723 GNTTHVYK
+3723 GNTTHVYT
-3731 KVTTSF
+3731 KVKTNF
-3737 VDEDGNPISPS
+3737 VDENGNPISPS
-3748 EDGTTPNKSIPG
+3748 EDGTTPNKSIDG
-3760 YVFVKTTTDGDG
+3760 YVFVETTVDGDG
-3772 NTTHVY
+3772 NVYHIY
-3778 RKVPTNPTTPVTPEP
+3778 RKVSNPVAPKPQVPEAP
-3793 GRPGTPVTPTP
+3793 AKPSAPAKPANP
-3804 GKPGTPVTPEPG
+3804 GK
-3816 RPGTPATPATPAPGK
+3816 A
-3831 PATPATPASAAPG
+3831 
-3844 QLPNTGETSS
+3844 QLPNTGEASSS
-3854 ATGVLGAAMLVA
+3854 ASVLGAAMLVA
-3866 ALAIA
+3866 AIA
-3871 GKRRRNED
+3871 LVGKRRRNED

>member
-1 MRKAKKKSF
+1 MNRSKKKGF
-10 DWYGTRQHF
+10 DWYGMRQHF

-37 VLGAGAQ
+37 ALGAGAQ
-44 VAKAEEAVASSETT
+44 VVKAQEAANSTEPSSSTLAEVAETSTSSTQVEVVESSTSSTQTEVTETTVASSET
-58 TTVAST
+58 
-64 TDSSASSE
+64 
-72 AVVEETSVASSTEKA
+72 
-87 VSASE
+87 
-92 SATTTSSSIDAPS
+92 ATA
-105 KPVETETSTEET
+105 TEET

-125 YVVAYVTEDGVAV
+125 YIVAYVTEDGVAV

-150 DAVAKSTTYV
+150 DTVAKSTTFV

-197 AETKT
+197 AEAKT
-202 VEAATTETAPT
+202 EKASTEETSS
-213 TESKATETTSPAN
+213 TESKAPESTSPATEENVAN
-226 EEKVASEAVAT
+226 ESTVTS
-237 TPTVPTTVTEAKAV
+237 PTVPTTVAEAKSV
-251 LEQVVSEAAVL
+251 LEQTVSEAAVL

-284 VSTKE
+284 TSTKE

-306 EVNAQITAVRTSVEA
+306 EVNAQITAVRTNVEA

-335 TAALANYTP
+335 TVALANYTP

-349 ASGTNTYFEG
+349 ASGTNTYLEG

-369 GIYYKATAFNPA
+369 GIYYKAATFNPA
-381 DFVNMNNDAAFINA
+381 DFANMNNNTAFVNA
-395 GYTSYTSLTAAPT
+395 GYTGYDLHTAAPT
-408 SLSKIQL
+408 SLAKIQL
-415 VISGAQRTGS
+415 VISGNQRTGS
-425 GQNEQTTGVSLN
+425 GENEQTTGVSLN
-437 YFGRDDVPLTR
+437 YFGREDVPLTR

-456 ETLVVDPA
+456 ETLVVDAA
-464 SVTAAGATLKS
+464 SVTAAGAKLKT

-510 SRFGLTQTSIDA
+510 SRFGLTQTSINA
-522 GWELVATY
+522 GWELAATY

-552 STLENGVYD
+552 STLENGVFD
-561 NRVMFMVTNKTTNE
+561 NRIMFMVTNKTTNE

-585 PGWIGWQD
+585 PGWVGWQD

-620 VSGTDTKANASKGA
+620 ASGTDTKSTASNAA
-634 NFDPNGVIKATD
+634 NFDINGVIKATD
-646 QTSVKANTTIIGIAD
+646 QTTVKANSTIIGITD
-661 VGGLK
+661 VGGLA
-666 YNDTTGN
+666 YSDTTGN

-742 TVTMPDGTTVELAI
+742 TVTMPDGTTVELAV

-820 KSSVTLTAKD
+820 KSNVTLTAKD

-905 DAQSIQIS
+905 DVQSIKIS
-913 HKVTYN
+913 HKVTYD
-919 AATDT
+919 ATTDT

-948 EKWGVVNGTEVTAL
+948 EKWGVVNGAEVTAL

-1078 KGTRV
+1078 KGTSV

-1109 TDTDTKTTFV
+1109 TDTDSKTTFV
-1119 SSVTVADP
+1119 SSVTVANP

-1150 VSSQVAYDTQKTAEA
+1150 VSSQAAYDAQKTAEA

-1269 TTATGTTKNTD
+1269 ATATGTTKNTD

-1300 DMTATPEVSAAA
+1300 EMTATPEVSAAA

-1321 SDNFNATD
+1321 SDNFKVTD
-1329 STATISGYALVDPVT
+1329 STATISGYALVDPAT
-1344 GASATSVTVAGE
+1344 GATATSATVAGE

-1364 DGSIRFT
+1364 DGSITFT

-1393 TAADGSNITYT
+1393 KAADGSNITYT
-1404 ASTTYTPTVYGVKG
+1404 ASTTYTPTVYDL
-1418 TDDTST
+1418 TPTNATST
-1424 GLQGS
+1424 DVQGATQTGKPTFAS
-1429 KQVSES
+1429 A
-1435 GLDKFDS
+1435 
-1442 LNSDSN
+1442 NSPAN
-1448 TTLGDKEVDLSTAAY
+1448 TTDGEQV
-1463 TLVDENGQAVTS
+1463 VT
-1475 ITVDGEGTYTIDAKT
+1475 ITGYALEGADAEGKVVVDGVGTYTIDTAT
-1490 GVVTFAPVASFTG
+1490 GEVTFKPVASYTG
-1503 TGTGVTIKVTATATD
+1503 TAAGVTVVATGTATD
-1518 SEGAD
+1518 ANGAT
-1523 VTVTAT
+1523 VTVTDKGT
-1529 RKYTPDV
+1529 YIPTV
-1536 TPTTIVADDQ
+1536 TPTNITADDQ

-1572 AISYAFEDGTTTK
+1572 AITYAFEDGQTTK
-1585 TVVGVG
+1585 TVAGEG
-1591 TYTLNAT
+1591 TYKINPT
-1598 TGLIEFTP
+1598 TGLVEFTP
-1606 EAEFIGTAT
+1606 EADFVGTAT

-1620 AKSTITAAD
+1620 AKATITAAD
-1629 GTTAVITD
+1629 GTTTEISD

-1648 KGTDATSKD
+1648 KGTDATSQD
-1657 VQGTTQ
+1657 VQGATQ

-1677 TTLGETSVTIP
+1677 TTLGDTSVTIP
-1688 TTGAYTLADGSLT
+1688 TTGAYTLEDGSLS
-1701 KTVDGEGTYTVNPD
+1701 KTIAGEGTYTVNPD
-1715 TGQVTFVPVASFTG
+1715 TGQVTFVPEASFTG
-1729 KATGVDVKVTGTAI
+1729 TGTGVDVKVTGTAI

-1789 VSTNPNA
+1789 VSNNPNA

-1825 TGAVTFTPVASF
+1825 TGAVTFTPVTSF

-1856 QTTAT
+1856 GTTAT

-1874 TKIEADD
+1874 TKIVADD

-1887 KGETQTDTIKVTV
+1887 KGETQSDTIKVTV

-1912 FEDGSL
+1912 FEDGTL

-1930 DANNGAVSF
+1930 DATTGAVSF

-1959 LTAADG
+1959 ITAEDG
-1965 STVVLSDT
+1965 STVELSDT

-1997 QNSPAGSEVFK
+1997 QNSPAGSVVFK

-2013 TNTTKGY
+2013 TNTTNGY

-2042 ENQGTYTIN
+2042 DGEGTYTID

-2057 TFQPLVT
+2057 TSQPLVT
-2064 FTGKASGVTIK
+2064 FTGKAKGVTIK

-2147 KVVPNEGTYTV
+2147 KVVQNEGTYTV

-2170 ASFTGT
+2170 ASFIGE
-2176 GTGVAVVQTA
+2176 GTGVTVVQTA

-2199 TSATYTPKVTP
+2199 TSAPYTPTVTP

-2225 ATQNETITSKLSEN
+2225 ATQSDTITSKLTEN

-2250 DGSTSK
+2250 DGQTTK

-2270 GAVTFTPEANFVGT
+2270 GAVTFTPEADFVGT

-2298 EDGTTKAITDTATY
+2298 ADGTTQAITDTATY

-2319 TSVPSTTEDIQG
+2319 TSEPSTTEDIQG

-2340 EVFKSLNNP
+2340 EVFKSLNDP

-2391 VVTFVPVASFTGT
+2391 VVTFVPVASFTGQ

-2416 VDSEGNT
+2416 IDSEGNT

-2442 SKDATSED
+2442 SKDATSEN

-2457 GTPTYEN
+2457 GTPTYEI
-2464 TPGANITKKTYAF
+2464 TPGANITEKTYAF

-2526 DDGTTTRLTTN
+2526 DDGSTTTIETN
-2537 AKYTPTVIPVTP
+2537 AKYTPTVTPVTP
-2549 TATPA
+2549 EAVPV
-2554 ETTDIQGK
+2554 ETTGKQGQ
-2562 TQSGTPVFTPGH
+2562 TQTTDAKSLFTPGH
-2574 DEVPMDDTVPATFE
+2574 EEVPVDNSTITLLDAAGQPVTTVPAT
-2588 DGTTE
+2588 
-2593 KVIPGEGT
+2593 
-2601 YTVAPDGTVTFV
+2601 
-2613 PEKDFTGTGTGVTVK
+2613 
-2628 RVDKNG
+2628 
-2634 TPATATYTPNVT
+2634 
-2646 PVTPTATPVETTDI
+2646 
-2660 QGKTQSGTPVF
+2660 
-2671 TPGHDEVPMDDTVP
+2671 
-2685 ATFEDGTTEKVI
+2685 
-2697 PGEGTYTVAPDG
+2697 
-2709 TVTFV
+2709 
-2714 PEKDFTGTGTGVTVK
+2714 
-2729 RVDKN
+2729 
-2734 GTPATATYTPNVTP
+2734 
-2748 VIPEGTPVNTVGLQ
+2748 
-2762 GKTQEG
+2762 
-2768 TPVFTPGHDE
+2768 
-2778 VPIDETV
+2778 
-2785 PATFEDG
+2785 
-2792 TTEKVVPGEGTYT
+2792 
-2805 VTPEGKVTFVP
+2805 
-2816 EKDFVGTGTGVTV
+2816 
-2829 KRVDKNGTE
+2829 
-2838 VTAKYTPTVVEATP
+2838 
-2852 ESEGVTS
+2852 
-2859 INVQG
+2859 
-2864 ATQTGT
+2864 
-2870 PTFTGGSVDLNGDG
+2870 
-2884 KITEDETV
+2884 
-2892 PVTISATNPAKLVVD
+2892 
-2907 GKPVDETTVD
+2907 
-2917 AKDKDGKVIGTYTI
+2917 KDGKEIGTYTI
-2931 APATGTVTFT
+2931 DENGVITFT
-2941 PNKDFVGTATP
+2941 PNPDFVGTADP
-2952 ATVQATDENG
+2952 VKVQAKDT
-2962 KTVTATYTPT
+2962 
-2972 VIPVS
+2972 
-2977 PTGTPAVSTDI
+2977 
-2988 QGKTQTGTPTFT
+2988 
-3000 GGTTVVN
+3000 
-3007 NETVTVA
+3007 
-3014 IDETVPATF
+3014 
-3023 EDGKTQKV
+3023 
-3031 VPGEGTYTVAPNG
+3031 NG
-3044 TVTFVPEKDFVG
+3044 TVAET
-3056 TAKGVTVKRVDKN
+3056 
-3069 GTPATAT
+3069 T

-3085 PTGTPAESK
+3085 PTGTPVESK

-3134 GEGTYTVAPDGK
+3134 GEGTYTVAPDGT

-3182 IDNTTSYVDENG
+3182 IDNTTSYEDENG

-3254 NKDIDGYVFTGKTSI
+3254 NKDIDGYVFTGKTTI

-3285 FVDENGDPIAPPEDG
+3285 FVDENGDPIAPPADG
-3300 NQPNKEIP
+3300 NQPNKDIP

-3322 TTHVYKK
+3322 TTHVYRK
-3329 VKTNFVDEDGN
+3329 VKTNFVDDKGN

-3366 ESGNT
+3366 GDGNT
-3371 THVYKKVKTNFVDEE
+3371 THVYKKVKTNFVDDK

-3399 NKSIN
+3399 NKSI
-3404 GYVFV
+3404 
-3409 KTTTDESGNTT
+3409 D
-3420 HVYKKVPETTKVTTS
+3420 
-3435 FVDENGTPIEPTED
+3435 
-3449 GTTPNKS
+3449 
-3456 IPGYVF
+3456 GYVF

-3475 VYKQVVT
+3475 VYKR
-3482 KYVDKSG
+3482 
-3489 NEISPED
+3489 
-3496 KGTKP
+3496 
-3501 NKDIDGYVFTGKTTI
+3501 
-3516 DENGN
+3516 
-3521 TIHVYNKPTTSFV
+3521 
-3534 DENGD
+3534 
-3539 PIAPPTDGNQP
+3539 
-3550 NKEIPG
+3550 
-3556 YVYEK
+3556 
-3561 STTDGDG
+3561 
-3568 NTTHVYK
+3568 
-3575 KVKTNFVDED
+3575 VKTN
-3585 GNVISPQEDGTTPNK
+3585 
-3600 FIDGYVFV
+3600 
-3608 KTTTDES
+3608 
-3615 GNTTHVYKKVPETTK
+3615 
-3630 VTTSFVDENGT
+3630 FVDENGT
-3641 PIAPTEDGT
+3641 PISPSEDGT
-3650 TPNKFIDGYV
+3650 TPNK
-3660 FVKTTTDESGNTTHV
+3660 N
-3675 YKKVPETTK
+3675 
-3684 VTTSF
+3684 
-3689 VDENGSPIAP
+3689 
-3699 TEDGTTPN
+3699 
-3707 KSIPG
+3707 IPG

-3723 GNTTHVYK
+3723 GNVYH
-3731 KVTTSF
+3731 
-3737 VDEDGNPISPS
+3737 I
-3748 EDGTTPNKSIPG
+3748 
-3760 YVFVKTTTDGDG
+3760 
-3772 NTTHVY
+3772 Y
-3778 RKVPTNPTTPVTPEP
+3778 RKVEKPTTPPTPEVP
-3793 GRPGTPVTPTP
+3793 TKPSTPT
-3804 GKPGTPVTPEPG
+3804 TPPTPEVPTK
-3816 RPGTPATPATPAPGK
+3816 PSTPATPTKTGK
-3831 PATPATPASAAPG
+3831 V
-3844 QLPNTGETSS
+3844 QLPNTGEESS
-3854 ATGVLGAAMLVA
+3854 SVAVLGAGMLVA
-3866 ALAIA
+3866 TLAIVS
-3871 GKRRRNED
+3871 KRRRKEG

>member
-1 MRKAKKKSF
+1 MRNSKKKSF
-10 DWYGTRQHF
+10 NWYSTRQHF

-37 VLGAGAQ
+37 ALGSGAQ
-44 VAKAEEAVASSETT
+44 VVQAQELAASSAETAVVVAGTTEASSSILPTETILSTETVSSETVTETT
-58 TTVAST
+58 TT
-64 TDSSASSE
+64 
-72 AVVEETSVASSTEKA
+72 ETA
-87 VSASE
+87 
-92 SATTTSSSIDAPS
+92 
-105 KPVETETSTEET
+105 TETTPSAEEVQGRIAT
-117 QERTASIS
+117 VNYIVS
-125 YVVAYVTEDGVAV
+125 YVTEDGVAL
-138 KADVKTVLVPTK
+138 KADLQTVLVPTS
-150 DAVAKSTTYV
+150 DAVAKSTLIA
-160 TAEIPE
+160 TAQIPE
-166 GYELVAGQ
+166 GYELAAGQ
-174 EATVNIEVTEGG
+174 EASVTVEVTEGG
-186 ANTVTFKLVKK
+186 ANVVTFKVVKK
-197 AETKT
+197 AEVKT
-202 VEAATTETAPT
+202 EETTATNTAPS
-213 TESKATETTSPAN
+213 TESKATETPASTESKAT
-226 EEKVASEAVAT
+226 EEKAASEATVT
-237 TPTVPTTVTEAKAV
+237 TPTVPTTVSEAKTV

-262 ADEAERQTL
+262 TEEAERQTL
-271 VAQESSEAVKLAT
+271 ISQEDNTAVKQAALAT
-284 VSTKE
+284 KE
-289 AVKEAAVTFNN
+289 SVKEAAVVFNN
-300 ALASLE
+300 ALATLD
-306 EVNAQITAVRTSVEA
+306 EVNTQIAAVRTNVEA

-329 LGTDLL
+329 LGKDELVVALSPTDEMGLTNAPNSVTATQTIPSL
-335 TAALANYTP
+335 YNNGDTFYTNGSYQIAVATTGTTDYATATAQRYTNVDTAALKAQYQAQLEQIGVIVKSFQYGNNIIGRVAMNPNGGRVDYPLTYAQNEALEKEALLWNSLP
-344 TSVAN
+344 ADQRIKPSGASFSAAN
-349 ASGTNTYFEG
+349 AVHGAGGAYEFLAFE
-359 KFASGSGSFK
+359 
-369 GIYYKATAFNPA
+369 
-381 DFVNMNNDAAFINA
+381 
-395 GYTSYTSLTAAPT
+395 L
-408 SLSKIQL
+408 
-415 VISGAQRTGS
+415 
-425 GQNEQTTGVSLN
+425 
-437 YFGRDDVPLTR
+437 
-448 EQFEQLYA
+448 
-456 ETLVVDPA
+456 
-464 SVTAAGATLKS
+464 
-475 GNSGF
+475 
-480 QSGGWYEYLATVYG
+480 YG
-494 YLYEQGKDFVY
+494 YVYEQIKDQVY
-505 IPNFS
+505 IPNVS
-510 SRFGLTQTSIDA
+510 DRFDLTDAAKQA
-522 GWELVATY
+522 GWSIVAVS
-530 PLNLPP
+530 PENLPS
-536 GLQYDTATDT
+536 GLVYLPDLDSVEGVISAPSD
-546 VSGYIT
+546 I
-552 STLENGVYD
+552 ENGVND
-561 NRVMFMVTNKTTNE
+561 MRGMVFISNGTT
-575 TYGLYYNNMK
+575 TFRLRLASLQV
-585 PGWIGWQD
+585 GWIG
-593 SLAPTIQ
+593 
-600 QRDAVYTHA
+600 
-609 STVNESILYDD
+609 
-620 VSGTDTKANASKGA
+620 
-634 NFDPNGVIKATD
+634 FM
-646 QTSVKANTTIIGIAD
+646 
-661 VGGLK
+661 
-666 YNDTTGN
+666 DTTAPEIILDGSVSYHVTGDRIN
-673 YTGTA
+673 KSIEYKDATNGTA
-678 TTAGITV
+678 T
-685 VSTQVQDYTQGNTE
+685 NTS
-699 WTSSPQIAQDNLTI
+699 TSSNSGYNYTFTA
-713 TIRPTVAVG
+713 
-722 NVVNGATTVP
+722 
-732 VTVSD
+732 SD
-737 GSTQL
+737 GSTRTARGNRRTAL
-742 TVTMPDGTTVELAI
+742 TGVAGLNSNGSSTAATDSTIPGATYSSKSGAISGTATEAGVYTVTVYAKDFDVNNVNNPGYVTSPQEVHSSITLVVAPKSEVKNIETYSTAVPVTIAKGATSAKMTMPDGTTTLLEVNTA
-756 ATGTTNWVITGGTN
+756 GNWAVATGGTN
-770 TAAVKGT
+770 TAAVAGTVLGAVGSEINIPVTSDNSAKAGVDNITIEATTERVKATLMREKVTVRDHLGNSYTATLNNKTGQWELPAEAATVTNGNDVTQRQIWTKTNLDGSEVFALYEYTRTYTNGEVTAVKDVYRTETNYANESTSTDHQAMFVHVSYDPVTKTWTSSDGT
-777 AVTATDNGNY
+777 AVTAVKGSNSWAVETASGFAGTVNAIIGTTTDVGS
-787 TELTIPV
+787 I
-794 SSDSTKTGAD
+794 
-804 NITAVAAAEN
+804 EN
-814 VTAYLN
+814 S
-820 KSSVTLTAKD
+820 KP
-830 STTHTAT
+830 TAT
-837 YDKAS
+837 
-842 GTWKLEDAYADQK
+842 
-855 VTNSDGSYVH
+855 
-865 TLRYVYVQYSNAG
+865 
-878 TPSFYIYEIIRT
+878 
-890 YDASGTITNLLAQRS
+890 
-905 DAQSIQIS
+905 
-913 HKVTYN
+913 
-919 AATDT
+919 
-924 WTAEDGSVVTAQPTT
+924 
-939 THTSTSSAT
+939 
-948 EKWGVVNGTEVTAL
+948 
-962 QSASE
+962 
-967 IVNVDLDSAYR
+967 
-978 KAYNTAYAEKYNEV
+978 
-992 YQANFATS
+992 
-1000 KNDATARSAA
+1000 
-1010 EAAATPYAQTA
+1010 
-1021 GEAARE
+1021 
-1027 RVAVYRDSEKWVI
+1027 
-1040 STSSGITG
+1040 
-1048 TINRVNNKARDYASV
+1048 
-1063 LNEIPTASST
+1063 ST

-1078 KGTRV
+1078 KGTVV
-1083 DLLYSPQ
+1083 DLVNATQ
-1090 AAVTISD
+1090 AGVAISD
-1097 TEDGK
+1097 PEDTLRNKVTSITKVKVTSPTGVVTE
-1102 LLTSGTV
+1102 
-1109 TDTDTKTTFV
+1109 FN
-1119 SSVTVADP
+1119 TVAD
-1127 SGQTTTFSAEA
+1127 AK
-1138 ELAAYQTAADKV
+1138 AYTAA
-1150 VSSQVAYDTQKTAEA
+1150 
-1165 TAATAY
+1165 
-1171 QTALSAYQTALSTN
+1171 N
-1185 TNVDTA
+1185 
-1191 QNTLEDAYLT
+1191 
-1201 MISAVDAL
+1201 
-1209 KTLNTNLQTAQV
+1209 
-1221 ELREALKALKT
+1221 
-1232 ASATA
+1232 
-1237 IASASAYTLNNTG
+1237 AYTLTEVG
-1250 VYTVTVN
+1250 TYKIDIDV
-1257 AIDSEANQTLAN
+1257 IDSNGNYVDAVIGGLAS
-1269 TTATGTTKNTD
+1269 GTD
-1280 AAEGKIS
+1280 AGPNTSVAT
-1287 FPVVSTTYTITVH
+1287 TTYYITVYELKGT
-1300 DMTATPEVSAAA
+1300 DVTSAAA
-1312 QGVTQNEDM
+1312 AGVAQTGTPT
-1321 SDNFNATD
+1321 F
-1329 STATISGYALVDPVT
+1329 ALVNDTTNTPNVPAPTFT
-1344 GASATSVTVAGE
+1344 GYTLVGADASGAVTVAGE
-1356 GTYTINAT
+1356 GTYTINAQT
-1364 DGSIRFT
+1364 GVVTFT
-1371 PEADFVGTAKGVTVT
+1371 PVDGFVGTATGVTVQ
-1386 ATATSTA
+1386 ATATVVDPQTSTTA
-1393 TAADGSNITYT
+1393 TVQAT
-1404 ASTTYTPTVYGVKG
+1404 AKYTPTVYDL
-1418 TDDTST
+1418 TPTNATST
-1424 GLQGS
+1424 DVQGATQTG
-1429 KQVSES
+1429 KPTFVSA
-1435 GLDKFDS
+1435 
-1442 LNSDSN
+1442 NSPAN
-1448 TTLGDKEVDLSTAAY
+1448 TTDGEQV
-1463 TLVDENGQAVTS
+1463 VT
-1475 ITVDGEGTYTIDAKT
+1475 ITGYALEGADAEGKVVVDGVGTYSIDTAT
-1490 GVVTFAPVASFTG
+1490 GEVTFKPVASYTG
-1503 TGTGVTIKVTATATD
+1503 TAAGVTVVATGTAKDANGQT
-1518 SEGAD
+1518 
-1523 VTVTAT
+1523 VTVTDKGT
-1529 RKYTPDV
+1529 YIPTV
-1536 TPTTIVADDQ
+1536 TPAAITADDQ
-1546 VSAGAQGEKQSEVI
+1546 VSSGAQGEKQSEVI

-1585 TVVGVG
+1585 TVAGEG
-1591 TYTLNAT
+1591 TYTLNPT

-1629 GTTAVITD
+1629 GTTKEISD
-1637 PATYTP
+1637 KATYTP

-1657 VQGTTQ
+1657 VQGATQ

-1677 TTLGETSVTIP
+1677 TTLGETTVTIP

-1729 KATGVDVKVTGTAI
+1729 KATGVDVKVTGTAV

-1762 TPTTITADDKT
+1762 TPTTITADDKK

-1783 ETITST
+1783 ETITSKL
-1789 VSTNPNA
+1789 SATNPNA

-1856 QTTAT
+1856 QTTET

-1887 KGETQTDTIKVTV
+1887 KGEKQTDTIKVTA

-2020 HSVVIPATGAYTL
+2020 HSVVIPEKGAYTL
-2033 EDGTLTKTV
+2033 EDGSLTKTV
-2042 ENQGTYTIN
+2042 KNEGTYTIN

-2057 TFQPLVT
+2057 TFQPLAT
-2064 FTGKASGVTIK
+2064 YTGKASGVTIK

-2199 TSATYTPKVTP
+2199 TSATYTPTVTP
-2210 TTLEATDAV
+2210 STLEATDAV

-2250 DGSTSK
+2250 DGTTSK

-2270 GAVTFTPEANFVGT
+2270 GAVTFTPEADFVGT

-2457 GTPTYEN
+2457 GTPTYEI
-2464 TPGANITKKTYAF
+2464 TPGANITAKTYAL
-2477 EDGETTKTIDG
+2477 EDGSLEKVVPN

-2494 DPTTGEVTFV
+2494 DPKTGEVTFV
-2504 PEKDFTGEG
+2504 PEKDFTGTG

-2526 DDGTTTRLTTN
+2526 DDGSTTTIKTN
-2537 AKYTPTVIPVTP
+2537 AKYTPTVTPVAPEAVPAETTGKQGQTQTTDAKSLFTPGHEEVPVDNSTITLLNDKGEAVTTVPATKDGKVVGTYTIDGEGVITFTPNPDFVGTADPVKVQAKDANGTSVETTYTPTVTPVTPTATPAETEDIQGKPQTTDATVLFTEGDEVAPIDKSTITLLDAKGQPAKSVPATKDGKEVGTYTIDENGVITFTPNPDFVGTADPVKVQAKDTNGTVAETTYTPTVTPVTP

-2574 DEVPMDDTVPATFE
+2574 DEVPIDDTVPATFE

-2634 TPATATYTPNVT
+2634 TPATATYTP
-2646 PVTPTATPVETTDI
+2646 
-2660 QGKTQSGTPVF
+2660 
-2671 TPGHDEVPMDDTVP
+2671 
-2685 ATFEDGTTEKVI
+2685 
-2697 PGEGTYTVAPDG
+2697 
-2709 TVTFV
+2709 
-2714 PEKDFTGTGTGVTVK
+2714 
-2729 RVDKN
+2729 
-2734 GTPATATYTPNVTP
+2734 
-2748 VIPEGTPVNTVGLQ
+2748 
-2762 GKTQEG
+2762 
-2768 TPVFTPGHDE
+2768 
-2778 VPIDETV
+2778 
-2785 PATFEDG
+2785 
-2792 TTEKVVPGEGTYT
+2792 
-2805 VTPEGKVTFVP
+2805 
-2816 EKDFVGTGTGVTV
+2816 
-2829 KRVDKNGTE
+2829 
-2838 VTAKYTPTVVEATP
+2838 
-2852 ESEGVTS
+2852 
-2859 INVQG
+2859 
-2864 ATQTGT
+2864 
-2870 PTFTGGSVDLNGDG
+2870 
-2884 KITEDETV
+2884 
-2892 PVTISATNPAKLVVD
+2892 
-2907 GKPVDETTVD
+2907 
-2917 AKDKDGKVIGTYTI
+2917 
-2931 APATGTVTFT
+2931 
-2941 PNKDFVGTATP
+2941 
-2952 ATVQATDENG
+2952 
-2962 KTVTATYTPT
+2962 
-2972 VIPVS
+2972 
-2977 PTGTPAVSTDI
+2977 
-2988 QGKTQTGTPTFT
+2988 
-3000 GGTTVVN
+3000 
-3007 NETVTVA
+3007 
-3014 IDETVPATF
+3014 
-3023 EDGKTQKV
+3023 
-3031 VPGEGTYTVAPNG
+3031 
-3044 TVTFVPEKDFVG
+3044 
-3056 TAKGVTVKRVDKN
+3056 
-3069 GTPATAT
+3069 
-3076 YTPTVTPVT
+3076 TVTPVT

-3094 DYRGKTQTGTPVFTP
+3094 DYRGKTQTGKPVFAP
-3109 GHEEVPMDDTV
+3109 GHDEVPMDDTV
-3120 PATFEDGTTEKVVP
+3120 PATFEDGSTEKVVP
-3134 GEGTYTVAPDGK
+3134 GEGTYTVAPDGT

-3161 VTVKRVDKNGTE
+3161 VTVKRVDKNGTP

-3237 VDKSGNEISPED
+3237 VDKSGKEISPED

-3254 NKDIDGYVFTGKTSI
+3254 NKDIDGYVFTGKTTI

-3285 FVDENGDPIAPPEDG
+3285 FVDENGDPIAPPADG

-3329 VKTNFVDEDGN
+3329 VKTNFVDEEGN

-3354 IDGYVFVKTTTD
+3354 INGYVFVKTTTD

-3371 THVYKKVKTNFVDEE
+3371 THVYKKVKTNFVDED

-3489 NEISPED
+3489 KEISPED

-3521 TIHVYNKPTTSFV
+3521 TTHVYNKPTTTFV

-3539 PIAPPTDGNQP
+3539 PIAPPADGNQP

-3575 KVKTNFVDED
+3575 KVKTNFVDEEGNVISPQEDGTTPNKSINGYVFVKTTTDESGNTTHVYKKVKTNFVDED

-3600 FIDGYVFV
+3600 SINGYVFV

-3641 PIAPTEDGT
+3641 PIEPTEDGT
-3650 TPNKFIDGYV
+3650 TPNKSIPGYVFVKTTTDGDGNTTHVYKQVVTKYVDKSGKEISPEDKGTKPNKDIDGYVFTGKTTIDENGNTTHVYNKPTTTFVDENGDPIAPPADGNQPNKEIPGYVYEKSTTDGDGNTTHVYKKVKTNFVDEEGNVISPQEDGTTPNKSINGYV

-3689 VDENGSPIAP
+3689 VDENGNPLVP

-3737 VDEDGNPISPS
+3737 VDGDGNPLVPT

-3778 RKVPTNPTTPVTPEP
+3778 KKVTTSFVDGDGNPLVPTEDGTTPNKSIPGYVFVKTTTDGDGNTTHVYKKVTTSFVDGDGNPLVPTEDGTTPNKSIPGYVYVTTTTDGDGNTTHVYKKVTTSFVDGDGNPLVPTEDGTTPNKSIPGYVYVTTTTDGDGNTTHVYKKVTTNFVDENGNPISPSEDGTTPNKSIPGYEIVTITTDGDGNVYYIYRKVEKPTTPPTPEAP
-3793 GRPGTPVTPTP
+3793 A
-3804 GKPGTPVTPEPG
+3804 KPSA
-3816 RPGTPATPATPAPGK
+3816 PATTAKAGVAK
-3831 PATPATPASAAPG
+3831 
-3844 QLPNTGETSS
+3844 LPNTGEAASS
-3854 ATGVLGAAMLVA
+3854 ATVLGAGMLVA
-3866 ALAIA
+3866 ALALV
-3871 GKRRRNED
+3871 GKRRRKED